1 MAIKYREAEDLRMT
15 TRQELTS
22 SPENWLKFLR
32 TASNTYKYNFSDQ
45 LLIFAQFPNAKAV
58 AVFDVWSK
66 TFGRKI
72 REGEKGIGLI
82 DDKGEYPR
90 IKYVFDISQ
99 SSPIQP
105 KKQQP
110 YIWELTEENH
120 QEVAFLLSSDKN
132 KSIENAL
139 ADTVEDTVNE
149 MIDDYVNN
157 SLNEDNSIKPEKF
170 RQLVC
175 DSVKYMVLQRC
186 GLDTSSY
193 IDSDIFSSLNE
204 FSNPDVIDILGES
217 ISNISEQALRKVEQT
232 VKTIERRNQNERNN
246 AQNKNDRWSRTSSVR
261 VEHDI
266 LSNDNSGQDNWSKLH
281 TRPGNIHI
289 PSSSERRG
297 GYEGRGSLGATSP
310 QVSQRKQ
317 EKNIDKANRHT
328 QTDRPL
334 DRSQRSSG
342 ETDGTARSGND
353 GSRGSNR
360 RTQNN
365 RPDEVGTNDELNQ
378 SKSRGNSSEQSDIRI
393 TQENTVTQTAEDN
406 SPAVFS
412 FEQIGFFD
420 SNFQQTEQQS
430 EVDKFVNAVL
440 MKGTGTEDGKFRVND
455 FLLENH
461 TEKEKIDFLK
471 EEFGWCG
478 RYTANE
484 SLESQPS
491 KGLTFTRTDKENP
504 ENNLNIHLSWQE
516 VAEHLD
522 SMISAETYIAEKD
535 IAERQRHALY
545 VLKNYSGDNPNDVYA
560 IQKAKEILDSYNID
574 YNDILVSSNLKKIDQ
589 SEFINFA
596 SDIIKDKQRVINAH
610 KNSNEQE
617 YRLEIEIALNE
628 LVTEL
633 VTASMADEDFVITGY
648 TAKETINFLNQYHND
663 TEMQKYVLD
672 TVSENTDVVLSKI
685 EETRQAAAK
694 IGMAFSDKLYDSE
707 NDFDPFVYD
716 GSMSIEDF
724 RKVQDSI
731 LSEQKENEKTFAE
744 QVDDVIS
751 GKSNHYNDFKV
762 CITCEWSESPAFED
776 GKTYTVAEFDSI
788 MKQAD
793 NEWIKQRQ
801 YEIDTYE
808 NDIDKIYEAYE
819 KGEIESV
826 HQGYAKTKF
835 NVNMPDGEVH
845 TFRQDIGDGDGGVI
859 DFLKQYPQYSEVVRI
874 LEADIYLEN
883 HSDELLKPTL
893 AFDEEVA
900 ITDEFFDFEKA
911 WHNVDSGIPEIAER
925 YRNGEDISIDLAK
938 YFTNHYVNLNN
949 FNDYG
954 KFEIHSDDNEV
965 TIQNGEISKSY
976 SWNELGE
983 HYLSYLKDTFI
994 SIQTERVSEYPET
1007 KDEVEKLITSV
1018 KAEQKSENKT
1028 AKSNEKTFAEQV
1040 DEVLAGKASRF
1051 NDLKVCDTPQILID
1065 VGCQQLPIFYTQRH
1079 LRDALKAK
1087 GNIGE
1092 SIHHHGLTTEQIK
1105 NIPIELQNPVMVYDS
1120 LSRNDSIV
1128 VVTSE
1133 RDKDNSPII
1142 AVLRPNGSAKYNLE
1156 VVDSNFL
1163 LSVHGREN
1171 FSNQIIR
1178 ALQNDKMLYCNKQ
1191 KSQELF
1197 SVLGLQLS
1205 KGLNSLDFDTIIH
1218 QSRNIVNENI
1228 VEEKYTST
1236 QSEEKENIII
1246 KPENYHISD
1255 LSLGQ
1260 RKPLEK
1266 YQDNIAAIK
1275 TLKQLETENRTATPE
1290 EQEILSK
1297 YTGWGGM
1304 AKVFELG
1311 NSHYDE
1317 VKGLLTNDEYAAA
1330 RKSAMSAFYTSPVII
1345 KEIYS
1350 KLSDMGFSKGKLL
1363 EPSCGVGN
1371 FIGMIPQDM
1380 QAKITGIELDS
1391 LTGRIAKKLYP
1402 EAQIQICGFENSNLK
1417 SESFD
1422 VAVGN
1427 VPFGD
1432 IRVYDKKYNKENLL
1446 IHDYFFFKSIDMVKP
1461 GGVVAFITSKG
1472 TLDKHNNT
1480 ARRLLA
1486 EKAEFLGAVRLPNNA
1501 FKANAGTEVTSDIIF
1516 LQKRTEPITI
1526 TSENEPLWIKT
1537 AKDENDIEMNAYF
1550 VQNQQQICGHMEM
1563 TSGQFHMES
1572 TCMPNRDT
1580 KLSEQIRNAMKNIQG
1595 NISTRDTKLDN
1606 EVDFVDKQV
1615 EIPDSLRTGSYF
1627 LSSDKAYFFE
1637 YGTATEVNLPKS
1649 NRKQNLERMAGLIA
1663 IRDTV
1668 RQLLE
1673 MQLDS
1678 RVTDDEIKDVQS
1690 VLSSLY
1696 DDFASKYGRIN
1707 DDVNKSIFKNDSSLP
1722 LLRSLEK
1729 FDKDKYIGK
1738 ADIFTK
1744 RTVNANKEITSV
1756 PTAVDA
1762 LAVSLSDTAKVNLEY
1777 MSKLTGFDKEKLV
1790 EDLRGSIY
1798 RIPNTDKYVTADEY
1812 LSGNILQKLE
1822 EAQNAFDKGDS
1833 SLAINIQ
1840 ALKKAMPEKIQAS
1853 DIDVRLGATWINPEY
1868 VRDFVYELLDTRNYH
1883 KNPLFK
1889 KDFIDV
1895 QYSELSGKWYI
1906 TNKSSD
1912 KNNVNATVTYGT
1924 KDRTAYELIED
1935 ILNLRATQI
1944 KSMQVVDGKEKPV
1957 VDNKKTAQV
1966 RAKQEIIQQ
1975 KFQEWIFSDKT
1986 RRDDIVDTY
1995 NKIFNVNRP
2004 REYDGKYLNF
2014 VGMNPEIQL
2023 RPHQLNAVARCL
2035 YGGNTLLAH
2044 EVGAGKTFEMIAAA
2058 MEGKR
2063 LGLHNK
2069 SLMCVP
2075 NHLTE
2080 QMGEDFL
2087 KLYPNANILVAKKKD
2102 FVGDARRALMAKI
2115 ATGNYD
2121 AVIIGHSQLAKIP
2134 LSAENQERFIQNQID
2149 ELIKNIEEM
2158 KTHNGQNF
2166 QVKQA
2171 ERTKA
2176 NLEAKL
2182 KKLLDTP
2189 KDDTVTFEELGVDK
2203 LFLDEAHYFKNLF
2216 LSTKMTNVSGIATS
2230 DNVGKTADLYMKT
2243 QYLDEITNGKGLVF
2257 ATGTPVSNT
2266 ICEIYNMMKYLQ
2278 SDLLKEKNLWHFDSW
2293 ASTFGESVTQMELAP
2308 EGNTYRA
2315 KTRFAKFHNLPELMN
2330 LFKEC
2335 ADIQT
2340 ADTLNLPNIPDCEI
2354 HNISCE
2360 PTEIQKQLVETLA
2373 ERAVKIH
2380 NHEVDPHE
2388 DNMPKITTDGRKIG
2402 LDQRLIN
2409 PDLPDELGTKVNAC
2423 VENVLKIWKDTQ
2435 EQRSTQLIFCDYSTP
2450 KKDGSFNIYDD
2461 IKKKLLAKGVPP
2473 DEIAFIHD
2481 ATTEAAK
2488 EELFSKVRSGE
2499 VRVLIGSTSKM
2510 GAGTNVQ
2517 TKLVASH
2524 DLDAP
2529 FRPADMEQRRGRMVR
2544 QGNENKQVHL
2554 YRYCTKDT
2562 FDAYLFQML
2571 ERKQKFIS
2579 QIMTSKSPQRR
2590 CDDVDE
2596 ATLSY
2601 AEVKALC
2608 VGDPRIKEKME
2619 LDNEVAKLIL
2629 ERSGYQQEQYRLEDM
2644 AASLTSKI
2652 EILENIIP
2660 KNQNDF
2666 LYYQKN
2672 HSTSDGDKK
2681 KFEGI
2686 TINGQQYSK
2695 KDEAAEALKQAYIKA
2710 CSNGNNKYTPIGEY
2724 KGFEVAVMFD
2734 CFSREYKASLTR
2746 EGTYYLD
2753 LGTDNFTRMDN
2764 ILEKL
2769 ENTCKERIERLSEH
2783 KKSLKETKEQIGKPF
2798 YKETEYQ
2805 SKTTKLAELNAE
2817 LDVDGR
2823 KDNIDDIED
2832 TKEASQN
2839 IIQKR

>member
-1 MAIKYREAEDLRMT
+1 MAIKYREAEDLRMA

-32 TASNTYKYNFSDQ
+32 TASNTYKYNFFDQ

-157 SLNEDNSIKPEKF
+157 LLNEDNTIEPEKF

-175 DSVKYMVLQRC
+175 NSVKYMALQRC

-193 IDSDIFSSLNE
+193 IDNDIFSSLNE
-204 FSNPDVIDILGES
+204 FSNSKVINILGES

-246 AQNKNDRWSRTSSVR
+246 AQNKNDRRGGTSSVR
-261 VEHDI
+261 GEYDI
-266 LSNDNSGQDNWSKLH
+266 LSDDNRGQDNWSKLH
-281 TRPGNIHI
+281 TRPRNIHI

-297 GYEGRGSLGATSP
+297 RYEGRRSLGSTS
-310 QVSQRKQ
+310 SQISQGKQ
-317 EKNIDKANRHT
+317 ENNINGANRHT

-360 RTQNN
+360 RTQSN

-440 MKGTGTEDGKFRVND
+440 MKGTGTEDGKFRVNN
-455 FLLENH
+455 FFSENH
-461 TEKEKIDFLK
+461 TEEEKIDFLK
-471 EEFGWCG
+471 EEFGWYG
-478 RYTANE
+478 RYTSNE

-491 KGLTFTRTDKENP
+491 KGLTLTRTDKENP
-504 ENNLNIHLSWQE
+504 KNNLNVHLSWKE
-516 VAEHLD
+516 VVEHLD
-522 SMISAETYIAEKD
+522 SMVSGKTYIIEKD

-545 VLKNYSGDNPNDVYA
+545 VLKNYSSDNPNDVYA

-574 YNDILVSSNLKKIDQ
+574 YNDILVSSDLKKIDQ
-589 SEFINFA
+589 SKFINFA
-596 SDIIKDKQRVINAH
+596 SDIIKDNQRVINAH

-633 VTASMADEDFVITGY
+633 VTASVADEDFVITGY

-716 GSMSIEDF
+716 GSISIEDF

-744 QVDDVIS
+744 QVDEALS
-751 GKSNHYNDFKV
+751 GKIPF
-762 CITCEWSESPAFED
+762 
-776 GKTYTVAEFDSI
+776 
-788 MKQAD
+788 
-793 NEWIKQRQ
+793 
-801 YEIDTYE
+801 
-808 NDIDKIYEAYE
+808 
-819 KGEIESV
+819 
-826 HQGYAKTKF
+826 
-835 NVNMPDGEVH
+835 
-845 TFRQDIGDGDGGVI
+845 
-859 DFLKQYPQYSEVVRI
+859 YS
-874 LEADIYLEN
+874 
-883 HSDELLKPTL
+883 S
-893 AFDEEVA
+893 
-900 ITDEFFDFEKA
+900 
-911 WHNVDSGIPEIAER
+911 
-925 YRNGEDISIDLAK
+925 
-938 YFTNHYVNLNN
+938 
-949 FNDYG
+949 
-954 KFEIHSDDNEV
+954 
-965 TIQNGEISKSY
+965 
-976 SWNELGE
+976 
-983 HYLSYLKDTFI
+983 
-994 SIQTERVSEYPET
+994 
-1007 KDEVEKLITSV
+1007 
-1018 KAEQKSENKT
+1018 
-1028 AKSNEKTFAEQV
+1028 
-1040 DEVLAGKASRF
+1040 
-1051 NDLKVCDTPQILID
+1051 LKVCNTPKILVDI
-1065 VGCQQLPIFYTQRH
+1065 GCKQLPMLYTQKH
-1079 LRDALKAK
+1079 LRDALHEKSSK
-1087 GNIGE
+1087 NP
-1092 SIHHHGLTTEQIK
+1092 HWHGLTIEQVK
-1105 NIPIELQNPVMVYDS
+1105 NLPVFLQEPVIVFDS
-1120 LSRNDSIV
+1120 LTRDDSVMMILSETDNDNLPLV
-1128 VVTSE
+1128 VSV
-1133 RDKDNSPII
+1133 K
-1142 AVLRPNGSAKYNLE
+1142 PNGQGRYNLE
-1156 VVDSNFL
+1156 QIDSNFIT
-1163 LSVHGREN
+1163 SIYGKDN
-1171 FSNQIIR
+1171 FSRYIENIIK
-1178 ALQNDKMLYCNKQ
+1178 NDKLLFINKE
-1191 KSQELF
+1191 KSQKLF
-1197 SVLGLQLS
+1197 ERWGLQLPELTKS
-1205 KGLNSLDFDTIIH
+1205 FGFDTIIH

-1236 QSEEKENIII
+1236 QSEEKETIQI

-1275 TLKQLETENRTATPE
+1275 TLKQLEAENRNATPE

-1317 VKGLLTNDEYAAA
+1317 VKGLLTSDEYAAA

-1350 KLSDMGFSKGKLL
+1350 KLSDMGFSKGGKLL

-1371 FIGMIPQDM
+1371 FIGMIPEDM
-1380 QAKITGIELDS
+1380 QAKVTGIELDS

-1446 IHDYFFFKSIDMVKP
+1446 IHDYFFSKSLDMVKP

-1472 TLDKHNNT
+1472 TLDKRNDT

-1550 VQNQQQICGHMEM
+1550 VQNQQQICGHMET

-1627 LSSDKAYFFE
+1627 LSSDKADKAYFFE

-1696 DDFASKYGRIN
+1696 DDFASKYGRIH
-1707 DDVNKSIFKNDSSLP
+1707 DDVNSSIFKNDSSLP

-1853 DIDVRLGATWINPEY
+1853 DIDVRLGATWINPKY
-1868 VRDFVYELLDTRNYH
+1868 IKDFVYELLGTALYH
-1883 KNPLFK
+1883 KNPIFK

-1895 QYSELSGKWYI
+1895 QYSELTGKWYI

-1912 KNNVNATVTYGT
+1912 KNNVQATVTYGT

-1975 KFQEWIFSDKT
+1975 KFQEWIYSDKT

-2087 KLYPNANILVAKKKD
+2087 KLYPNADILVAKKKD
-2102 FVGDARRALMAKI
+2102 FVGDARRTLMAKI

-2134 LSAENQERFIQNQID
+2134 LSTENQERFIQNQID

-2158 KTHNGQNF
+2158 KAHNGQNF

-2409 PDLPDELGTKVNAC
+2409 PDLPDEPGTKVNAC

>member
-1 MAIKYREAEDLRMT
+1 MAIKYREAVDLRMST
-15 TRQELTS
+15 KQELTS
-22 SPENWLKFLR
+22 SSENWLKFLR

-82 DDKGEYPR
+82 DDQREYPR
-90 IKYVFDISQ
+90 IKYVFDVSQ
-99 SSPIQP
+99 SSPTQP

-110 YIWELTEENH
+110 YIWELTEENY
-120 QEVAFLLSSDKN
+120 QEVAFFLSSDN
-132 KSIENAL
+132 KSIENIL
-139 ADTVEDTVNE
+139 ADTVENTVDE
-149 MIDDYVNN
+149 MIDDYINDL
-157 SLNEDNSIKPEKF
+157 LNEDSSIEPEKF

-334 DRSQRSSG
+334 DRSQRSSR

-455 FLLENH
+455 FFLENH

-522 SMISAETYIAEKD
+522 SMISAETYITEKD

-574 YNDILVSSNLKKIDQ
+574 YNDIISPELPEKSIIDSSVDYSKDLFFLNENSEIVTLLQYNPDSNSGGQFVSTNVRYSQIQEAAQKFENSAEDFFDYIVSVGQQYISDIGTDLYEADLGKYTSNTHNFEGFTPEIMTQLVSITKNDELYK
-589 SEFINFA
+589 
-596 SDIIKDKQRVINAH
+596 SDT
-610 KNSNEQE
+610 SP
-617 YRLEIEIALNE
+617 
-628 LVTEL
+628 T
-633 VTASMADEDFVITGY
+633 
-648 TAKETINFLNQYHND
+648 
-663 TEMQKYVLD
+663 
-672 TVSENTDVVLSKI
+672 
-685 EETRQAAAK
+685 
-694 IGMAFSDKLYDSE
+694 
-707 NDFDPFVYD
+707 
-716 GSMSIEDF
+716 
-724 RKVQDSI
+724 
-731 LSEQKENEKTFAE
+731 
-744 QVDDVIS
+744 
-751 GKSNHYNDFKV
+751 
-762 CITCEWSESPAFED
+762 ITCEWSESSAFED
-776 GKTYTVAEFDSI
+776 SKTYTIAEFDRI

-793 NEWIKQRQ
+793 DDWVKQRQ
-801 YEIDTYE
+801 YEIDTYG

-819 KGEIESV
+819 KGEISGI

-835 NVNMPDGEVH
+835 NVNMPDGTVH

-925 YRNGEDISIDLAK
+925 YRDGEDISIDLAK
-938 YFTNHYVNLNN
+938 YFINHYVNLNN

-983 HYLSYLKDTFI
+983 HYLGYLKDTFI

-1007 KDEVEKLITSV
+1007 KDEVERLIASV

-1028 AKSNEKTFAEQV
+1028 AKSTDKTFAEQV
-1040 DEVLAGKASRF
+1040 DEALSGKIPFYSA
-1051 NDLKVCDTPQILID
+1051 LKVCNTPEILVDI
-1065 VGCQQLPIFYTQRH
+1065 GCKQLPMLYTQKH
-1079 LRDALKAK
+1079 LRDALHEKSSK
-1087 GNIGE
+1087 NP
-1092 SIHHHGLTTEQIK
+1092 HWHGLTIEQVK
-1105 NIPIELQNPVMVYDS
+1105 NLPIFLQEPVIVFDS
-1120 LSRNDSIV
+1120 LTRDDSVMMILSETDNDNLPLV
-1128 VVTSE
+1128 VSV
-1133 RDKDNSPII
+1133 K
-1142 AVLRPNGSAKYNLE
+1142 PNGQGRYNLE
-1156 VVDSNFL
+1156 QIDSNFIT
-1163 LSVHGREN
+1163 SIYGKDN
-1171 FSNQIIR
+1171 FSRYIENIIK
-1178 ALQNDKMLYCNKQ
+1178 NDKLLFINKE
-1191 KSQELF
+1191 KSQKLF
-1197 SVLGLQLS
+1197 ERWGLQLPELTKS
-1205 KGLNSLDFDTIIH
+1205 FGFDTIIH

-1275 TLKQLETENRTATPE
+1275 TLKQLEAENRNATPE

-1330 RKSAMSAFYTSPVII
+1330 RKSAISAFYTSPVII

-1446 IHDYFFFKSIDMVKP
+1446 IHDYFFSKSLDMVKP

-1472 TLDKHNNT
+1472 TLDKRNDT

-1537 AKDENDIEMNAYF
+1537 TKDENGIEMNAYF
-1550 VQNQQQICGHMEM
+1550 TQNPQQICGSMEM
-1563 TSGQFHMES
+1563 VSGQFGMES
-1572 TCMPNRDT
+1572 TCVPNRDT
-1580 KLSEQIRNAMKNIQG
+1580 KLSEQIRNAMENIQG
-1595 NISTRDTKLDN
+1595 NISTKDTKLDN
-1606 EVDFVDKQV
+1606 VDFVDEQV

-1627 LSSDKAYFFE
+1627 LSSDKVYFFE
-1637 YGTATEVNLPKS
+1637 YGTATEVKLPKS
-1649 NRKQNLERMAGLIA
+1649 NRKQNLERVAGLIA

-1673 MQLDS
+1673 MQLDDK
-1678 RVTDDEIKDVQS
+1678 VTDDEIKDVQS

-1729 FDKDKYIGK
+1729 LDKDKYVGK

-1744 RTVNANKEITSV
+1744 RTVKANKEITSV
-1756 PTAVDA
+1756 PTAIDA

-1777 MSKLTGFDKEKLV
+1777 MSKLTGLDKEKLI
-1790 EDLRGSIY
+1790 EDLQGSIY
-1798 RIPNTDKYVTADEY
+1798 RIPNTDKYVTSDEY
-1812 LSGNILQKLE
+1812 LSGNILKKLE

-1840 ALKKAMPEKIQAS
+1840 ALEKAMPEKIQAS
-1853 DIDVRLGATWINPEY
+1853 DIDVRLGTTWINPEY
-1868 VRDFVYELLDTRNYH
+1868 IKDFVYELLGTALYH
-1883 KNPLFK
+1883 KNPIFK

-1912 KNNVNATVTYGT
+1912 KNNVHATFTYGT
-1924 KDRTAYELIED
+1924 SDRTAYELIED
-1935 ILNLRATQI
+1935 LLNLRTTQV
-1944 KSMQVVDGKEKPV
+1944 KSVQIVDGKEKLV

-1995 NKIFNVNRP
+1995 NRIFNVNRP

-2063 LGLHNK
+2063 LGLHTK

-2149 ELIKNIEEM
+2149 ELIKNIAEM
-2158 KTHNGQNF
+2158 KAHNGQNF

-2176 NLEAKL
+2176 NLEARL
-2182 KKLLDTP
+2182 KKLLDTK

-2230 DNVGKTADLYMKT
+2230 DSVEKTADLYMKT

-2380 NHEVDPHE
+2380 NHEVDPHD

-2409 PDLPDELGTKVNAC
+2409 PDLPDEPGTKVNAC

-2629 ERSGYQQEQYRLEDM
+2629 ERSSYQQEQYRLEDM
-2644 AASLTSKI
+2644 ATSLTKKI
-2652 EILENIIP
+2652 SILEDVIP

-2734 CFSREYKASLTR
+2734 CFSKEYKASLTR
-2746 EGTYYLD
+2746 ECTYYLD

-2764 ILEKL
+2764 VLEKL

-2783 KKSLKETKEQIGKPF
+2783 KKSLKEAKEQIGKPF

-2805 SKTTKLAELNAE
+2805 SKTAKLSKLNAE

-2823 KDNIDDIED
+2823 KDNIADIED
-2832 TKEASQN
+2832 TKEVSQN
-2839 IIQKR
+2839 IVQKR

>member
-1 MAIKYREAEDLRMT
+1 MTIKYREAEDLRMA

-110 YIWELTEENH
+110 YIWELTEENY

-139 ADTVEDTVNE
+139 SDTVEDTVNE

-157 SLNEDNSIKPEKF
+157 LLNEDNTIEPEKF

-175 DSVKYMVLQRC
+175 NSVKYMALQRC

-193 IDSDIFSSLNE
+193 IDNDIFSSLNE
-204 FSNPDVIDILGES
+204 FSNSKVINILGES

-246 AQNKNDRWSRTSSVR
+246 AQNKNDRRGGTSSVR
-261 VEHDI
+261 GEYDI
-266 LSNDNSGQDNWSKLH
+266 LSDDNRGQDNWSKLH
-281 TRPGNIHI
+281 TRPRNIPI
-289 PSSSERRG
+289 YPSSERG
-297 GYEGRGSLGATSP
+297 GRYEGRRSLGSTS
-310 QVSQRKQ
+310 SQISQGKQ
-317 EKNIDKANRHT
+317 ENNINGANRHIPI
-328 QTDRPL
+328 DRPL

-360 RTQNN
+360 RTQSN
-365 RPDEVGTNDELNQ
+365 RPDEVGTDDELNQ
-378 SKSRGNSSEQSDIRI
+378 PKSRGNSSEQSDIRI
-393 TQENTVTQTAEDN
+393 SITQENTVTKTAEDN

-420 SNFQQTEQQS
+420 FKVSEQQS
-430 EVDKFVNAVL
+430 EIDNFVNAVL

-455 FLLENH
+455 FFLENH

-471 EEFGWCG
+471 EEFGWYG
-478 RYTANE
+478 RYTSNE

-491 KGLTFTRTDKENP
+491 KGLAFTRTDKENP

-522 SMISAETYIAEKD
+522 SMISAKTYITEND

-545 VLKNYSGDNPNDVYA
+545 VLKNYSSDNPNDVYA

-574 YNDILVSSNLKKIDQ
+574 YNDIISPELPEKSIIDSSVDYSKDLFFLNENSEIVTLLQYNPDSNLGGQFVSTNVRYNQIQEAAQKFGNSTEEFFNYIVSVGQQYISDIGTDLYNADLEKYSSNAH
-589 SEFINFA
+589 NFEGLTPETMA
-596 SDIIKDKQRVINAH
+596 QLVNITKNNEIYKSDT
-610 KNSNEQE
+610 SP
-617 YRLEIEIALNE
+617 
-628 LVTEL
+628 T
-633 VTASMADEDFVITGY
+633 
-648 TAKETINFLNQYHND
+648 
-663 TEMQKYVLD
+663 
-672 TVSENTDVVLSKI
+672 
-685 EETRQAAAK
+685 
-694 IGMAFSDKLYDSE
+694 
-707 NDFDPFVYD
+707 
-716 GSMSIEDF
+716 
-724 RKVQDSI
+724 
-731 LSEQKENEKTFAE
+731 
-744 QVDDVIS
+744 
-751 GKSNHYNDFKV
+751 
-762 CITCEWSESPAFED
+762 ITCEWSESSAFED
-776 GKTYTVAEFDSI
+776 SKTYTIAEFDRI

-793 NEWIKQRQ
+793 DDWVKQRQ
-801 YEIDTYE
+801 YEIDTYG

-819 KGEIESV
+819 KGEISGI

-835 NVNMPDGEVH
+835 NVNMPDGTIH

-859 DFLKQYPQYSEVVRI
+859 DFLKQYSEYSEVVRI
-874 LEADIYLEN
+874 LEDDISKNSNSEV
-883 HSDELLKPTL
+883 SPTL
-893 AFDEEVA
+893 
-900 ITDEFFDFEKA
+900 
-911 WHNVDSGIPEIAER
+911 
-925 YRNGEDISIDLAK
+925 
-938 YFTNHYVNLNN
+938 
-949 FNDYG
+949 
-954 KFEIHSDDNEV
+954 
-965 TIQNGEISKSY
+965 
-976 SWNELGE
+976 
-983 HYLSYLKDTFI
+983 
-994 SIQTERVSEYPET
+994 
-1007 KDEVEKLITSV
+1007 
-1018 KAEQKSENKT
+1018 SENEPIST
-1028 AKSNEKTFAEQV
+1028 DKTFAEQV
-1040 DEVLAGKASRF
+1040 DDVISGKIDRF
-1051 NDLKVCDTPQILID
+1051 SGNLKVCNTPQILLD
-1065 VGCQQLPIFYTQRH
+1065 VGCSQLPMFYTRNH
-1079 LRDALKAK
+1079 LKKAILPK
-1087 GNIGE
+1087 DRKK
-1092 SIHHHGLTTEQIK
+1092 HQHGLTVEQIK
-1105 NIPIELQNPVMVYDS
+1105 KIPDELISPAIIMDS
-1120 LSRNDSIV
+1120 LTQNDSIIV
-1128 VVTSE
+1128 VLSDIDSE
-1133 RDKDNSPII
+1133 NNPVI
-1142 AVLRPNGSAKYNLE
+1142 ASIKPNGQGFYELE
-1156 VVDSNFL
+1156 MQESNFIT
-1163 LSVHGREN
+1163 SIYGREN
-1171 FSNQIIR
+1171 FKEFINR
-1178 ALQNDKMLYCNKQ
+1178 AINNNKILFIDKQ

-1197 SVLGLQLS
+1197 SVLGLEFS
-1205 KGLNSLDFDTIIH
+1205 KGLNSLDFNTIIH

-1236 QSEEKENIII
+1236 QSEEKETIQI

-1317 VKGLLTNDEYAAA
+1317 VKGMLTNDEYAAA

-1446 IHDYFFFKSIDMVKP
+1446 IHDYFFSKSLDMVKP

-1472 TLDKHNNT
+1472 TLDKRNDT

-1486 EKAEFLGAVRLPNNA
+1486 EKADFLGAVRLPNNA

-1537 AKDENDIEMNAYF
+1537 TKDENGIEMNAYF
-1550 VQNQQQICGHMEM
+1550 TQNPQQICGSMEM
-1563 TSGQFHMES
+1563 VSGQFGMES
-1572 TCMPNRDT
+1572 TCVPNRDT
-1580 KLSEQIRNAMKNIQG
+1580 KLSVQIRNAMENIQG
-1595 NISTRDTKLDN
+1595 NISTKDTKLDN
-1606 EVDFVDKQV
+1606 VDFVDEQV

-1627 LSSDKAYFFE
+1627 LSSDKVYFFE
-1637 YGTATEVNLPKS
+1637 YGTATEVKLPKS

-1668 RQLLE
+1668 RQMLE

-1696 DDFASKYGRIN
+1696 DDFASKYGRIH
-1707 DDVNKSIFKNDSSLP
+1707 DDVNSSIFKNDSSLP

-1762 LAVSLSDTAKVNLEY
+1762 LAVSLSDTAKVNLKY
-1777 MSKLTGFDKEKLV
+1777 MSKLTGLDKEKLI
-1790 EDLRGSIY
+1790 EDLQGSIY

-2087 KLYPNANILVAKKKD
+2087 KLYPNADILVAKKKD
-2102 FVGDARRALMAKI
+2102 FVGDARRTLMAKI

-2134 LSAENQERFIQNQID
+2134 LSTENQERFIQNQID

-2158 KTHNGQNF
+2158 KAHNGQNF

-2230 DNVGKTADLYMKT
+2230 DNVSKTADLYMKT

-2409 PDLPDELGTKVNAC
+2409 PDLPDEPGTKVNAC

-2666 LYYQKN
+2666 LYYHKN
-2672 HSTSDGDKK
+2672 YSVSDGDKK
-2681 KFEGI
+2681 TFAGI
-2686 TINGQQYSK
+2686 SINGQQYTK

-2710 CSNGNNKYTPIGEY
+2710 CSDGNNKYTPIGEY

-2783 KKSLKETKEQIGKPF
+2783 KKSLKETNEQIGKPF
-2798 YKETEYQ
+2798 YKENEYQ
-2805 SKTTKLAELNAE
+2805 SKTAKLSKLNAE

-2823 KDNIDDIED
+2823 KDNIADIED
-2832 TKEASQN
+2832 TKEVSQN
-2839 IIQKR
+2839 IVQKR

>member
-99 SSPIQP
+99 SSPTQP

-132 KSIENAL
+132 IENAL

-157 SLNEDNSIKPEKF
+157 SLNEDNSIEPEKF

-246 AQNKNDRWSRTSSVR
+246 AQNKNDRWSRTSTVR

-334 DRSQRSSG
+334 DRSQRSSR

-440 MKGTGTEDGKFRVND
+440 MKGTGTEDGKFRVNG
-455 FLLENH
+455 FFTENH

-471 EEFGWCG
+471 DEFGWYG
-478 RYTANE
+478 RYTSSE

-491 KGLTFTRTDKENP
+491 KGLTLTRTDKENP
-504 ENNLNIHLSWQE
+504 ENNLNIHLSWKE
-516 VAEHLD
+516 VVEHLD
-522 SMISAETYIAEKD
+522 SMVSGKTYITEKD

-545 VLKNYSGDNPNDVYA
+545 VLKNYSSDNPNDVYA
-560 IQKAKEILDSYNID
+560 IQKAKETLDSYNID
-574 YNDILVSSNLKKIDQ
+574 YNDILVSSNFKKIDQ

-648 TAKETINFLNQYHND
+648 TAKETINFLNQYQSD

-751 GKSNHYNDFKV
+751 GK
-762 CITCEWSESPAFED
+762 
-776 GKTYTVAEFDSI
+776 
-788 MKQAD
+788 
-793 NEWIKQRQ
+793 
-801 YEIDTYE
+801 IDR
-808 NDIDKIYEAYE
+808 
-819 KGEIESV
+819 
-826 HQGYAKTKF
+826 F
-835 NVNMPDGEVH
+835 
-845 TFRQDIGDGDGGVI
+845 
-859 DFLKQYPQYSEVVRI
+859 
-874 LEADIYLEN
+874 
-883 HSDELLKPTL
+883 
-893 AFDEEVA
+893 
-900 ITDEFFDFEKA
+900 
-911 WHNVDSGIPEIAER
+911 SG
-925 YRNGEDISIDLAK
+925 N
-938 YFTNHYVNLNN
+938 
-949 FNDYG
+949 
-954 KFEIHSDDNEV
+954 
-965 TIQNGEISKSY
+965 
-976 SWNELGE
+976 
-983 HYLSYLKDTFI
+983 
-994 SIQTERVSEYPET
+994 
-1007 KDEVEKLITSV
+1007 
-1018 KAEQKSENKT
+1018 
-1028 AKSNEKTFAEQV
+1028 
-1040 DEVLAGKASRF
+1040 
-1051 NDLKVCDTPQILID
+1051 LKVCNTPQILLD
-1065 VGCQQLPIFYTQRH
+1065 VGCSQLPMFYTRNH
-1079 LRDALKAK
+1079 LKKAILPK
-1087 GNIGE
+1087 DRKK
-1092 SIHHHGLTTEQIK
+1092 HQHGLTVEQIK
-1105 NIPIELQNPVMVYDS
+1105 KIPDELISPAIIMDS
-1120 LSRNDSIV
+1120 LTQNDSIIAILSDID
-1128 VVTSE
+1128 SE
-1133 RDKDNSPII
+1133 NNPVI
-1142 AVLRPNGSAKYNLE
+1142 ASIKPNGQGFYELE
-1156 VVDSNFL
+1156 MQESNFIT
-1163 LSVHGREN
+1163 SIYGREN
-1171 FSNQIIR
+1171 FEEFINR
-1178 ALQNDKMLYCNKQ
+1178 AINNNKILFIDKQ

-1197 SVLGLQLS
+1197 SVLGLEFS
-1205 KGLNSLDFDTIIH
+1205 KGLNSLDFNTIIH
-1218 QSRNIVNENI
+1218 QSHNIVNKNI

-1311 NSHYDE
+1311 NGHYDE

-1446 IHDYFFFKSIDMVKP
+1446 IHDYFFSKSLDMVKP

-1472 TLDKHNNT
+1472 TLDKRNDT

-1486 EKAEFLGAVRLPNNA
+1486 EKADFLGAVRLPNNA

-1537 AKDENDIEMNAYF
+1537 TKDENGIEMNAYF
-1550 VQNQQQICGHMEM
+1550 TQNPQQICGSMEM
-1563 TSGQFHMES
+1563 VSGQFGMES
-1572 TCMPNRDT
+1572 TCVPNRDT
-1580 KLSEQIRNAMKNIQG
+1580 KLSVQIRNAMENIQG
-1595 NISTRDTKLDN
+1595 NISTKDTKLDN
-1606 EVDFVDKQV
+1606 VDFVDEQV

-1627 LSSDKAYFFE
+1627 LSSDKVYFFE
-1637 YGTATEVNLPKS
+1637 YGTATEVKLPKS

-1707 DDVNKSIFKNDSSLP
+1707 DDVNSSIFKNDSSLP

-1756 PTAVDA
+1756 STAVDA
-1762 LAVSLSDTAKVNLEY
+1762 LAVSLSDTAKVNLKY
-1777 MSKLTGFDKEKLV
+1777 MSKLTGLDKEKLI
-1790 EDLRGSIY
+1790 EDLQGSIY

-1822 EAQNAFDKGDS
+1822 EAQNAFDKGDT

-1840 ALKKAMPEKIQAS
+1840 ALEKAMPDKIQAS
-1853 DIDVRLGATWINPEY
+1853 DIDVRLGATWINPKY
-1868 VRDFVYELLDTRNYH
+1868 IKDFVYELLGTALYH
-1883 KNPLFK
+1883 KNPIFK

-1895 QYSELSGKWYI
+1895 QYSELTGKWYI

-1912 KNNVNATVTYGT
+1912 KNNVQATVTYGT

-1944 KSMQVVDGKEKPV
+1944 KSMQIVDGKEKLV

-1995 NKIFNVNRP
+1995 NRIFNVNRP

-2087 KLYPNANILVAKKKD
+2087 KLYPNADILVAKKKD
-2102 FVGDARRALMAKI
+2102 FVGDARRTLMAKI

-2134 LSAENQERFIQNQID
+2134 LSTENQERFIQNQID

-2158 KTHNGQNF
+2158 KAHNGQNF

-2230 DNVGKTADLYMKT
+2230 DNVSKTADLYMKT

-2409 PDLPDELGTKVNAC
+2409 PDLPDEPGTKVNAC

-2710 CSNGNNKYTPIGEY
+2710 CSNGNNKYTPIGKY

-2734 CFSREYKASLTR
+2734 CFSKEYKASLTR
-2746 EGTYYLD
+2746 ECTYYLD

-2764 ILEKL
+2764 VLEKL
-2769 ENTCKERIERLSEH
+2769 EDTCKERIERLSEH
-2783 KKSLKETKEQIGKPF
+2783 KKSLKEAKEQIGKPF

-2805 SKTTKLAELNAE
+2805 TKSAKLAELNAE

-2832 TKEASQN
+2832 TKEVSQN
-2839 IIQKR
+2839 IVQKR

>member
-1 MAIKYREAEDLRMT
+1 MAIKYREAVDLRMST
-15 TRQELTS
+15 KQELTS
-22 SPENWLKFLR
+22 SSENWLKFLR

-82 DDKGEYPR
+82 DDQREYPR
-90 IKYVFDISQ
+90 IKYVFDVSQ
-99 SSPIQP
+99 SSPTQP

-110 YIWELTEENH
+110 YIWELTEKNY

-139 ADTVEDTVNE
+139 SDTVEDTVNE

-157 SLNEDNSIKPEKF
+157 LLNEDNTIEPEKF

-175 DSVKYMVLQRC
+175 NSVKYMALQRC

-193 IDSDIFSSLNE
+193 IDNDIFSSLNE

-232 VKTIERRNQNERNN
+232 VKTIERRNQNERNH
-246 AQNKNDRWSRTSSVR
+246 AQNKNDRRSRTSSVR

-289 PSSSERRG
+289 SPSSERGR

-334 DRSQRSSG
+334 DISQRSSG

-360 RTQNN
+360 RTQSN

-393 TQENTVTQTAEDN
+393 TQENTVTKTAEDN

-420 SNFQQTEQQS
+420 FKVSEQQS
-430 EVDKFVNAVL
+430 EIDNFVNAVL
-440 MKGTGTEDGKFRVND
+440 MKGTGTEDGKFRVNN
-455 FLLENH
+455 FFSENH

-471 EEFGWCG
+471 EEFGWYG
-478 RYTANE
+478 RYTSNE

-522 SMISAETYIAEKD
+522 SMISAKTYITEKD

-574 YNDILVSSNLKKIDQ
+574 YNDILVSSDLKKIDQ
-589 SEFINFA
+589 SKFINFA
-596 SDIIKDKQRVINAH
+596 SDIIKDNQRVINAH

-633 VTASMADEDFVITGY
+633 VTASVADEDFVITGY

-663 TEMQKYVLD
+663 TEMQKYILD

-744 QVDDVIS
+744 QVDEVLS
-751 GKSNHYNDFKV
+751 GKIPF
-762 CITCEWSESPAFED
+762 
-776 GKTYTVAEFDSI
+776 
-788 MKQAD
+788 
-793 NEWIKQRQ
+793 
-801 YEIDTYE
+801 
-808 NDIDKIYEAYE
+808 
-819 KGEIESV
+819 
-826 HQGYAKTKF
+826 
-835 NVNMPDGEVH
+835 
-845 TFRQDIGDGDGGVI
+845 
-859 DFLKQYPQYSEVVRI
+859 YS
-874 LEADIYLEN
+874 
-883 HSDELLKPTL
+883 S
-893 AFDEEVA
+893 
-900 ITDEFFDFEKA
+900 
-911 WHNVDSGIPEIAER
+911 
-925 YRNGEDISIDLAK
+925 
-938 YFTNHYVNLNN
+938 
-949 FNDYG
+949 
-954 KFEIHSDDNEV
+954 
-965 TIQNGEISKSY
+965 
-976 SWNELGE
+976 
-983 HYLSYLKDTFI
+983 
-994 SIQTERVSEYPET
+994 
-1007 KDEVEKLITSV
+1007 
-1018 KAEQKSENKT
+1018 
-1028 AKSNEKTFAEQV
+1028 
-1040 DEVLAGKASRF
+1040 
-1051 NDLKVCDTPQILID
+1051 LKVCNTPKILVDI
-1065 VGCQQLPIFYTQRH
+1065 GCKQLPMLYTQKH
-1079 LRDALKAK
+1079 LRDALHEKSSK
-1087 GNIGE
+1087 NP
-1092 SIHHHGLTTEQIK
+1092 HWHGLTIEQVK
-1105 NIPIELQNPVMVYDS
+1105 NLPVFLQEPVIVFDS
-1120 LSRNDSIV
+1120 LTRDDSVMMILSETDNDNLPLV
-1128 VVTSE
+1128 VSV
-1133 RDKDNSPII
+1133 K
-1142 AVLRPNGSAKYNLE
+1142 PNGQGRYNLE
-1156 VVDSNFL
+1156 QIDSNFIT
-1163 LSVHGREN
+1163 SIYGKDN
-1171 FSNQIIR
+1171 FSRYIENIIK
-1178 ALQNDKMLYCNKQ
+1178 NDKLLFINKE
-1191 KSQELF
+1191 KSQKLF
-1197 SVLGLQLS
+1197 ERWGLQLPELTKS
-1205 KGLNSLDFDTIIH
+1205 FGFDTIIH

-1317 VKGLLTNDEYAAA
+1317 VKGLLTSDEYAAA

-1350 KLSDMGFSKGKLL
+1350 KLSDMGFSKGGKLL

-1371 FIGMIPQDM
+1371 FIGMIPEDM
-1380 QAKITGIELDS
+1380 QAKVTGIELDS

-1446 IHDYFFFKSIDMVKP
+1446 IHDYFFFKSLDMVKP
-1461 GGVVAFITSKG
+1461 GGVVAFITSNG
-1472 TLDKHNNT
+1472 TLDKRNDT

-1580 KLSEQIRNAMKNIQG
+1580 KLSEQIRNAMENIQG
-1595 NISTRDTKLDN
+1595 NISTKDTKLDN
-1606 EVDFVDKQV
+1606 VDFVDEQV

-1627 LSSDKAYFFE
+1627 LSSDKADKAYFFE

-1707 DDVNKSIFKNDSSLP
+1707 DDVNRSIFKNDSSLP

-1729 FDKDKYIGK
+1729 FDKDKYVGK

-1744 RTVNANKEITSV
+1744 RTVKANKEITSV
-1756 PTAVDA
+1756 PTAIDA

-1777 MSKLTGFDKEKLV
+1777 MSKLTGLDKEKLI
-1790 EDLRGSIY
+1790 EDLQGSIY

-1812 LSGNILQKLE
+1812 LSGNILKKLE

-1840 ALKKAMPEKIQAS
+1840 ALEKAMPEKIQAS

-2014 VGMNPEIQL
+2014 VGMNPDIQL

-2102 FVGDARRALMAKI
+2102 FVGDARRTLMAKI

-2134 LSAENQERFIQNQID
+2134 LSTENQERFIQNQID

-2158 KTHNGQNF
+2158 KAHNGQNF

-2230 DNVGKTADLYMKT
+2230 DNVSKTADLYMKT

-2409 PDLPDELGTKVNAC
+2409 PDLPDEPGTKVNAC

-2629 ERSGYQQEQYRLEDM
+2629 ERSGYQ
-2644 AASLTSKI
+2644 
-2652 EILENIIP
+2652 
-2660 KNQNDF
+2660 
-2666 LYYQKN
+2666 
-2672 HSTSDGDKK
+2672 
-2681 KFEGI
+2681 
-2686 TINGQQYSK
+2686 
-2695 KDEAAEALKQAYIKA
+2695 
-2710 CSNGNNKYTPIGEY
+2710 
-2724 KGFEVAVMFD
+2724 
-2734 CFSREYKASLTR
+2734 
-2746 EGTYYLD
+2746 
-2753 LGTDNFTRMDN
+2753 
-2764 ILEKL
+2764 
-2769 ENTCKERIERLSEH
+2769 
-2783 KKSLKETKEQIGKPF
+2783 
-2798 YKETEYQ
+2798 
-2805 SKTTKLAELNAE
+2805 
-2817 LDVDGR
+2817 
-2823 KDNIDDIED
+2823 
-2832 TKEASQN
+2832 
-2839 IIQKR
+2839 

>member
-1 MAIKYREAEDLRMT
+1 MAIKYREAVDLRMS

-22 SPENWLKFLR
+22 SSENWLKFLR

-82 DDKGEYPR
+82 DDQREYPR
-90 IKYVFDISQ
+90 IKYVFDVSQ
-99 SSPIQP
+99 SSPTQP

-110 YIWELTEENH
+110 YIWELTEENY

-139 ADTVEDTVNE
+139 SDTVEDTVNE

-157 SLNEDNSIKPEKF
+157 LLNEDNTIEPEKF

-175 DSVKYMVLQRC
+175 NSVKYMALQRC

-193 IDSDIFSSLNE
+193 IDNDIFSSLNE
-204 FSNPDVIDILGES
+204 FSNSKVINILGES

-246 AQNKNDRWSRTSSVR
+246 AQNKNDRRGGTSSVR
-261 VEHDI
+261 GEYDI
-266 LSNDNSGQDNWSKLH
+266 LSDDNRGQDNWSKLH
-281 TRPGNIHI
+281 TRPRNIPI
-289 PSSSERRG
+289 YPSSERG
-297 GYEGRGSLGATSP
+297 GRYEGRRSLGSTS
-310 QVSQRKQ
+310 SQISQGKQ
-317 EKNIDKANRHT
+317 ENNINGANRHIPI
-328 QTDRPL
+328 DRPL

-342 ETDGTARSGND
+342 ETNGTARSGDD
-353 GSRGSNR
+353 GIRGSNR
-360 RTQNN
+360 GTQSN
-365 RPDEVGTNDELNQ
+365 RPNEVGTDDELNQ
-378 SKSRGNSSEQSDIRI
+378 PKSRGNSSEQSDIRI
-393 TQENTVTQTAEDN
+393 TQENTVTKTAEDN

-420 SNFQQTEQQS
+420 FKVSEQQS
-430 EVDKFVNAVL
+430 EIDNFVNAVL

-455 FLLENH
+455 FFLENH

-471 EEFGWCG
+471 EEFGWYG
-478 RYTANE
+478 RYTSNE

-491 KGLTFTRTDKENP
+491 KGLAFTRTDKENP

-522 SMISAETYIAEKD
+522 SMISAETYITEND

-545 VLKNYSGDNPNDVYA
+545 VLKNYSSDNPNDVYA

-574 YNDILVSSNLKKIDQ
+574 YNDIISPELPEKSIIDSSVDYSKDLFFLNENSEIVTLLQYNPDSNLGGQFVSTNVRYSQIQEATQKFENSAEDFFDYIVSVGQQYISDIGTDLYNADLEKYSSNAH
-589 SEFINFA
+589 NFEGLTPETMA
-596 SDIIKDKQRVINAH
+596 QLVNITKNNEIYKSDT
-610 KNSNEQE
+610 SP
-617 YRLEIEIALNE
+617 
-628 LVTEL
+628 T
-633 VTASMADEDFVITGY
+633 
-648 TAKETINFLNQYHND
+648 
-663 TEMQKYVLD
+663 
-672 TVSENTDVVLSKI
+672 
-685 EETRQAAAK
+685 
-694 IGMAFSDKLYDSE
+694 
-707 NDFDPFVYD
+707 
-716 GSMSIEDF
+716 
-724 RKVQDSI
+724 
-731 LSEQKENEKTFAE
+731 
-744 QVDDVIS
+744 
-751 GKSNHYNDFKV
+751 
-762 CITCEWSESPAFED
+762 ITCEWSESSAFED
-776 GKTYTVAEFDSI
+776 SKTYTIAEFDRI

-793 NEWIKQRQ
+793 DDWVKQRQ
-801 YEIDTYE
+801 YEIDTYG

-819 KGEIESV
+819 KGEISGI

-835 NVNMPDGEVH
+835 NVNMPDGTVH

-859 DFLKQYPQYSEVVRI
+859 DFLKQYPQYSEVVRV
-874 LEADIYLEN
+874 LEDDLSKN
-883 HSDELLKPTL
+883 SNS
-893 AFDEEVA
+893 EVS
-900 ITDEFFDFEKA
+900 
-911 WHNVDSGIPEIAER
+911 H
-925 YRNGEDISIDLAK
+925 
-938 YFTNHYVNLNN
+938 
-949 FNDYG
+949 
-954 KFEIHSDDNEV
+954 
-965 TIQNGEISKSY
+965 TI
-976 SWNELGE
+976 
-983 HYLSYLKDTFI
+983 
-994 SIQTERVSEYPET
+994 
-1007 KDEVEKLITSV
+1007 
-1018 KAEQKSENKT
+1018 SENEPIST
-1028 AKSNEKTFAEQV
+1028 DKTFAEQV
-1040 DEVLAGKASRF
+1040 DEALSGKIPFYSA
-1051 NDLKVCDTPQILID
+1051 LKVCNTPEILVDI
-1065 VGCQQLPIFYTQRH
+1065 GCKQLPMLYTQKH
-1079 LRDALKAK
+1079 LRDALHEKSSK
-1087 GNIGE
+1087 NP
-1092 SIHHHGLTTEQIK
+1092 HWHGLTIEQVK
-1105 NIPIELQNPVMVYDS
+1105 NLPVFLQEPVIVFDS
-1120 LSRNDSIV
+1120 LTRDDSVMMILSETDNDNLPLV
-1128 VVTSE
+1128 VSV
-1133 RDKDNSPII
+1133 K
-1142 AVLRPNGSAKYNLE
+1142 PNGQGRYNLE
-1156 VVDSNFL
+1156 QIDSNFIT
-1163 LSVHGREN
+1163 SIYGKDN
-1171 FSNQIIR
+1171 FSRYIENIIK
-1178 ALQNDKMLYCNKQ
+1178 NDKLLFINKE
-1191 KSQELF
+1191 KSQKLF
-1197 SVLGLQLS
+1197 ERWGLQLPELTKS
-1205 KGLNSLDFDTIIH
+1205 FGFDTIIH

-1311 NSHYDE
+1311 NNHYDE

-1446 IHDYFFFKSIDMVKP
+1446 IHDYFFSKSLDMVKP

-1472 TLDKHNNT
+1472 TLDKRNDT

-1486 EKAEFLGAVRLPNNA
+1486 EKADFLGAVRLPNNA

-1696 DDFASKYGRIN
+1696 DDFASKYGRIH
-1707 DDVNKSIFKNDSSLP
+1707 DDVNSSIFKNDSSLP

-2149 ELIKNIEEM
+2149 ELINNIAEM
-2158 KTHNGQNF
+2158 KAHNGQNF

-2176 NLEAKL
+2176 NLETKL
-2182 KKLLDTP
+2182 KKLLDTK

-2230 DNVGKTADLYMKT
+2230 DSVEKTADLYMKT

-2373 ERAVKIH
+2373 KRAVKIH

-2409 PDLPDELGTKVNAC
+2409 PDLPDEPGTKVNAC
-2423 VENVLKIWKDTQ
+2423 VDNVFKIWNETK
-2435 EQRSTQLIFCDYSTP
+2435 EEKSTQLIFCDYSTP
-2450 KKDGSFNIYDD
+2450 KKDGSFNVYDD
-2461 IKKKLLAKGVPP
+2461 IKGKLISKGVPS

-2488 EELFSKVRSGE
+2488 EELFAKVRSGE
-2499 VRVLIGSTSKM
+2499 VRVLIGSTAKM

-2666 LYYQKN
+2666 LYYHKN
-2672 HSTSDGDKK
+2672 YSVSDGDKK
-2681 KFEGI
+2681 TFAGI
-2686 TINGQQYSK
+2686 SINGQQYTK

-2710 CSNGNNKYTPIGEY
+2710 CSDGNNKYTPIGEY

-2783 KKSLKETKEQIGKPF
+2783 KKSLKETNEQIGKPF
-2798 YKETEYQ
+2798 YKENEYQ
-2805 SKTTKLAELNAE
+2805 SKTAKLSKLNAE

-2823 KDNIDDIED
+2823 KDNIADIED
-2832 TKEASQN
+2832 TKEVSQN
-2839 IIQKR
+2839 IVQKR

>member
-1 MAIKYREAEDLRMT
+1 MTIKYREAEDLRMA

-110 YIWELTEENH
+110 YIWELTEENY

-139 ADTVEDTVNE
+139 SDTVEDTVNE

-157 SLNEDNSIKPEKF
+157 LLNEDNTIEPEKF

-175 DSVKYMVLQRC
+175 NSVKYMALQRC

-193 IDSDIFSSLNE
+193 IDNDIFSSLNE
-204 FSNPDVIDILGES
+204 FSNSKVINILGES

-246 AQNKNDRWSRTSSVR
+246 AQNKNDRRGGTSSVR
-261 VEHDI
+261 GEYDI
-266 LSNDNSGQDNWSKLH
+266 LSDDNRGQDNWSKLH
-281 TRPGNIHI
+281 TRPRNIPI
-289 PSSSERRG
+289 YPSSERG
-297 GYEGRGSLGATSP
+297 GRYEGRRSLGSTS
-310 QVSQRKQ
+310 SQISQGKQ
-317 EKNIDKANRHT
+317 ENNINGANRHIPI
-328 QTDRPL
+328 DRPL

-360 RTQNN
+360 RTQSN
-365 RPDEVGTNDELNQ
+365 RPDEVGTDDELNQ
-378 SKSRGNSSEQSDIRI
+378 PKSRGNSSEQSDIRI
-393 TQENTVTQTAEDN
+393 SITQENTVTKTAEDN

-420 SNFQQTEQQS
+420 FKVSEQQS
-430 EVDKFVNAVL
+430 EIDNFVNAVL

-455 FLLENH
+455 FFLENH

-471 EEFGWCG
+471 EEFGWYG
-478 RYTANE
+478 RYTSNE

-491 KGLTFTRTDKENP
+491 KGLAFTRTDKENP

-522 SMISAETYIAEKD
+522 SMISAKTYITEND

-545 VLKNYSGDNPNDVYA
+545 VLKNYSSDNPNDVYA

-574 YNDILVSSNLKKIDQ
+574 YNDIISPELPEKSIIDSSVDYSKDLFFLNENSEIVTLLQYNPDSNLGGQFVSTNVRYNQIQEAAQKFGNSTEEFFNYIVSVGQQYISDIGTDLYNADLEKYSSNAH
-589 SEFINFA
+589 NFEGLTPETMA
-596 SDIIKDKQRVINAH
+596 QLVNITKNNEIYKSDT
-610 KNSNEQE
+610 SP
-617 YRLEIEIALNE
+617 
-628 LVTEL
+628 T
-633 VTASMADEDFVITGY
+633 
-648 TAKETINFLNQYHND
+648 
-663 TEMQKYVLD
+663 
-672 TVSENTDVVLSKI
+672 
-685 EETRQAAAK
+685 
-694 IGMAFSDKLYDSE
+694 
-707 NDFDPFVYD
+707 
-716 GSMSIEDF
+716 
-724 RKVQDSI
+724 
-731 LSEQKENEKTFAE
+731 
-744 QVDDVIS
+744 
-751 GKSNHYNDFKV
+751 
-762 CITCEWSESPAFED
+762 ITCEWSESSAFED
-776 GKTYTVAEFDSI
+776 SKTYTIAEFDRI

-793 NEWIKQRQ
+793 DDWVKQRQ
-801 YEIDTYE
+801 YEIDTYG

-819 KGEIESV
+819 KGEISGI

-835 NVNMPDGEVH
+835 NVNMPDGTIH

-859 DFLKQYPQYSEVVRI
+859 DFLKQYSEYSEVVRI
-874 LEADIYLEN
+874 LEDDISKNSNSEV
-883 HSDELLKPTL
+883 SPTL
-893 AFDEEVA
+893 
-900 ITDEFFDFEKA
+900 
-911 WHNVDSGIPEIAER
+911 
-925 YRNGEDISIDLAK
+925 
-938 YFTNHYVNLNN
+938 
-949 FNDYG
+949 
-954 KFEIHSDDNEV
+954 
-965 TIQNGEISKSY
+965 
-976 SWNELGE
+976 
-983 HYLSYLKDTFI
+983 
-994 SIQTERVSEYPET
+994 
-1007 KDEVEKLITSV
+1007 
-1018 KAEQKSENKT
+1018 SENEPIST
-1028 AKSNEKTFAEQV
+1028 DKTFAEQV
-1040 DEVLAGKASRF
+1040 DDVISGKIDRF
-1051 NDLKVCDTPQILID
+1051 SGNLKVCNTPQILLD
-1065 VGCQQLPIFYTQRH
+1065 VGCSQLPMFYTRNH
-1079 LRDALKAK
+1079 LKKAILPK
-1087 GNIGE
+1087 DRKK
-1092 SIHHHGLTTEQIK
+1092 HQHGLTVEQIK
-1105 NIPIELQNPVMVYDS
+1105 KIPDELISPAIIMDS
-1120 LSRNDSIV
+1120 LTQNDSIIV
-1128 VVTSE
+1128 VLSDIDSE
-1133 RDKDNSPII
+1133 NNPVI
-1142 AVLRPNGSAKYNLE
+1142 ASIKPNGQGFYELE
-1156 VVDSNFL
+1156 MQESNFIT
-1163 LSVHGREN
+1163 SIYGREN
-1171 FSNQIIR
+1171 FKEFINR
-1178 ALQNDKMLYCNKQ
+1178 AINNNKILFIDKQ

-1197 SVLGLQLS
+1197 SVLGLEFS
-1205 KGLNSLDFDTIIH
+1205 KGLNSLDFNTIIH

-1236 QSEEKENIII
+1236 QSEEKETIQI

-1446 IHDYFFFKSIDMVKP
+1446 IHDYFFSKSLDMVKP

-1472 TLDKHNNT
+1472 TLDKRNDT

-1486 EKAEFLGAVRLPNNA
+1486 EKADFLGAVRLPNNA

-1537 AKDENDIEMNAYF
+1537 TKDENGIEMNAYF
-1550 VQNQQQICGHMEM
+1550 TQNPQQICGSMEM
-1563 TSGQFHMES
+1563 VSGQFGMES
-1572 TCMPNRDT
+1572 TCVPNRDT
-1580 KLSEQIRNAMKNIQG
+1580 KLSVQIRNAMENIQG
-1595 NISTRDTKLDN
+1595 NISTKDTKLDN
-1606 EVDFVDKQV
+1606 VDFVDKQV

-1627 LSSDKAYFFE
+1627 LSSDKVYFFE
-1637 YGTATEVNLPKS
+1637 YGTATEVKLPKS

-1668 RQLLE
+1668 RQMLE

-1696 DDFASKYGRIN
+1696 DDFASKYGRIH
-1707 DDVNKSIFKNDSSLP
+1707 DDVNSSIFKNDSSLP

-1762 LAVSLSDTAKVNLEY
+1762 LAVSLSDTAKVNLKY
-1777 MSKLTGFDKEKLV
+1777 MSKLTGLDKEKLI
-1790 EDLRGSIY
+1790 EDLQGSIY

-2087 KLYPNANILVAKKKD
+2087 KLYPNADILVAKKKD
-2102 FVGDARRALMAKI
+2102 FVGDARRTLMAKI

-2134 LSAENQERFIQNQID
+2134 LSTENQERFIQNQID

-2158 KTHNGQNF
+2158 KAHNGQNF

-2230 DNVGKTADLYMKT
+2230 DNVSKTADLYMKT

-2409 PDLPDELGTKVNAC
+2409 PDLPDEPGTKVNAC

-2666 LYYQKN
+2666 LYYHKN
-2672 HSTSDGDKK
+2672 YSVSDGDKK
-2681 KFEGI
+2681 TFAGI
-2686 TINGQQYSK
+2686 SINGQQYTK

-2710 CSNGNNKYTPIGEY
+2710 CSDGNNKYTPIGEY

-2783 KKSLKETKEQIGKPF
+2783 KKSLKETNEQIGKPF
-2798 YKETEYQ
+2798 YKENEYQ
-2805 SKTTKLAELNAE
+2805 SKTAKLSKLNAE

-2823 KDNIDDIED
+2823 KDNIADIED
-2832 TKEASQN
+2832 TKEVSQN
-2839 IIQKR
+2839 IVQKR

>member
-1 MAIKYREAEDLRMT
+1 MAIKYREAVDLRMST
-15 TRQELTS
+15 KQELTS
-22 SPENWLKFLR
+22 SSENWLKFLR

-82 DDKGEYPR
+82 DDQREYPR
-90 IKYVFDISQ
+90 IKYVFDVSQ
-99 SSPIQP
+99 SSPTQP

-110 YIWELTEENH
+110 YIWELTEENY

-139 ADTVEDTVNE
+139 SDTVEDTVNE

-157 SLNEDNSIKPEKF
+157 LLNEDNTIEPEKF

-175 DSVKYMVLQRC
+175 NSVKYMALQRC

-193 IDSDIFSSLNE
+193 IDNDIFSSLNE
-204 FSNPDVIDILGES
+204 FSNSKVINILGES

-246 AQNKNDRWSRTSSVR
+246 AQNKNDRRGGTSSVR
-261 VEHDI
+261 GEYDI
-266 LSNDNSGQDNWSKLH
+266 LSDDNRGQDNWSKLH
-281 TRPGNIHI
+281 TRPRNIPI
-289 PSSSERRG
+289 YPSSERG
-297 GYEGRGSLGATSP
+297 GRYEGRRSLGSTS
-310 QVSQRKQ
+310 SQISQGKQ
-317 EKNIDKANRHT
+317 ENNINGANRHIPI
-328 QTDRPL
+328 DRPL
-334 DRSQRSSG
+334 DRGQRSSG
-342 ETDGTARSGND
+342 ETNGTARSGDD
-353 GSRGSNR
+353 GIRGSNR
-360 RTQNN
+360 GTQSN
-365 RPDEVGTNDELNQ
+365 RPNEVGTDDELNQ
-378 SKSRGNSSEQSDIRI
+378 PKSRGNSSEQSDIRI
-393 TQENTVTQTAEDN
+393 TQENTVTKTAEDN

-420 SNFQQTEQQS
+420 FKVSEQQS
-430 EVDKFVNAVL
+430 EIDNFVNAVL

-455 FLLENH
+455 FFLENH

-471 EEFGWCG
+471 EEFGWYG
-478 RYTANE
+478 RYTSNE

-491 KGLTFTRTDKENP
+491 KGLTLTRTDKENP
-504 ENNLNIHLSWQE
+504 KNNLNVHLSWKE
-516 VAEHLD
+516 VVEHLD
-522 SMISAETYIAEKD
+522 SMVSGKTYIIEKD

-545 VLKNYSGDNPNDVYA
+545 VLKNYSSDNPNDVYA
-560 IQKAKEILDSYNID
+560 IQKSKEILDSYNID
-574 YNDILVSSNLKKIDQ
+574 Y
-589 SEFINFA
+589 
-596 SDIIKDKQRVINAH
+596 SDIISPALSEKSVIHSSIDYSKDLFFLNENSEIVTLLQYNPDSDLGGQFVSTNVRYNQIQEAAQKFGNSTEEFFNYIVSVGQQYISDIGTDLYNADLEKYSSNAH
-610 KNSNEQE
+610 NFEGLTPETMAQLVNITKNNEI
-617 YRLEIEIALNE
+617 YK
-628 LVTEL
+628 
-633 VTASMADEDFVITGY
+633 S
-648 TAKETINFLNQYHND
+648 D
-663 TEMQKYVLD
+663 TSP
-672 TVSENTDVVLSKI
+672 T
-685 EETRQAAAK
+685 
-694 IGMAFSDKLYDSE
+694 
-707 NDFDPFVYD
+707 
-716 GSMSIEDF
+716 
-724 RKVQDSI
+724 
-731 LSEQKENEKTFAE
+731 
-744 QVDDVIS
+744 
-751 GKSNHYNDFKV
+751 
-762 CITCEWSESPAFED
+762 ITCEWSESSAFED
-776 GKTYTVAEFDSI
+776 SKTYTIAEFDRI

-793 NEWIKQRQ
+793 DDWVKQRQ
-801 YEIDTYE
+801 YEIDTYG

-819 KGEIESV
+819 KGEISGI

-835 NVNMPDGEVH
+835 NVNMPDGTIH

-859 DFLKQYPQYSEVVRI
+859 DFLKQYSEYSEVVRI
-874 LEADIYLEN
+874 LEDDISKNSNSEV
-883 HSDELLKPTL
+883 SPTL
-893 AFDEEVA
+893 
-900 ITDEFFDFEKA
+900 
-911 WHNVDSGIPEIAER
+911 
-925 YRNGEDISIDLAK
+925 
-938 YFTNHYVNLNN
+938 
-949 FNDYG
+949 
-954 KFEIHSDDNEV
+954 
-965 TIQNGEISKSY
+965 
-976 SWNELGE
+976 
-983 HYLSYLKDTFI
+983 
-994 SIQTERVSEYPET
+994 
-1007 KDEVEKLITSV
+1007 
-1018 KAEQKSENKT
+1018 SENEPIST
-1028 AKSNEKTFAEQV
+1028 DKTFAEQV
-1040 DEVLAGKASRF
+1040 DDVISGKIDRF
-1051 NDLKVCDTPQILID
+1051 SGNLKVCNTPQILLD
-1065 VGCQQLPIFYTQRH
+1065 VGCSQLPMFYTRNH
-1079 LRDALKAK
+1079 LKKAILPK
-1087 GNIGE
+1087 DRKK
-1092 SIHHHGLTTEQIK
+1092 HQHGLTVEQIK
-1105 NIPIELQNPVMVYDS
+1105 KIPDELISPAIIMDS
-1120 LSRNDSIV
+1120 LTQNDSIIV
-1128 VVTSE
+1128 VLSDIDSE
-1133 RDKDNSPII
+1133 NNPVI
-1142 AVLRPNGSAKYNLE
+1142 ASIKPNGQGFYELE
-1156 VVDSNFL
+1156 MQESNFIT
-1163 LSVHGREN
+1163 SIYGREN
-1171 FSNQIIR
+1171 FKEFINR
-1178 ALQNDKMLYCNKQ
+1178 AINNNKILFIDKQ

-1197 SVLGLQLS
+1197 SVLGLEFS

-1236 QSEEKENIII
+1236 QSEEKETIQI

-1275 TLKQLETENRTATPE
+1275 TLKQLEAENRYATSE
-1290 EQEILSK
+1290 EQEVLSK

-1317 VKGLLTNDEYAAA
+1317 VKGLLTSDEYAAA

-1371 FIGMIPQDM
+1371 FIGMIPEDM
-1380 QAKITGIELDS
+1380 QAKVTGIELDS

-1446 IHDYFFFKSIDMVKP
+1446 IHDYFFSKSLDMVKP

-1472 TLDKHNNT
+1472 TLDKRNDT

-1486 EKAEFLGAVRLPNNA
+1486 EKADFLGAVRLPNNA

-1537 AKDENDIEMNAYF
+1537 TKDENGIEMNAYF
-1550 VQNQQQICGHMEM
+1550 TQNPQQICGSMEM
-1563 TSGQFHMES
+1563 VSGQFGMES
-1572 TCMPNRDT
+1572 TCVPNRDT
-1580 KLSEQIRNAMKNIQG
+1580 KLSEQIRNAMENIQG
-1595 NISTRDTKLDN
+1595 NISTKDTKLDN
-1606 EVDFVDKQV
+1606 VDFVDEQV

-1627 LSSDKAYFFE
+1627 LSSDKVYFFE
-1637 YGTATEVNLPKS
+1637 YGTATEVKLPKS
-1649 NRKQNLERMAGLIA
+1649 SRKQNLERMAGLIA

-1673 MQLDS
+1673 MQLDDK
-1678 RVTDDEIKDVQS
+1678 VTDDEIKDVQS

-1729 FDKDKYIGK
+1729 FDKDKYVGK

-1744 RTVNANKEITSV
+1744 RTVKANKEITSV
-1756 PTAVDA
+1756 PTAIDA

-1777 MSKLTGFDKEKLV
+1777 MSKLTGLDKEKLI
-1790 EDLRGSIY
+1790 EDLQGSIY

-1812 LSGNILQKLE
+1812 LSGNILKKLE
-1822 EAQNAFDKGDS
+1822 EAQNAFDKGDT

-1840 ALKKAMPEKIQAS
+1840 ALEKAMPDKIQAS
-1853 DIDVRLGATWINPEY
+1853 DIDVRLGATWINPKY
-1868 VRDFVYELLDTRNYH
+1868 IKDFVYELLGTALYH
-1883 KNPLFK
+1883 KNPIFK

-1895 QYSELSGKWYI
+1895 QYSELTGKWYI

-1912 KNNVNATVTYGT
+1912 KNNVQATVTYGT

-1935 ILNLRATQI
+1935 MLNLKATQV
-1944 KSMQVVDGKEKPV
+1944 KSAQVVDGKEKLV

-1995 NKIFNVNRP
+1995 NRIFNVNRP

-2149 ELIKNIEEM
+2149 ELIKNIAEM
-2158 KTHNGQNF
+2158 KAHNGQNF

-2176 NLEAKL
+2176 NLEARL
-2182 KKLLDTP
+2182 KKLLDTK

-2230 DNVGKTADLYMKT
+2230 DSVEKTADLYMKT

-2308 EGNTYRA
+2308 EGNTYHA

-2409 PDLPDELGTKVNAC
+2409 PDLPDEPGTKVNAC

-2461 IKKKLLAKGVPP
+2461 IKKKLLAKGVPL

-2488 EELFSKVRSGE
+2488 EELFAKVRSGE
-2499 VRVLIGSTSKM
+2499 VRVLIGSTAKM

-2666 LYYQKN
+2666 LYYHKN
-2672 HSTSDGDKK
+2672 YSVSEEDKK
-2681 KFEGI
+2681 TFAGI
-2686 TINGQQYSK
+2686 SINGQQYTK

-2710 CSNGNNKYTPIGEY
+2710 CSDGNNKYTPIGEY

-2798 YKETEYQ
+2798 YKENEYQ
-2805 SKTTKLAELNAE
+2805 SKTTKLAKLNSE

-2823 KDNIDDIED
+2823 KDNIADIED
-2832 TKEASQN
+2832 TKEVSQN
-2839 IIQKR
+2839 IVQKR

>member
-1 MAIKYREAEDLRMT
+1 MAIKYREAVDLRMST
-15 TRQELTS
+15 KQELTS
-22 SPENWLKFLR
+22 SSENWLKFLR

-82 DDKGEYPR
+82 DDQREYPR
-90 IKYVFDISQ
+90 IKYVFDVSQ
-99 SSPIQP
+99 SSPTQP

-110 YIWELTEENH
+110 YIWELTEENY

-139 ADTVEDTVNE
+139 SDTVEDTVNE

-157 SLNEDNSIKPEKF
+157 LLNEDNTIEPEKF

-175 DSVKYMVLQRC
+175 NSVKYMALQRC

-193 IDSDIFSSLNE
+193 IDNDIFSSLNE
-204 FSNPDVIDILGES
+204 FSNSKVINILGES

-246 AQNKNDRWSRTSSVR
+246 AQNKNDRRGGTSSVR
-261 VEHDI
+261 GEYDI
-266 LSNDNSGQDNWSKLH
+266 LSDDNRGQDNWSKLH
-281 TRPGNIHI
+281 TRPRNIPI
-289 PSSSERRG
+289 YPSSERG
-297 GYEGRGSLGATSP
+297 GRYEGRRSLGSTS
-310 QVSQRKQ
+310 SQISQGKQ
-317 EKNIDKANRHT
+317 ENNINGANRHIPI
-328 QTDRPL
+328 DRPL
-334 DRSQRSSG
+334 DRGQRSSG
-342 ETDGTARSGND
+342 ETNGTARSGDD
-353 GSRGSNR
+353 GIRGSNR
-360 RTQNN
+360 GTQSN
-365 RPDEVGTNDELNQ
+365 RPNEVGTDDELNQ
-378 SKSRGNSSEQSDIRI
+378 PKSRGNSSEQSDIRI
-393 TQENTVTQTAEDN
+393 TQENTVTKTAEDN

-420 SNFQQTEQQS
+420 FKVSEQQS
-430 EVDKFVNAVL
+430 EIDNFVNAVL
-440 MKGTGTEDGKFRVND
+440 MKGTGTEDGKFRVNN
-455 FLLENH
+455 FFSENH
-461 TEKEKIDFLK
+461 TEEEKIDFLK
-471 EEFGWCG
+471 EEFGWYG
-478 RYTANE
+478 RYTSNE

-491 KGLTFTRTDKENP
+491 KGLTLTRTDKENP
-504 ENNLNIHLSWQE
+504 KNNLNVHLSWKE
-516 VAEHLD
+516 VVEHLD
-522 SMISAETYIAEKD
+522 SMVSGKTYIIEKD

-545 VLKNYSGDNPNDVYA
+545 VLKNYSSDNPNDVYA

-574 YNDILVSSNLKKIDQ
+574 YNDILVSSDLKKIDQ
-589 SEFINFA
+589 SKFINFA
-596 SDIIKDKQRVINAH
+596 SDIIKDNQRVINAH

-633 VTASMADEDFVITGY
+633 VTASVADEDFVITGY

-744 QVDDVIS
+744 QVDEALS
-751 GKSNHYNDFKV
+751 GKIPF
-762 CITCEWSESPAFED
+762 
-776 GKTYTVAEFDSI
+776 
-788 MKQAD
+788 
-793 NEWIKQRQ
+793 
-801 YEIDTYE
+801 
-808 NDIDKIYEAYE
+808 
-819 KGEIESV
+819 
-826 HQGYAKTKF
+826 
-835 NVNMPDGEVH
+835 
-845 TFRQDIGDGDGGVI
+845 
-859 DFLKQYPQYSEVVRI
+859 YS
-874 LEADIYLEN
+874 A
-883 HSDELLKPTL
+883 
-893 AFDEEVA
+893 
-900 ITDEFFDFEKA
+900 
-911 WHNVDSGIPEIAER
+911 
-925 YRNGEDISIDLAK
+925 
-938 YFTNHYVNLNN
+938 
-949 FNDYG
+949 
-954 KFEIHSDDNEV
+954 
-965 TIQNGEISKSY
+965 
-976 SWNELGE
+976 
-983 HYLSYLKDTFI
+983 
-994 SIQTERVSEYPET
+994 
-1007 KDEVEKLITSV
+1007 
-1018 KAEQKSENKT
+1018 
-1028 AKSNEKTFAEQV
+1028 
-1040 DEVLAGKASRF
+1040 
-1051 NDLKVCDTPQILID
+1051 LKVCNTPEILVDI
-1065 VGCQQLPIFYTQRH
+1065 GCKQLPMLYTQKH
-1079 LRDALKAK
+1079 LRDALHEKSSK
-1087 GNIGE
+1087 NP
-1092 SIHHHGLTTEQIK
+1092 HWHGLTIEQVK
-1105 NIPIELQNPVMVYDS
+1105 NLPVFLQEPVIVFDS
-1120 LSRNDSIV
+1120 LTRDDSVMMILSETDNDNLPLV
-1128 VVTSE
+1128 VSV
-1133 RDKDNSPII
+1133 K
-1142 AVLRPNGSAKYNLE
+1142 PNGQGRYNLE
-1156 VVDSNFL
+1156 QIDSNFIT
-1163 LSVHGREN
+1163 SIYGKDN
-1171 FSNQIIR
+1171 FSRYIENIIK
-1178 ALQNDKMLYCNKQ
+1178 NDKLLFINKE
-1191 KSQELF
+1191 KSQKLF
-1197 SVLGLQLS
+1197 ERWGLQLPELTKS
-1205 KGLNSLDFDTIIH
+1205 FGFDTIIH

-1236 QSEEKENIII
+1236 QSEEKETIQI

-1266 YQDNIAAIK
+1266 YQDNITAIK
-1275 TLKQLETENRTATPE
+1275 TLKQLEAENRNATPE

-1350 KLSDMGFSKGKLL
+1350 KLSDMGFSKGGKLL

-1371 FIGMIPQDM
+1371 FIGMIPEDM
-1380 QAKITGIELDS
+1380 QAKVTGIELDS

-1446 IHDYFFFKSIDMVKP
+1446 IHDYFFFKSLDMVKP

-1472 TLDKHNNT
+1472 TLDKRNDT

-1580 KLSEQIRNAMKNIQG
+1580 KLSEQIRNAMENIQG
-1595 NISTRDTKLDN
+1595 NISTKDTKLDN
-1606 EVDFVDKQV
+1606 VDFVDEQV

-1627 LSSDKAYFFE
+1627 LSSDKADKAYFFE

-1663 IRDTV
+1663 MRDTV

-1673 MQLDS
+1673 MQLDDK
-1678 RVTDDEIKDVQS
+1678 VTDDEIKDVQS

-1729 FDKDKYIGK
+1729 FDKDKYVGK

-1744 RTVNANKEITSV
+1744 RTVKANKEITSV
-1756 PTAVDA
+1756 PTAIDA

-1777 MSKLTGFDKEKLV
+1777 MSKLTSLDKEKLV

-1853 DIDVRLGATWINPEY
+1853 DIDVRLGATWINPKY
-1868 VRDFVYELLDTRNYH
+1868 IKDFVYELLGTALYH
-1883 KNPLFK
+1883 KNPIFK

-1895 QYSELSGKWYI
+1895 QYSELTGKWYI

-1912 KNNVNATVTYGT
+1912 KNNVQATVTYGT

-1975 KFQEWIFSDKT
+1975 KFQEWIYSDKT

-2087 KLYPNANILVAKKKD
+2087 KLYPNADILVAKKKD
-2102 FVGDARRALMAKI
+2102 FVGDARRTLMAKI

-2134 LSAENQERFIQNQID
+2134 LSTENQERFIQNQID

-2158 KTHNGQNF
+2158 KAHNGQNF

-2409 PDLPDELGTKVNAC
+2409 PDLPDEPGTKVNAC
-2423 VENVLKIWKDTQ
+2423 VDNVFRIWNETK
-2435 EQRSTQLIFCDYSTP
+2435 EEKSTQLIFCDYSTP
-2450 KKDGSFNIYDD
+2450 KKDGSFNVYDD
-2461 IKKKLLAKGVPP
+2461 IKGKLISKGVST

-2488 EELFSKVRSGE
+2488 EELFAKVRSGE
-2499 VRVLIGSTSKM
+2499 VRVLIGSTAKM

>member
-1 MAIKYREAEDLRMT
+1 MAIKYREAVDLRMST
-15 TRQELTS
+15 KQELTS
-22 SPENWLKFLR
+22 SSENWLKFLR

-82 DDKGEYPR
+82 DDQREYPR
-90 IKYVFDISQ
+90 IKYVFDVSQ
-99 SSPIQP
+99 SSPTQP

-110 YIWELTEENH
+110 YIWELTEENY

-139 ADTVEDTVNE
+139 SDTVEDTVNE

-157 SLNEDNSIKPEKF
+157 LLNEDNTIEPEKF

-175 DSVKYMVLQRC
+175 NSVKYMALQRC

-193 IDSDIFSSLNE
+193 IDNDIFSSLNE
-204 FSNPDVIDILGES
+204 FSNSKVINILGES

-246 AQNKNDRWSRTSSVR
+246 AQNKNDRRGGTSSVR
-261 VEHDI
+261 GEYDI
-266 LSNDNSGQDNWSKLH
+266 LSDDNRGQDNRSKLH
-281 TRPGNIHI
+281 TRPRNIPI
-289 PSSSERRG
+289 YPSSERG
-297 GYEGRGSLGATSP
+297 GRYEGRRSLGSTS
-310 QVSQRKQ
+310 SQISQGKQ
-317 EKNIDKANRHT
+317 ENNINGANRHIPI
-328 QTDRPL
+328 DRPL
-334 DRSQRSSG
+334 DRGQRSSG
-342 ETDGTARSGND
+342 ETNGTARSGDD
-353 GSRGSNR
+353 GIRGSNR
-360 RTQNN
+360 GTQSN
-365 RPDEVGTNDELNQ
+365 RPNEVGTDDELNQ
-378 SKSRGNSSEQSDIRI
+378 PKSRGNSSEQSDIRI
-393 TQENTVTQTAEDN
+393 TQENTVTKTAEDN

-420 SNFQQTEQQS
+420 FKVSEQQS
-430 EVDKFVNAVL
+430 EIDNFVNAVL
-440 MKGTGTEDGKFRVND
+440 MKGTGTEDGKFRVNN
-455 FLLENH
+455 FFSENH
-461 TEKEKIDFLK
+461 TEEEKIDFLK
-471 EEFGWCG
+471 EEFGWYG
-478 RYTANE
+478 RYTSNE

-491 KGLTFTRTDKENP
+491 KGLTLTRTDKENP
-504 ENNLNIHLSWQE
+504 KNNLNVHLSWKE
-516 VAEHLD
+516 VVEHLD
-522 SMISAETYIAEKD
+522 SMVSGKTYIIEKD

-545 VLKNYSGDNPNDVYA
+545 VLKNYSSDNPNDVYA

-574 YNDILVSSNLKKIDQ
+574 YNDILVSSDLKKIDQ
-589 SEFINFA
+589 SKFINFA
-596 SDIIKDKQRVINAH
+596 SDIIKDNQRVINAH

-633 VTASMADEDFVITGY
+633 VTASVADEDFVITGY

-685 EETRQAAAK
+685 EETKQAAAK

-744 QVDDVIS
+744 QVDEALS
-751 GKSNHYNDFKV
+751 GKIPF
-762 CITCEWSESPAFED
+762 
-776 GKTYTVAEFDSI
+776 
-788 MKQAD
+788 
-793 NEWIKQRQ
+793 
-801 YEIDTYE
+801 
-808 NDIDKIYEAYE
+808 
-819 KGEIESV
+819 
-826 HQGYAKTKF
+826 
-835 NVNMPDGEVH
+835 
-845 TFRQDIGDGDGGVI
+845 
-859 DFLKQYPQYSEVVRI
+859 YS
-874 LEADIYLEN
+874 A
-883 HSDELLKPTL
+883 
-893 AFDEEVA
+893 
-900 ITDEFFDFEKA
+900 
-911 WHNVDSGIPEIAER
+911 
-925 YRNGEDISIDLAK
+925 
-938 YFTNHYVNLNN
+938 
-949 FNDYG
+949 
-954 KFEIHSDDNEV
+954 
-965 TIQNGEISKSY
+965 
-976 SWNELGE
+976 
-983 HYLSYLKDTFI
+983 
-994 SIQTERVSEYPET
+994 
-1007 KDEVEKLITSV
+1007 
-1018 KAEQKSENKT
+1018 
-1028 AKSNEKTFAEQV
+1028 
-1040 DEVLAGKASRF
+1040 
-1051 NDLKVCDTPQILID
+1051 LKVCNTPEILVDI
-1065 VGCQQLPIFYTQRH
+1065 GCKQLPMLYTQKH
-1079 LRDALKAK
+1079 LRDALHEKSSK
-1087 GNIGE
+1087 NP
-1092 SIHHHGLTTEQIK
+1092 HWHGLTIEQVK
-1105 NIPIELQNPVMVYDS
+1105 NLPVFLQEPVIVFDS
-1120 LSRNDSIV
+1120 LTRDDSVMMILSETDNDNLPLV
-1128 VVTSE
+1128 VSV
-1133 RDKDNSPII
+1133 K
-1142 AVLRPNGSAKYNLE
+1142 PNGQGRYNLE
-1156 VVDSNFL
+1156 QIDSNFIT
-1163 LSVHGREN
+1163 SIYGKDN
-1171 FSNQIIR
+1171 FSRYIENIIK
-1178 ALQNDKMLYCNKQ
+1178 NDKLLFINKE
-1191 KSQELF
+1191 KSQKLF
-1197 SVLGLQLS
+1197 ERWGLQLPELTKS
-1205 KGLNSLDFDTIIH
+1205 FGFDTIIH

-1317 VKGLLTNDEYAAA
+1317 VKGLLTSDEYAAA

-1350 KLSDMGFSKGKLL
+1350 KLSDMGFSKGGKLL

-1371 FIGMIPQDM
+1371 FIGMIPEDM
-1380 QAKITGIELDS
+1380 QAKVTGIELDS

-1446 IHDYFFFKSIDMVKP
+1446 IHDYFFFKSLDMVKP

-1472 TLDKHNNT
+1472 TLDKRNDT
-1480 ARRLLA
+1480 ARRLLT

-1580 KLSEQIRNAMKNIQG
+1580 KLSEQIRNAMENIQG
-1595 NISTRDTKLDN
+1595 NISTKDTKLDN

-1627 LSSDKAYFFE
+1627 LSSDKADKAYFFE

-1663 IRDTV
+1663 MRDTV

-1673 MQLDS
+1673 MQLDDK
-1678 RVTDDEIKDVQS
+1678 VTDDEIKDVQS

-1729 FDKDKYIGK
+1729 FDKDKYVGK

-1744 RTVNANKEITSV
+1744 RTVKANKEITSV
-1756 PTAVDA
+1756 PTAIDA

-1777 MSKLTGFDKEKLV
+1777 MSKLTGLDKEKLI
-1790 EDLRGSIY
+1790 EDLQGSIY

-1812 LSGNILQKLE
+1812 LSGNILKKLE

-1840 ALKKAMPEKIQAS
+1840 ALEKAMPEKIQAS

-1975 KFQEWIFSDKT
+1975 KFQEWIYSDKT

-2014 VGMNPEIQL
+2014 VGMNPDIQL

-2102 FVGDARRALMAKI
+2102 FVGDARRTLMAKI

-2134 LSAENQERFIQNQID
+2134 LSTENQERFIQNQID

-2158 KTHNGQNF
+2158 KAHNGQNF

-2409 PDLPDELGTKVNAC
+2409 PDLPDEPGTKVNAC

-2734 CFSREYKASLTR
+2734 CFSREYKGSLTR

>member
-1 MAIKYREAEDLRMT
+1 
-15 TRQELTS
+15 
-22 SPENWLKFLR
+22 
-32 TASNTYKYNFSDQ
+32 
-45 LLIFAQFPNAKAV
+45 
-58 AVFDVWSK
+58 
-66 TFGRKI
+66 
-72 REGEKGIGLI
+72 
-82 DDKGEYPR
+82 
-90 IKYVFDISQ
+90 
-99 SSPIQP
+99 
-105 KKQQP
+105 
-110 YIWELTEENH
+110 
-120 QEVAFLLSSDKN
+120 
-132 KSIENAL
+132 
-139 ADTVEDTVNE
+139 
-149 MIDDYVNN
+149 
-157 SLNEDNSIKPEKF
+157 
-170 RQLVC
+170 
-175 DSVKYMVLQRC
+175 
-186 GLDTSSY
+186 
-193 IDSDIFSSLNE
+193 
-204 FSNPDVIDILGES
+204 
-217 ISNISEQALRKVEQT
+217 
-232 VKTIERRNQNERNN
+232 
-246 AQNKNDRWSRTSSVR
+246 
-261 VEHDI
+261 
-266 LSNDNSGQDNWSKLH
+266 
-281 TRPGNIHI
+281 
-289 PSSSERRG
+289 
-297 GYEGRGSLGATSP
+297 
-310 QVSQRKQ
+310 
-317 EKNIDKANRHT
+317 
-328 QTDRPL
+328 
-334 DRSQRSSG
+334 
-342 ETDGTARSGND
+342 
-353 GSRGSNR
+353 
-360 RTQNN
+360 
-365 RPDEVGTNDELNQ
+365 
-378 SKSRGNSSEQSDIRI
+378 
-393 TQENTVTQTAEDN
+393 
-406 SPAVFS
+406 
-412 FEQIGFFD
+412 
-420 SNFQQTEQQS
+420 
-430 EVDKFVNAVL
+430 
-440 MKGTGTEDGKFRVND
+440 
-455 FLLENH
+455 
-461 TEKEKIDFLK
+461 
-471 EEFGWCG
+471 
-478 RYTANE
+478 
-484 SLESQPS
+484 
-491 KGLTFTRTDKENP
+491 
-504 ENNLNIHLSWQE
+504 
-516 VAEHLD
+516 
-522 SMISAETYIAEKD
+522 MISAKTYITEKD

-545 VLKNYSGDNPNDVYA
+545 VLKNYSGDNPNDV
-560 IQKAKEILDSYNID
+560 
-574 YNDILVSSNLKKIDQ
+574 
-589 SEFINFA
+589 
-596 SDIIKDKQRVINAH
+596 
-610 KNSNEQE
+610 
-617 YRLEIEIALNE
+617 
-628 LVTEL
+628 
-633 VTASMADEDFVITGY
+633 
-648 TAKETINFLNQYHND
+648 
-663 TEMQKYVLD
+663 
-672 TVSENTDVVLSKI
+672 
-685 EETRQAAAK
+685 
-694 IGMAFSDKLYDSE
+694 
-707 NDFDPFVYD
+707 
-716 GSMSIEDF
+716 
-724 RKVQDSI
+724 
-731 LSEQKENEKTFAE
+731 
-744 QVDDVIS
+744 
-751 GKSNHYNDFKV
+751 
-762 CITCEWSESPAFED
+762 
-776 GKTYTVAEFDSI
+776 
-788 MKQAD
+788 
-793 NEWIKQRQ
+793 
-801 YEIDTYE
+801 
-808 NDIDKIYEAYE
+808 
-819 KGEIESV
+819 
-826 HQGYAKTKF
+826 
-835 NVNMPDGEVH
+835 
-845 TFRQDIGDGDGGVI
+845 
-859 DFLKQYPQYSEVVRI
+859 
-874 LEADIYLEN
+874 
-883 HSDELLKPTL
+883 
-893 AFDEEVA
+893 
-900 ITDEFFDFEKA
+900 
-911 WHNVDSGIPEIAER
+911 
-925 YRNGEDISIDLAK
+925 
-938 YFTNHYVNLNN
+938 
-949 FNDYG
+949 
-954 KFEIHSDDNEV
+954 
-965 TIQNGEISKSY
+965 
-976 SWNELGE
+976 
-983 HYLSYLKDTFI
+983 
-994 SIQTERVSEYPET
+994 
-1007 KDEVEKLITSV
+1007 

-1028 AKSNEKTFAEQV
+1028 AKSTDKTFAEQV
-1040 DEVLAGKASRF
+1040 DEALSGKIPFYSA
-1051 NDLKVCDTPQILID
+1051 LKVCNTPEILVDI
-1065 VGCQQLPIFYTQRH
+1065 GCKQLPMLYTQKH
-1079 LRDALKAK
+1079 LRDALHEKSSK
-1087 GNIGE
+1087 NP
-1092 SIHHHGLTTEQIK
+1092 HWHGLTIEQVK
-1105 NIPIELQNPVMVYDS
+1105 NLPVFLQEPVIVFDS
-1120 LSRNDSIV
+1120 LTRDDSVMMILSETDNDNLPLV
-1128 VVTSE
+1128 VSV
-1133 RDKDNSPII
+1133 K
-1142 AVLRPNGSAKYNLE
+1142 PNGQGRYNLE
-1156 VVDSNFL
+1156 QIDSNFIT
-1163 LSVHGREN
+1163 SIYGKDN
-1171 FSNQIIR
+1171 FSRYIENIIK
-1178 ALQNDKMLYCNKQ
+1178 NDKLLFINKE
-1191 KSQELF
+1191 KSQKLF
-1197 SVLGLQLS
+1197 ERWGLQLPELTKS
-1205 KGLNSLDFDTIIH
+1205 FGFDTIIH

-1317 VKGLLTNDEYAAA
+1317 VKGLLTSDEYAAA

-1345 KEIYS
+1345 KEIYF

-1371 FIGMIPQDM
+1371 FIGMIPEDM

-1446 IHDYFFFKSIDMVKP
+1446 IHDYFFSKSLDMVKP

-1472 TLDKHNNT
+1472 TLDKRNNT

-1580 KLSEQIRNAMKNIQG
+1580 KLSEQIRNAMENIQG
-1595 NISTRDTKLDN
+1595 NISTKDTKLDN
-1606 EVDFVDKQV
+1606 VDFVDEQV

-1627 LSSDKAYFFE
+1627 LSSDKADKAYFFE

-1663 IRDTV
+1663 MRDTV

-1673 MQLDS
+1673 MQLDDK
-1678 RVTDDEIKDVQS
+1678 VTDDEIKDVQS

-1696 DDFASKYGRIN
+1696 DDFASKYGRIH
-1707 DDVNKSIFKNDSSLP
+1707 DDVNSSIFKNDSSLP

-1853 DIDVRLGATWINPEY
+1853 DIDVRLGATWINPKY
-1868 VRDFVYELLDTRNYH
+1868 IKDFVYELLGTALYH
-1883 KNPLFK
+1883 KNPIFK

-1895 QYSELSGKWYI
+1895 QYSELTGKWYI

-1912 KNNVNATVTYGT
+1912 KNNVQATVTYGT

-1975 KFQEWIFSDKT
+1975 KFQEWIYSDKT

-2087 KLYPNANILVAKKKD
+2087 KLYPNADILVAKKKD
-2102 FVGDARRALMAKI
+2102 FVGDARRTLMAKI

-2134 LSAENQERFIQNQID
+2134 LSTENQERFIQNQID

-2158 KTHNGQNF
+2158 KAHNGQNF

-2373 ERAVKIH
+2373 KRAVKIH

-2409 PDLPDELGTKVNAC
+2409 PDLPDEPGTKVNAC
-2423 VENVLKIWKDTQ
+2423 VDNVFRIWNETK
-2435 EQRSTQLIFCDYSTP
+2435 EEKSTQLIFCDYSTP
-2450 KKDGSFNIYDD
+2450 KKDGSFNVYDD
-2461 IKKKLLAKGVPP
+2461 IKGKLISKGVST

-2488 EELFSKVRSGE
+2488 EELFAKVRSGE
-2499 VRVLIGSTSKM
+2499 VRVLIGSTAKM

>member
-1 MAIKYREAEDLRMT
+1 MAIKYREAVDLRMST
-15 TRQELTS
+15 KQELTS
-22 SPENWLKFLR
+22 SSENWLKFLR

-82 DDKGEYPR
+82 DDQREYPR
-90 IKYVFDISQ
+90 IKYVFDVSQ
-99 SSPIQP
+99 SSPTQP
-105 KKQQP
+105 KKQQL
-110 YIWELTEENH
+110 YIWELTEENY

-139 ADTVEDTVNE
+139 SDTVEDTVNE

-157 SLNEDNSIKPEKF
+157 LLNEDNTIEPEKF

-175 DSVKYMVLQRC
+175 NSVKYMALQRC

-193 IDSDIFSSLNE
+193 IDNDIFSSLNE
-204 FSNPDVIDILGES
+204 FSNSKVINILGES

-246 AQNKNDRWSRTSSVR
+246 AQNKNDRRGGTSSVR
-261 VEHDI
+261 GEYDI
-266 LSNDNSGQDNWSKLH
+266 LSDDNRGQDNRSKLH
-281 TRPGNIHI
+281 TRPRNIPI
-289 PSSSERRG
+289 YPSSERG
-297 GYEGRGSLGATSP
+297 GRYEGRRSLGSTS
-310 QVSQRKQ
+310 SQISQGKQ
-317 EKNIDKANRHT
+317 ENNINGANRHIPI
-328 QTDRPL
+328 DRPL
-334 DRSQRSSG
+334 DRGQRSSG
-342 ETDGTARSGND
+342 ETNGTARSGDD
-353 GSRGSNR
+353 GIRGSNR
-360 RTQNN
+360 GTQSN
-365 RPDEVGTNDELNQ
+365 RPNEVGTDDELNQ
-378 SKSRGNSSEQSDIRI
+378 PKSRGNSSEQSDIRI
-393 TQENTVTQTAEDN
+393 TQENTVTKTAEDN

-420 SNFQQTEQQS
+420 FKVSEQQS
-430 EVDKFVNAVL
+430 EIDNFVNAVL
-440 MKGTGTEDGKFRVND
+440 MKGTGTEDGKFRVNN
-455 FLLENH
+455 FFSENH
-461 TEKEKIDFLK
+461 TEEEKIDFLK
-471 EEFGWCG
+471 EEFGWYG
-478 RYTANE
+478 RYTSNE

-491 KGLTFTRTDKENP
+491 KGLTLTRTDKENP
-504 ENNLNIHLSWQE
+504 KNNLNVHLSWKE
-516 VAEHLD
+516 VVEHLD
-522 SMISAETYIAEKD
+522 SMVSGKTYIIEKD

-545 VLKNYSGDNPNDVYA
+545 VLKNYSSDNPNDVYA

-574 YNDILVSSNLKKIDQ
+574 YNDILVSSDLKKIDQ
-589 SEFINFA
+589 SKFINFA
-596 SDIIKDKQRVINAH
+596 SDIIKDNQRVINAH

-633 VTASMADEDFVITGY
+633 VTASVADEDFVITGY

-716 GSMSIEDF
+716 GSISIEDF

-744 QVDDVIS
+744 QVDEALS
-751 GKSNHYNDFKV
+751 GKIPF
-762 CITCEWSESPAFED
+762 
-776 GKTYTVAEFDSI
+776 
-788 MKQAD
+788 
-793 NEWIKQRQ
+793 
-801 YEIDTYE
+801 
-808 NDIDKIYEAYE
+808 
-819 KGEIESV
+819 
-826 HQGYAKTKF
+826 
-835 NVNMPDGEVH
+835 
-845 TFRQDIGDGDGGVI
+845 
-859 DFLKQYPQYSEVVRI
+859 YS
-874 LEADIYLEN
+874 
-883 HSDELLKPTL
+883 S
-893 AFDEEVA
+893 
-900 ITDEFFDFEKA
+900 
-911 WHNVDSGIPEIAER
+911 
-925 YRNGEDISIDLAK
+925 
-938 YFTNHYVNLNN
+938 
-949 FNDYG
+949 
-954 KFEIHSDDNEV
+954 
-965 TIQNGEISKSY
+965 
-976 SWNELGE
+976 
-983 HYLSYLKDTFI
+983 
-994 SIQTERVSEYPET
+994 
-1007 KDEVEKLITSV
+1007 
-1018 KAEQKSENKT
+1018 
-1028 AKSNEKTFAEQV
+1028 
-1040 DEVLAGKASRF
+1040 
-1051 NDLKVCDTPQILID
+1051 LKVCNTPEILVDI
-1065 VGCQQLPIFYTQRH
+1065 GCKQLPMLYTQKH
-1079 LRDALKAK
+1079 LRDALHEKSSK
-1087 GNIGE
+1087 NP
-1092 SIHHHGLTTEQIK
+1092 HWHGLTIEQVK
-1105 NIPIELQNPVMVYDS
+1105 NLPVFLQEPVIVFDS
-1120 LSRNDSIV
+1120 LTRDDSVMMILSETDNDNLPLV
-1128 VVTSE
+1128 VSV
-1133 RDKDNSPII
+1133 K
-1142 AVLRPNGSAKYNLE
+1142 PNGQGRYNLE
-1156 VVDSNFL
+1156 QIDSNFIT
-1163 LSVHGREN
+1163 SIYGKDN
-1171 FSNQIIR
+1171 FSRYIENIIK
-1178 ALQNDKMLYCNKQ
+1178 NDKLLFINKE
-1191 KSQELF
+1191 KSQKLF
-1197 SVLGLQLS
+1197 ERWGLQLPELTKS
-1205 KGLNSLDFDTIIH
+1205 FGFDTIIH

-1317 VKGLLTNDEYAAA
+1317 VKGLLTSDEYAAA

-1350 KLSDMGFSKGKLL
+1350 KLSDMGFSKGGKLL

-1371 FIGMIPQDM
+1371 FIGMIPEDM
-1380 QAKITGIELDS
+1380 QAKVTGIELDS

-1446 IHDYFFFKSIDMVKP
+1446 IHDYFFFKSLDMVKP

-1472 TLDKHNNT
+1472 TLDKRNDT
-1480 ARRLLA
+1480 ARRLLT

-1580 KLSEQIRNAMKNIQG
+1580 KLSEQIRNAMENIQG
-1595 NISTRDTKLDN
+1595 NISTKDTKLDN
-1606 EVDFVDKQV
+1606 VDFVDEQV

-1627 LSSDKAYFFE
+1627 LSSDKADKAYFFE

-1663 IRDTV
+1663 MRDTV

-1673 MQLDS
+1673 MQLDDK
-1678 RVTDDEIKDVQS
+1678 VTDDEIKDVQS

-1729 FDKDKYIGK
+1729 FDKDKYVGK

-1744 RTVNANKEITSV
+1744 RTVKANKEITSV
-1756 PTAVDA
+1756 PTAIDA

-1777 MSKLTGFDKEKLV
+1777 MSKLTSLDKEKLV

-1853 DIDVRLGATWINPEY
+1853 DIDVRLGATWINPKY
-1868 VRDFVYELLDTRNYH
+1868 IKDFVYELLGTALYH
-1883 KNPLFK
+1883 KNPIFK

-1895 QYSELSGKWYI
+1895 QYSELTGKWYI

-1912 KNNVNATVTYGT
+1912 KNNVQATVTYGT

-1975 KFQEWIFSDKT
+1975 KFQEWIYSDKT

-2149 ELIKNIEEM
+2149 ELINNIAEM
-2158 KTHNGQNF
+2158 KAHNGQNF

-2176 NLEAKL
+2176 NLEARL
-2182 KKLLDTP
+2182 KKLLDTK

-2230 DNVGKTADLYMKT
+2230 DSVEKTADLYMKT

-2409 PDLPDELGTKVNAC
+2409 PDLPDEPGTKVNAC

-2783 KKSLKETKEQIGKPF
+2783 KKSLKEAKEQIGKPF

-2823 KDNIDDIED
+2823 KDNIADIED

>member
-1 MAIKYREAEDLRMT
+1 MAIKYREAVDLRMST
-15 TRQELTS
+15 KQELTS
-22 SPENWLKFLR
+22 SSENWLKFLR

-82 DDKGEYPR
+82 DDKKEYSR

-99 SSPIQP
+99 SSPMQP

-110 YIWELTEENH
+110 YIWELSDENH

-132 KSIENAL
+132 KSIEDAL
-139 ADTVEDTVNE
+139 SDTVEDTVNE
-149 MIDDYVNN
+149 MIENYIND
-157 SLNEDNSIKPEKF
+157 LFNEDNTIEPEKF

-175 DSVKYMVLQRC
+175 DSVKYMALQRC

-193 IDSDIFSSLNE
+193 IDNDIFSSLNE
-204 FSNPDVIDILGES
+204 FSSPNVIDILGEA
-217 ISNISEQALRKVEQT
+217 ISSISEQALRKIEQT
-232 VKTIERRNQNERNN
+232 VKTVERRNQNERNN
-246 AQNKNDRWSRTSSVR
+246 AQNKNDRRGRTSSVR
-261 VEHDI
+261 GEYDI
-266 LSNDNSGQDNWSKLH
+266 LSDDDSGRDNWSKLH
-281 TRPGNIHI
+281 TRPGNISV
-289 PSSSERRG
+289 SSGTERGRG
-297 GYEGRGSLGATSP
+297 HEGRRSLGSTS
-310 QVSQRKQ
+310 SQISQGEQ
-317 EKNIDKANRHT
+317 EKNIDKANRHIPA
-328 QTDRPL
+328 DRTL
-334 DRSQRSSG
+334 DRGQRSGG
-342 ETDGTARSGND
+342 ETDGAARSGDD
-353 GSRGSNR
+353 GGRGRNGGTQSNR
-360 RTQNN
+360 PN
-365 RPDEVGTNDELNQ
+365 EVGTDDELNQ

-393 TQENTVTQTAEDN
+393 TQENTVTKTAEDN

-420 SNFQQTEQQS
+420 FKVSEQQS
-430 EVDKFVNAVL
+430 EIDEFVNAVL

-455 FLLENH
+455 FFSENH

-471 EEFGWCG
+471 EEFGWYS
-478 RYTANE
+478 RYTTNE
-484 SLESQPS
+484 SLEARPS
-491 KGLTFTRTDKENP
+491 KGLILTRKDKEKP
-504 ENNLNIHLSWQE
+504 ENNLNIQLSWKE

-522 SMISAETYIAEKD
+522 SMISAKTYITEND

-545 VLKNYSGDNPNDVYA
+545 VLKNSNVYA
-560 IQKAKEILDSYNID
+560 DYIVDNAKEILDSYNIN
-574 YNDILVSSNLKKIDQ
+574 YGDILVSSDLRKIDQ

-610 KNSNEQE
+610 ENSNEQE

-633 VTASMADEDFVITGY
+633 VTASVADEDFVITGY
-648 TAKETINFLNQYHND
+648 TAKETINFLNQYQND
-663 TEMQKYVLD
+663 TEMQNYIFNM
-672 TVSENTDVVLSKI
+672 VSENVDIELYAVQKI
-685 EETRQAAAK
+685 QERPT
-694 IGMAFSDKLYDSE
+694 
-707 NDFDPFVYD
+707 
-716 GSMSIEDF
+716 
-724 RKVQDSI
+724 
-731 LSEQKENEKTFAE
+731 
-744 QVDDVIS
+744 
-751 GKSNHYNDFKV
+751 
-762 CITCEWSESPAFED
+762 ITCEWSESSAFEN
-776 GKTYTVAEFDSI
+776 GKTYTVAEFDRI

-793 NEWIKQRQ
+793 DDWVKQRQ
-801 YEIDTYE
+801 YEIDTYG
-808 NDIDKIYEAYE
+808 DDGVYEAYK
-819 KGEIESV
+819 KGEISDI

-835 NVNMPDGEVH
+835 NVNMPDGTIH

-859 DFLKQYPQYSEVVRI
+859 DFLKQDPQFSEAVKI

-900 ITDEFFDFEKA
+900 ITDEFFNFEKA

-938 YFTNHYVNLNN
+938 YFINHYVNLNN

-954 KFEIHSDDNEV
+954 KFKIHFDDNEV

-983 HYLSYLKDTFI
+983 HYLGYLKDTFI

-1007 KDEVEKLITSV
+1007 KDEVEKLIASV
-1018 KAEQKSENKT
+1018 KAEQKSENEPT
-1028 AKSNEKTFAEQV
+1028 KSNEKTFSEQV
-1040 DEVLAGKASRF
+1040 DEVLSGKMPFYSA
-1051 NDLKVCDTPQILID
+1051 LKVCDTPKILLD
-1065 VGCQQLPIFYTQRH
+1065 VGCQQLPMLYTQKH
-1079 LRDALKAK
+1079 LRNAIKEK
-1087 GNIGE
+1087 KE
-1092 SIHHHGLTTEQIK
+1092 KEHTHGLSIKQIK
-1105 NIPIELQNPVMVYDS
+1105 RLPELIENPLMIMDS
-1120 LSRNDSIV
+1120 LSNKNSIV
-1128 VVTSE
+1128 IVTSE
-1133 RDKDNSPII
+1133 TDLDNLPIM
-1142 AVLRPNGSAKYNLE
+1142 VSVTPNGKGRYELE
-1156 VVDSNFL
+1156 ELDSNFIT
-1163 LSVHGREN
+1163 SVYGRNNFEN
-1171 FSNQIIR
+1171 FFERTIKADN
-1178 ALQNDKMLYCNKQ
+1178 LLYCSK
-1191 KSQELF
+1191 KSQSLFERWGEQYSELTKSF
-1197 SVLGLQLS
+1197 G
-1205 KGLNSLDFDTIIH
+1205 FDTIIH

-1228 VEEKYTST
+1228 VEEKYTSA

-1275 TLKQLETENRTATPE
+1275 TLKQLEAENITATLE

-1317 VKGLLTNDEYAAA
+1317 VKGLLTDDEYAAA

-1371 FIGMIPQDM
+1371 FIGMIPEDM

-1446 IHDYFFFKSIDMVKP
+1446 IHDYFFSKSLDMVKP

-1472 TLDKHNNT
+1472 TLDKRNDK
-1480 ARRLLA
+1480 ARRLIA

-1537 AKDENDIEMNAYF
+1537 EKDENGIEMNSYF
-1550 VQNQQQICGHMEM
+1550 VQNPQQICGHMEM
-1563 TSGQFHMES
+1563 TSGQFGMES

-1580 KLSEQIRNAMKNIQG
+1580 KLSEQIQTAMKNIQG
-1595 NISTRDTKLDN
+1595 NISTKDTKLDN

-1696 DDFASKYGRIN
+1696 DDFASKYGRIH
-1707 DDVNKSIFKNDSSLP
+1707 DDVNNSIFKNDSSLP
-1722 LLRSLEK
+1722 LLRSLER

-1738 ADIFTK
+1738 ADIFSK

-1777 MSKLTGFDKEKLV
+1777 MSKLTGFNKEKLI

-1798 RIPNTDKYVTADEY
+1798 RIPSTDKYITADEY

-1868 VRDFVYELLDTRNYH
+1868 VKDFVYELLGTAPYH
-1883 KNPLFK
+1883 KNPIFR

-1912 KNNVNATVTYGT
+1912 KNNIHATVTYGT
-1924 KDRTAYELIED
+1924 KDKTAYELIED
-1935 ILNLRATQI
+1935 ILNLRATQV
-1944 KSMQVVDGKEKPV
+1944 KSMQVVDGKEKTV

-1975 KFQEWIFSDKT
+1975 KFQEWIFSDKA

-2063 LGLHNK
+2063 LGLHSK

-2134 LSAENQERFIQNQID
+2134 LSTENQERFIQNQIY

-2158 KTHNGQNF
+2158 KAHNGQSF

-2171 ERTKA
+2171 ERIKA

-2230 DNVGKTADLYMKT
+2230 DNVEKTADLYMKT

-2278 SDLLKEKNLWHFDSW
+2278 SDLLKEKNLWNFDSW

-2360 PTEIQKQLVETLA
+2360 PTEIQKQLVETLS

-2380 NHEVDPHE
+2380 NNEVNPHE

-2409 PDLPDELGTKVNAC
+2409 PDLPDEQGTKVNAC

-2461 IKKKLLAKGVPP
+2461 IKNKLIEKGVPALMKLYQT
-2473 DEIAFIHD
+2473 ILCIHNGIMP
-2481 ATTEAAK
+2481 E
-2488 EELFSKVRSGE
+2488 EEL
-2499 VRVLIGSTSKM
+2499 
-2510 GAGTNVQ
+2510 
-2517 TKLVASH
+2517 
-2524 DLDAP
+2524 
-2529 FRPADMEQRRGRMVR
+2529 
-2544 QGNENKQVHL
+2544 
-2554 YRYCTKDT
+2554 
-2562 FDAYLFQML
+2562 
-2571 ERKQKFIS
+2571 
-2579 QIMTSKSPQRR
+2579 
-2590 CDDVDE
+2590 
-2596 ATLSY
+2596 LS
-2601 AEVKALC
+2601 
-2608 VGDPRIKEKME
+2608 
-2619 LDNEVAKLIL
+2619 
-2629 ERSGYQQEQYRLEDM
+2629 
-2644 AASLTSKI
+2644 
-2652 EILENIIP
+2652 
-2660 KNQNDF
+2660 
-2666 LYYQKN
+2666 
-2672 HSTSDGDKK
+2672 SDGSSS
-2681 KFEGI
+2681 FSASVQEV
-2686 TINGQQYSK
+2686 
-2695 KDEAAEALKQAYIKA
+2695 IK
-2710 CSNGNNKYTPIGEY
+2710 SG
-2724 KGFEVAVMFD
+2724 V
-2734 CFSREYKASLTR
+2734 
-2746 EGTYYLD
+2746 
-2753 LGTDNFTRMDN
+2753 
-2764 ILEKL
+2764 
-2769 ENTCKERIERLSEH
+2769 
-2783 KKSLKETKEQIGKPF
+2783 
-2798 YKETEYQ
+2798 Q
-2805 SKTTKLAELNAE
+2805 SKW
-2817 LDVDGR
+2817 
-2823 KDNIDDIED
+2823 
-2832 TKEASQN
+2832 AS
-2839 IIQKR
+2839 

>member
-1 MAIKYREAEDLRMT
+1 MAIKYREAVDLRMS

-32 TASNTYKYNFSDQ
+32 TASNTYKYNFFDQ

-360 RTQNN
+360 RPQSN
-365 RPDEVGTNDELNQ
+365 RPDEVGTDDELNQ
-378 SKSRGNSSEQSDIRI
+378 PKSRGNSSEQSDIRI
-393 TQENTVTQTAEDN
+393 SITQENTVTKTAEDN

-420 SNFQQTEQQS
+420 FKVSEQQS
-430 EVDKFVNAVL
+430 EIDNFVNAVL

-455 FLLENH
+455 FFLENH

-471 EEFGWCG
+471 EEFGWYG
-478 RYTANE
+478 RYTSNE

-491 KGLTFTRTDKENP
+491 KGLAFTRTDKENP

-522 SMISAETYIAEKD
+522 SMISAETYITEKD

-545 VLKNYSGDNPNDVYA
+545 VLKNYSSDNPNDVYA

-574 YNDILVSSNLKKIDQ
+574 YNDIISPELPEKSIIDSSVDYSKDLFFLNENSEIVTLLQYNPDSDLGGQFVSTNVRYNQIQEAAQKFGNSTEEFFNYIVSVGQQYISDIGTDLYNADLEKYSSNAH
-589 SEFINFA
+589 NFEGLTPETMA
-596 SDIIKDKQRVINAH
+596 QLVNITKNNEIYKSDT
-610 KNSNEQE
+610 SP
-617 YRLEIEIALNE
+617 
-628 LVTEL
+628 T
-633 VTASMADEDFVITGY
+633 
-648 TAKETINFLNQYHND
+648 
-663 TEMQKYVLD
+663 
-672 TVSENTDVVLSKI
+672 
-685 EETRQAAAK
+685 
-694 IGMAFSDKLYDSE
+694 
-707 NDFDPFVYD
+707 
-716 GSMSIEDF
+716 
-724 RKVQDSI
+724 
-731 LSEQKENEKTFAE
+731 
-744 QVDDVIS
+744 
-751 GKSNHYNDFKV
+751 
-762 CITCEWSESPAFED
+762 ITCEWSESSAFED
-776 GKTYTVAEFDSI
+776 SKTYTIAEFDRI

-793 NEWIKQRQ
+793 DDWVKQRQ
-801 YEIDTYE
+801 YEIDTYG

-819 KGEIESV
+819 KGEISGI

-835 NVNMPDGEVH
+835 NVNMPDGTIH

-859 DFLKQYPQYSEVVRI
+859 DFLKQYSEYSEVVRI
-874 LEADIYLEN
+874 LEDDISKNSNSEV
-883 HSDELLKPTL
+883 SPTL
-893 AFDEEVA
+893 
-900 ITDEFFDFEKA
+900 
-911 WHNVDSGIPEIAER
+911 
-925 YRNGEDISIDLAK
+925 
-938 YFTNHYVNLNN
+938 
-949 FNDYG
+949 
-954 KFEIHSDDNEV
+954 
-965 TIQNGEISKSY
+965 
-976 SWNELGE
+976 
-983 HYLSYLKDTFI
+983 
-994 SIQTERVSEYPET
+994 
-1007 KDEVEKLITSV
+1007 
-1018 KAEQKSENKT
+1018 SENEPIST
-1028 AKSNEKTFAEQV
+1028 DKTFAEQV
-1040 DEVLAGKASRF
+1040 DDVISGKIDRF
-1051 NDLKVCDTPQILID
+1051 SGNLKVCNTPQILLD
-1065 VGCQQLPIFYTQRH
+1065 VGCSQLPMFYTRNH
-1079 LRDALKAK
+1079 LKKAILPK
-1087 GNIGE
+1087 DRKK
-1092 SIHHHGLTTEQIK
+1092 HQHGLTVEQIK
-1105 NIPIELQNPVMVYDS
+1105 KIPDELISPAIIMDS
-1120 LSRNDSIV
+1120 LTQNDSIIV
-1128 VVTSE
+1128 VLSDIDSE
-1133 RDKDNSPII
+1133 NNPVI
-1142 AVLRPNGSAKYNLE
+1142 ASIKPNGQGFYELE
-1156 VVDSNFL
+1156 MQESNFIT
-1163 LSVHGREN
+1163 SIYGREN
-1171 FSNQIIR
+1171 FKEFINR
-1178 ALQNDKMLYCNKQ
+1178 AINNNKILFIDKQ

-1197 SVLGLQLS
+1197 SVLGLEFS

-1236 QSEEKENIII
+1236 QSEEKETIQI

-1275 TLKQLETENRTATPE
+1275 TLKQLEAENRNATPE

-1371 FIGMIPQDM
+1371 FIGMIPEDM
-1380 QAKITGIELDS
+1380 QAKVTGIELDS

-1446 IHDYFFFKSIDMVKP
+1446 IHDYFFSKSLDMVKP

-1472 TLDKHNNT
+1472 TLDKRNDT

-1486 EKAEFLGAVRLPNNA
+1486 EKADFLGAVRLPNNA

-1537 AKDENDIEMNAYF
+1537 TKDENGIEMNAYF
-1550 VQNQQQICGHMEM
+1550 TQNPQQICGSMEM
-1563 TSGQFHMES
+1563 VSGQFGMES
-1572 TCMPNRDT
+1572 TCVPNRDT
-1580 KLSEQIRNAMKNIQG
+1580 KLSVQIRNAMENIQG
-1595 NISTRDTKLDN
+1595 NISTKDTKLDN
-1606 EVDFVDKQV
+1606 VDFVDEQV

-1627 LSSDKAYFFE
+1627 LSSDKVYFFE
-1637 YGTATEVNLPKS
+1637 YGTATEVKLPKS

-1668 RQLLE
+1668 RQMLE

-1762 LAVSLSDTAKVNLEY
+1762 LAVSLSDTAKVNLKY
-1777 MSKLTGFDKEKLV
+1777 MSKLTGLDKEKLI
-1790 EDLRGSIY
+1790 EDLQGSIY

-1944 KSMQVVDGKEKPV
+1944 KSMQIVDGKEKPV

-2158 KTHNGQNF
+2158 KAHNGQNF

-2230 DNVGKTADLYMKT
+2230 DSVEKTADLYMKT

-2373 ERAVKIH
+2373 KRAVKIH

-2409 PDLPDELGTKVNAC
+2409 PDLPDEPGTKVNAC
-2423 VENVLKIWKDTQ
+2423 VDNVFRIWNETK
-2435 EQRSTQLIFCDYSTP
+2435 EEKSTQLIFCDYSTP
-2450 KKDGSFNIYDD
+2450 KKDGSFNVYDD
-2461 IKKKLLAKGVPP
+2461 IKGKLISKGVST

-2488 EELFSKVRSGE
+2488 EELFAKVRSGE
-2499 VRVLIGSTSKM
+2499 VRVLIGSTAKM

-2666 LYYQKN
+2666 LYYHKN
-2672 HSTSDGDKK
+2672 YSVSEEDKK
-2681 KFEGI
+2681 TFAGI
-2686 TINGQQYSK
+2686 SINGQQYTK

-2710 CSNGNNKYTPIGEY
+2710 CCDGNNKYTPIGEY

>member
-1 MAIKYREAEDLRMT
+1 MAIKYREAEDLRMA

-32 TASNTYKYNFSDQ
+32 TASNTYKYNFFDQ

-157 SLNEDNSIKPEKF
+157 LLNEDNTIEPEKF

-175 DSVKYMVLQRC
+175 NSVKYMALQRC

-193 IDSDIFSSLNE
+193 IDNDIFSSLNE
-204 FSNPDVIDILGES
+204 FSNSKVINILGES

-246 AQNKNDRWSRTSSVR
+246 AQNKNDRRGGTSSVR
-261 VEHDI
+261 GEYDI
-266 LSNDNSGQDNWSKLH
+266 LSDDNRGQDNWSKLH
-281 TRPGNIHI
+281 TRPRNIHI

-297 GYEGRGSLGATSP
+297 RYEGRRSLGSTS
-310 QVSQRKQ
+310 SQISQGKQ
-317 EKNIDKANRHT
+317 ENNINGANRHT

-360 RTQNN
+360 RTQSN

-440 MKGTGTEDGKFRVND
+440 MKGTGTEDGKFRVNN
-455 FLLENH
+455 FFSENH
-461 TEKEKIDFLK
+461 TEEEKIDFLK
-471 EEFGWCG
+471 EEFGWYG
-478 RYTANE
+478 RYTSNE

-491 KGLTFTRTDKENP
+491 KGLTLTRTDKENP
-504 ENNLNIHLSWQE
+504 KNNLNVHLSWKE
-516 VAEHLD
+516 VVEHLD
-522 SMISAETYIAEKD
+522 SMVSGKTYIIEKD

-545 VLKNYSGDNPNDVYA
+545 VLKNYSSDNPNDVYA

-574 YNDILVSSNLKKIDQ
+574 YNDILVSSDLKKIDQ
-589 SEFINFA
+589 SKFINFA
-596 SDIIKDKQRVINAH
+596 SDIIKDNQRVINAH

-633 VTASMADEDFVITGY
+633 VTASVADEDFVITGY

-716 GSMSIEDF
+716 GSISIEDF

-744 QVDDVIS
+744 QVDEALS
-751 GKSNHYNDFKV
+751 GKIPF
-762 CITCEWSESPAFED
+762 
-776 GKTYTVAEFDSI
+776 
-788 MKQAD
+788 
-793 NEWIKQRQ
+793 
-801 YEIDTYE
+801 
-808 NDIDKIYEAYE
+808 
-819 KGEIESV
+819 
-826 HQGYAKTKF
+826 
-835 NVNMPDGEVH
+835 
-845 TFRQDIGDGDGGVI
+845 
-859 DFLKQYPQYSEVVRI
+859 YS
-874 LEADIYLEN
+874 
-883 HSDELLKPTL
+883 S
-893 AFDEEVA
+893 
-900 ITDEFFDFEKA
+900 
-911 WHNVDSGIPEIAER
+911 
-925 YRNGEDISIDLAK
+925 
-938 YFTNHYVNLNN
+938 
-949 FNDYG
+949 
-954 KFEIHSDDNEV
+954 
-965 TIQNGEISKSY
+965 
-976 SWNELGE
+976 
-983 HYLSYLKDTFI
+983 
-994 SIQTERVSEYPET
+994 
-1007 KDEVEKLITSV
+1007 
-1018 KAEQKSENKT
+1018 
-1028 AKSNEKTFAEQV
+1028 
-1040 DEVLAGKASRF
+1040 
-1051 NDLKVCDTPQILID
+1051 LKVCNTPKILVDI
-1065 VGCQQLPIFYTQRH
+1065 GCKQLPMLYTQKH
-1079 LRDALKAK
+1079 LRDALHEKSSK
-1087 GNIGE
+1087 NP
-1092 SIHHHGLTTEQIK
+1092 HWHGLTIEQVK
-1105 NIPIELQNPVMVYDS
+1105 NLPVFLQEPVIVFDS
-1120 LSRNDSIV
+1120 LTRDDSVMMILSETDNDNLPLV
-1128 VVTSE
+1128 VSV
-1133 RDKDNSPII
+1133 K
-1142 AVLRPNGSAKYNLE
+1142 PNGQGRYNLE
-1156 VVDSNFL
+1156 QIDSNFIT
-1163 LSVHGREN
+1163 SIYGKDN
-1171 FSNQIIR
+1171 FSRYIENIIK
-1178 ALQNDKMLYCNKQ
+1178 NDKLLFINKE
-1191 KSQELF
+1191 KSQKLF
-1197 SVLGLQLS
+1197 ERWGLQLPELTKS
-1205 KGLNSLDFDTIIH
+1205 FGFDTIIH

-1236 QSEEKENIII
+1236 QSEEKETIQI

-1275 TLKQLETENRTATPE
+1275 TLKQLEAENRNATPE

-1317 VKGLLTNDEYAAA
+1317 VKGLLTSDEYAAA

-1350 KLSDMGFSKGKLL
+1350 KLSDMGFSKGGKLL

-1371 FIGMIPQDM
+1371 FIGMIPEDM
-1380 QAKITGIELDS
+1380 QAKVTGIELDS

-1446 IHDYFFFKSIDMVKP
+1446 IHDYFFSKSLDMVKP

-1472 TLDKHNNT
+1472 TLDKRNDT

-1550 VQNQQQICGHMEM
+1550 VQNQQQICGHMET

-1627 LSSDKAYFFE
+1627 LSSDKADKAYFFE

-1696 DDFASKYGRIN
+1696 DDFASKYGRIH
-1707 DDVNKSIFKNDSSLP
+1707 DDVNSSIFKNDSSLP

-1853 DIDVRLGATWINPEY
+1853 DIDVRLGATWINPKY
-1868 VRDFVYELLDTRNYH
+1868 IKDFVYELLGTALYH
-1883 KNPLFK
+1883 KNPIFK

-1895 QYSELSGKWYI
+1895 QYSELTGKWYI

-1912 KNNVNATVTYGT
+1912 KNNVQATVTYGT

-1975 KFQEWIFSDKT
+1975 KFQEWIYSDKT

-2087 KLYPNANILVAKKKD
+2087 KLYPNADILVAKKKD
-2102 FVGDARRALMAKI
+2102 FVGDARRTLMAKI

-2134 LSAENQERFIQNQID
+2134 LSTENQERFIQNQID

-2158 KTHNGQNF
+2158 KAHNGQNF

-2308 EGNTYRA
+2308 EGYT
-2315 KTRFAKFHNLPELMN
+2315 
-2330 LFKEC
+2330 
-2335 ADIQT
+2335 
-2340 ADTLNLPNIPDCEI
+2340 
-2354 HNISCE
+2354 
-2360 PTEIQKQLVETLA
+2360 
-2373 ERAVKIH
+2373 
-2380 NHEVDPHE
+2380 
-2388 DNMPKITTDGRKIG
+2388 
-2402 LDQRLIN
+2402 
-2409 PDLPDELGTKVNAC
+2409 
-2423 VENVLKIWKDTQ
+2423 
-2435 EQRSTQLIFCDYSTP
+2435 
-2450 KKDGSFNIYDD
+2450 
-2461 IKKKLLAKGVPP
+2461 
-2473 DEIAFIHD
+2473 
-2481 ATTEAAK
+2481 
-2488 EELFSKVRSGE
+2488 
-2499 VRVLIGSTSKM
+2499 LIG
-2510 GAGTNVQ
+2510 
-2517 TKLVASH
+2517 
-2524 DLDAP
+2524 
-2529 FRPADMEQRRGRMVR
+2529 R
-2544 QGNENKQVHL
+2544 
-2554 YRYCTKDT
+2554 
-2562 FDAYLFQML
+2562 
-2571 ERKQKFIS
+2571 
-2579 QIMTSKSPQRR
+2579 
-2590 CDDVDE
+2590 
-2596 ATLSY
+2596 
-2601 AEVKALC
+2601 
-2608 VGDPRIKEKME
+2608 
-2619 LDNEVAKLIL
+2619 
-2629 ERSGYQQEQYRLEDM
+2629 
-2644 AASLTSKI
+2644 
-2652 EILENIIP
+2652 
-2660 KNQNDF
+2660 
-2666 LYYQKN
+2666 
-2672 HSTSDGDKK
+2672 
-2681 KFEGI
+2681 
-2686 TINGQQYSK
+2686 
-2695 KDEAAEALKQAYIKA
+2695 
-2710 CSNGNNKYTPIGEY
+2710 
-2724 KGFEVAVMFD
+2724 
-2734 CFSREYKASLTR
+2734 
-2746 EGTYYLD
+2746 
-2753 LGTDNFTRMDN
+2753 
-2764 ILEKL
+2764 
-2769 ENTCKERIERLSEH
+2769 
-2783 KKSLKETKEQIGKPF
+2783 
-2798 YKETEYQ
+2798 
-2805 SKTTKLAELNAE
+2805 
-2817 LDVDGR
+2817 
-2823 KDNIDDIED
+2823 
-2832 TKEASQN
+2832 
-2839 IIQKR
+2839 

>member
-1 MAIKYREAEDLRMT
+1 MAIKYREAEDLRMA

-32 TASNTYKYNFSDQ
+32 TASNTYKYNFFDQ

-360 RTQNN
+360 RTQSN

-420 SNFQQTEQQS
+420 FKVSEQQS
-430 EVDKFVNAVL
+430 EIDNFVNAVL

-455 FLLENH
+455 FFLENH

-471 EEFGWCG
+471 EEFGWYG
-478 RYTANE
+478 RYTSNE

-491 KGLTFTRTDKENP
+491 KGLAFTRTDKENP
-504 ENNLNIHLSWQE
+504 ENNLNIHLSWKE
-516 VAEHLD
+516 VVEHLD
-522 SMISAETYIAEKD
+522 SMVSGKTYITEKD

-545 VLKNYSGDNPNDVYA
+545 VLKNYSSDNPNDVYA
-560 IQKAKEILDSYNID
+560 IQKAKETLDSYNID
-574 YNDILVSSNLKKIDQ
+574 YNDILVSSNFKKIDQ

-648 TAKETINFLNQYHND
+648 TAKETINFLNQYQSD

-751 GKSNHYNDFKV
+751 GK
-762 CITCEWSESPAFED
+762 
-776 GKTYTVAEFDSI
+776 
-788 MKQAD
+788 
-793 NEWIKQRQ
+793 
-801 YEIDTYE
+801 IDR
-808 NDIDKIYEAYE
+808 
-819 KGEIESV
+819 
-826 HQGYAKTKF
+826 F
-835 NVNMPDGEVH
+835 
-845 TFRQDIGDGDGGVI
+845 
-859 DFLKQYPQYSEVVRI
+859 
-874 LEADIYLEN
+874 
-883 HSDELLKPTL
+883 
-893 AFDEEVA
+893 
-900 ITDEFFDFEKA
+900 
-911 WHNVDSGIPEIAER
+911 SG
-925 YRNGEDISIDLAK
+925 N
-938 YFTNHYVNLNN
+938 
-949 FNDYG
+949 
-954 KFEIHSDDNEV
+954 
-965 TIQNGEISKSY
+965 
-976 SWNELGE
+976 
-983 HYLSYLKDTFI
+983 
-994 SIQTERVSEYPET
+994 
-1007 KDEVEKLITSV
+1007 
-1018 KAEQKSENKT
+1018 
-1028 AKSNEKTFAEQV
+1028 
-1040 DEVLAGKASRF
+1040 
-1051 NDLKVCDTPQILID
+1051 LKVCNTPQILLD
-1065 VGCQQLPIFYTQRH
+1065 VGCSQLPMFYTRNH
-1079 LRDALKAK
+1079 LKKAILPK
-1087 GNIGE
+1087 DRKK
-1092 SIHHHGLTTEQIK
+1092 HQHGLTVEQIK
-1105 NIPIELQNPVMVYDS
+1105 KIPDELISPAIIMDS
-1120 LSRNDSIV
+1120 LTQNDSIIAILSDID
-1128 VVTSE
+1128 SE
-1133 RDKDNSPII
+1133 NNPVI
-1142 AVLRPNGSAKYNLE
+1142 ASIKPNGQGFYELE
-1156 VVDSNFL
+1156 MQESNFIT
-1163 LSVHGREN
+1163 SIYGREN
-1171 FSNQIIR
+1171 FKEFINR
-1178 ALQNDKMLYCNKQ
+1178 AINNNKILFIDKQ

-1197 SVLGLQLS
+1197 SVLGLEFS
-1205 KGLNSLDFDTIIH
+1205 KGLNSLDFNTIIH

-1275 TLKQLETENRTATPE
+1275 TLKHLEAENRNATPE

-1330 RKSAMSAFYTSPVII
+1330 RKSAISAFYTSPVII

-1391 LTGRIAKKLYP
+1391 ITGRIAKKLYP

-1446 IHDYFFFKSIDMVKP
+1446 IHDYFFSKSLDMVKP

-1472 TLDKHNNT
+1472 TLDKRNDT

-1486 EKAEFLGAVRLPNNA
+1486 EKADFLGAVRLPNNA

-1537 AKDENDIEMNAYF
+1537 TKDENGIEMNAYF
-1550 VQNQQQICGHMEM
+1550 TQNPQQICGSMEM
-1563 TSGQFHMES
+1563 VSGQFGMES
-1572 TCMPNRDT
+1572 TCVPNRDT
-1580 KLSEQIRNAMKNIQG
+1580 KLSKQIRNAMENIQG
-1595 NISTRDTKLDN
+1595 NISTKDTKLDN
-1606 EVDFVDKQV
+1606 VDFVDEQV

-1627 LSSDKAYFFE
+1627 LSSDKVYFFE
-1637 YGTATEVNLPKS
+1637 YGAATEVKLPKS

-1673 MQLDS
+1673 MQLDDK
-1678 RVTDDEIKDVQS
+1678 VTDDEIKDVQS

-1707 DDVNKSIFKNDSSLP
+1707 DDVNRSIFKNDSSLP

-1729 FDKDKYIGK
+1729 FDKDKYVGK

-1744 RTVNANKEITSV
+1744 RTVKANKEITSV
-1756 PTAVDA
+1756 PTAIDA

-1777 MSKLTGFDKEKLV
+1777 MSQLTGFDKEKLI
-1790 EDLRGSIY
+1790 EDLQGSIY
-1798 RIPNTDKYVTADEY
+1798 RIPNTDKYVTSDEY
-1812 LSGNILQKLE
+1812 LSGNILKKLE

-1840 ALKKAMPEKIQAS
+1840 ALEKAMPEKIQAS

-1868 VRDFVYELLDTRNYH
+1868 IKDFVYELLGTALYH
-1883 KNPLFK
+1883 KNPIFK

-1895 QYSELSGKWYI
+1895 QYSELTGKWYI

-1912 KNNVNATVTYGT
+1912 KNNVQAIVTYGT

-1935 ILNLRATQI
+1935 MLNLKATQV
-1944 KSMQVVDGKEKPV
+1944 KSAQVVDGKEKLV

-1995 NKIFNVNRP
+1995 NRIFNVNRP

-2149 ELIKNIEEM
+2149 ELINNIAEM
-2158 KTHNGQNF
+2158 KAHNGQNF

-2176 NLEAKL
+2176 NLEARL
-2182 KKLLDTP
+2182 KKLLDTK

-2409 PDLPDELGTKVNAC
+2409 PDLPDEPGTKVNAC

-2652 EILENIIP
+2652 EILENVIP

-2666 LYYQKN
+2666 LYYHKN
-2672 HSTSDGDKK
+2672 YSVSEGDKK
-2681 KFEGI
+2681 TFAGI
-2686 TINGQQYSK
+2686 SINGQQYTK

-2710 CSNGNNKYTPIGEY
+2710 CSDGNNKYTPIGEY

>member
-1 MAIKYREAEDLRMT
+1 MAIKYREAVDLRMST
-15 TRQELTS
+15 KQELTS

-82 DDKGEYPR
+82 DDKKEYPR

-99 SSPIQP
+99 SSPTQP

-132 KSIENAL
+132 KSIENVL
-139 ADTVEDTVNE
+139 ADTVENTVDE
-149 MIDDYVNN
+149 MIDDYINDL
-157 SLNEDNSIKPEKF
+157 LNEDSSIEPEKF

-175 DSVKYMVLQRC
+175 DSVKYMALQRC

-193 IDSDIFSSLNE
+193 IDGDIFSNLNE

-360 RTQNN
+360 RPQSN

-393 TQENTVTQTAEDN
+393 SITQENTVTKTAEDN

-420 SNFQQTEQQS
+420 FKVSEQQS
-430 EVDKFVNAVL
+430 EIDNFVNAVL

-455 FLLENH
+455 FFLENH

-471 EEFGWCG
+471 EEFGWYG
-478 RYTANE
+478 RYTSNE

-491 KGLTFTRTDKENP
+491 KGLAFTRTDKENP

-522 SMISAETYIAEKD
+522 SMISAKTYITEND

-545 VLKNYSGDNPNDVYA
+545 VLKNYSSDNPNDVYA

-574 YNDILVSSNLKKIDQ
+574 YNDIISPELPEKSIIDSSVDYSKDLFFLNENSEIVTLLQYNPDSNLGGQFVSTNVRYSQIQEAAQKFENSAEDFFDYIVSVGQQYISDIGTDLYNADLEKYSSNAH
-589 SEFINFA
+589 NFEGLTPETMA
-596 SDIIKDKQRVINAH
+596 QLVNITKNNEIYKSDT
-610 KNSNEQE
+610 SP
-617 YRLEIEIALNE
+617 
-628 LVTEL
+628 T
-633 VTASMADEDFVITGY
+633 
-648 TAKETINFLNQYHND
+648 
-663 TEMQKYVLD
+663 
-672 TVSENTDVVLSKI
+672 
-685 EETRQAAAK
+685 
-694 IGMAFSDKLYDSE
+694 
-707 NDFDPFVYD
+707 
-716 GSMSIEDF
+716 
-724 RKVQDSI
+724 
-731 LSEQKENEKTFAE
+731 
-744 QVDDVIS
+744 
-751 GKSNHYNDFKV
+751 
-762 CITCEWSESPAFED
+762 ITCEWSESSAFED
-776 GKTYTVAEFDSI
+776 GRIYTVAEFDSI

-793 NEWIKQRQ
+793 DDWVKQRQ
-801 YEIDTYE
+801 YELDTYG
-808 NDIDKIYEAYE
+808 NDMDKIYEAYE
-819 KGEIESV
+819 KGEISGV

-835 NVNMPDGEVH
+835 NVNMPDGTIH
-845 TFRQDIGDGDGGVI
+845 TFRQDIGDGYGGVI
-859 DFLKQYPQYSEVVRI
+859 DFLKQYPQYSEAVRM

-893 AFDEEVA
+893 AFDEEIA
-900 ITDEFFDFEKA
+900 ITDEFFNFEKA

-925 YRNGEDISIDLAK
+925 YRDGEDISIDLAK
-938 YFTNHYVNLNN
+938 YFINHYVNLNN

-983 HYLSYLKDTFI
+983 HYLGYLKDTFI

-1007 KDEVEKLITSV
+1007 KDEVERLIASV

-1028 AKSNEKTFAEQV
+1028 AKSTDKTFAEQV
-1040 DEVLAGKASRF
+1040 DEALSGKIPFYSA
-1051 NDLKVCDTPQILID
+1051 LKVCNTPEILVDI
-1065 VGCQQLPIFYTQRH
+1065 GCKQLPMLYTQKH
-1079 LRDALKAK
+1079 LRDALHEKSSK
-1087 GNIGE
+1087 NP
-1092 SIHHHGLTTEQIK
+1092 HWHGLTIEQVK
-1105 NIPIELQNPVMVYDS
+1105 NLPVFLQEPVIVFDS
-1120 LSRNDSIV
+1120 LTRDDSVMMILSETDNDNLPLV
-1128 VVTSE
+1128 VSV
-1133 RDKDNSPII
+1133 K
-1142 AVLRPNGSAKYNLE
+1142 PNGQGRYNLE
-1156 VVDSNFL
+1156 QIDSNFIT
-1163 LSVHGREN
+1163 SIYGKDN
-1171 FSNQIIR
+1171 FSRYIENIIK
-1178 ALQNDKMLYCNKQ
+1178 NDKLLFINKE
-1191 KSQELF
+1191 KSQKLF
-1197 SVLGLQLS
+1197 ERWGLQLPELTKS
-1205 KGLNSLDFDTIIH
+1205 FGFDTIIH

-1228 VEEKYTST
+1228 VEEKYTYT
-1236 QSEEKENIII
+1236 QSEEKETIQI

-1317 VKGLLTNDEYAAA
+1317 VKGLLTSDEYAAA

-1371 FIGMIPQDM
+1371 FIGMIPEDM
-1380 QAKITGIELDS
+1380 QAKVTGIELDS

-1446 IHDYFFFKSIDMVKP
+1446 IHDYFFSKSLDMVKP

-1472 TLDKHNNT
+1472 TLDKRNDT

-1486 EKAEFLGAVRLPNNA
+1486 EKADFLGAVRLPNNA

-1762 LAVSLSDTAKVNLEY
+1762 LAVSLSDTAKVNLKY
-1777 MSKLTGFDKEKLV
+1777 MSKLTGLDKEKLI
-1790 EDLRGSIY
+1790 EDLQGSIY

-1822 EAQNAFDKGDS
+1822 EAQNAFDKGDT

-1840 ALKKAMPEKIQAS
+1840 ALEKAMPDKIQAS
-1853 DIDVRLGATWINPEY
+1853 DIDVRLGATWINPKY
-1868 VRDFVYELLDTRNYH
+1868 IKDFVYELLGTALYH
-1883 KNPLFK
+1883 KNPIFK

-1895 QYSELSGKWYI
+1895 QYSELTGKWYI

-1912 KNNVNATVTYGT
+1912 KNNVQATVTYGT

-2149 ELIKNIEEM
+2149 ELINNIAEM
-2158 KTHNGQNF
+2158 KAHNGQNF

-2176 NLEAKL
+2176 NLEARL
-2182 KKLLDTP
+2182 KKLLDTK

-2230 DNVGKTADLYMKT
+2230 DNVEKTADLYMKT

-2308 EGNTYRA
+2308 EGNTYRS

-2373 ERAVKIH
+2373 ERAIKIH

-2409 PDLPDELGTKVNAC
+2409 PDLPDEPGTKVNAC
-2423 VENVLKIWKDTQ
+2423 VDNVFRIWNETK
-2435 EQRSTQLIFCDYSTP
+2435 EEKSTQLIFCDYSTP
-2450 KKDGSFNIYDD
+2450 KKDGSFNVYDD
-2461 IKKKLLAKGVPP
+2461 IKRKLISKGIST

-2488 EELFSKVRSGE
+2488 EELFAKVRSGE
-2499 VRVLIGSTSKM
+2499 VRVLIGSTAKM

-2524 DLDAP
+2524 DSSS
-2529 FRPADMEQRRGRMVR
+2529 
-2544 QGNENKQVHL
+2544 
-2554 YRYCTKDT
+2554 RYG
-2562 FDAYLFQML
+2562 A
-2571 ERKQKFIS
+2571 
-2579 QIMTSKSPQRR
+2579 
-2590 CDDVDE
+2590 
-2596 ATLSY
+2596 
-2601 AEVKALC
+2601 KA
-2608 VGDPRIKEKME
+2608 R
-2619 LDNEVAKLIL
+2619 
-2629 ERSGYQQEQYRLEDM
+2629 
-2644 AASLTSKI
+2644 
-2652 EILENIIP
+2652 
-2660 KNQNDF
+2660 
-2666 LYYQKN
+2666 
-2672 HSTSDGDKK
+2672 
-2681 KFEGI
+2681 
-2686 TINGQQYSK
+2686 
-2695 KDEAAEALKQAYIKA
+2695 
-2710 CSNGNNKYTPIGEY
+2710 SNGATG
-2724 KGFEVAVMFD
+2724 
-2734 CFSREYKASLTR
+2734 
-2746 EGTYYLD
+2746 
-2753 LGTDNFTRMDN
+2753 
-2764 ILEKL
+2764 
-2769 ENTCKERIERLSEH
+2769 
-2783 KKSLKETKEQIGKPF
+2783 
-2798 YKETEYQ
+2798 
-2805 SKTTKLAELNAE
+2805 
-2817 LDVDGR
+2817 
-2823 KDNIDDIED
+2823 
-2832 TKEASQN
+2832 
-2839 IIQKR
+2839 

>member
-1 MAIKYREAEDLRMT
+1 MAIKYREAVDLRMST
-15 TRQELTS
+15 KQELTS
-22 SPENWLKFLR
+22 SSENWLKFLR

-82 DDKGEYPR
+82 DDQREYPR
-90 IKYVFDISQ
+90 IKYVFDVSQ
-99 SSPIQP
+99 SSPTQP

-110 YIWELTEENH
+110 YIWELTEENY
-120 QEVAFLLSSDKN
+120 QEVAFLLSSDN

-139 ADTVEDTVNE
+139 SDTVEDTVNE

-157 SLNEDNSIKPEKF
+157 LLNEDNTIEPEKF

-175 DSVKYMVLQRC
+175 NSVKYMALQRC

-193 IDSDIFSSLNE
+193 IDNDIFSSLNE
-204 FSNPDVIDILGES
+204 FSNSKVINILGES

-232 VKTIERRNQNERNN
+232 VKTIERGNQNERNN
-246 AQNKNDRWSRTSSVR
+246 AQNKNDRRGGTSSVR
-261 VEHDI
+261 DEYDI
-266 LSNDNSGQDNWSKLH
+266 LSDDNRGQDNWSKLH
-281 TRPGNIHI
+281 TRPRNIPI
-289 PSSSERRG
+289 YPSSERG
-297 GYEGRGSLGATSP
+297 GRYEGRRSLGSTS
-310 QVSQRKQ
+310 SQISQGKQ
-317 EKNIDKANRHT
+317 ENNINGANRHIPI
-328 QTDRPL
+328 DRPL
-334 DRSQRSSG
+334 DRGQRSSG
-342 ETDGTARSGND
+342 ETNGTARSGDD
-353 GSRGSNR
+353 GIRGSNR
-360 RTQNN
+360 GTQSN
-365 RPDEVGTNDELNQ
+365 RPNEVGTDDELNQ
-378 SKSRGNSSEQSDIRI
+378 PKSRGNSSEQSDIRI
-393 TQENTVTQTAEDN
+393 TQENTVTKTAEDN

-420 SNFQQTEQQS
+420 FKVSEQQS
-430 EVDKFVNAVL
+430 EIDNFVNAVL

-455 FLLENH
+455 FFLENH

-471 EEFGWCG
+471 EEFGWYG
-478 RYTANE
+478 RYTSNE

-491 KGLTFTRTDKENP
+491 KGLAFTRTDKENP

-522 SMISAETYIAEKD
+522 SMISAKTYITEND

-545 VLKNYSGDNPNDVYA
+545 VLKNYSSDNPNDVYA

-574 YNDILVSSNLKKIDQ
+574 YNDIISPELPEKSIIDSSVDYSIDLFFLNENSEIVTLLQYNPDSDLGGQFVSTNVRYNQIQEAAQKFGNSTEEFFNYIVSVGQQYISDIGTDLYNADLEKYSSNAH
-589 SEFINFA
+589 NFEGLTPETMA
-596 SDIIKDKQRVINAH
+596 QLVNITKNNEIYKSDT
-610 KNSNEQE
+610 SP
-617 YRLEIEIALNE
+617 
-628 LVTEL
+628 T
-633 VTASMADEDFVITGY
+633 
-648 TAKETINFLNQYHND
+648 
-663 TEMQKYVLD
+663 
-672 TVSENTDVVLSKI
+672 
-685 EETRQAAAK
+685 
-694 IGMAFSDKLYDSE
+694 
-707 NDFDPFVYD
+707 
-716 GSMSIEDF
+716 
-724 RKVQDSI
+724 
-731 LSEQKENEKTFAE
+731 
-744 QVDDVIS
+744 
-751 GKSNHYNDFKV
+751 
-762 CITCEWSESPAFED
+762 ITCEWSESSAFED
-776 GKTYTVAEFDSI
+776 SKTYTIAEFDRI

-793 NEWIKQRQ
+793 DDWVKQRQ
-801 YEIDTYE
+801 YEIDTYG

-819 KGEIESV
+819 KGEISGI

-835 NVNMPDGEVH
+835 NVNMPDGTIH

-859 DFLKQYPQYSEVVRI
+859 DFLKQYPQYSEVVRV
-874 LEADIYLEN
+874 LEDDLSKNSNSEVS
-883 HSDELLKPTL
+883 HTL
-893 AFDEEVA
+893 
-900 ITDEFFDFEKA
+900 
-911 WHNVDSGIPEIAER
+911 
-925 YRNGEDISIDLAK
+925 
-938 YFTNHYVNLNN
+938 
-949 FNDYG
+949 
-954 KFEIHSDDNEV
+954 
-965 TIQNGEISKSY
+965 
-976 SWNELGE
+976 
-983 HYLSYLKDTFI
+983 
-994 SIQTERVSEYPET
+994 
-1007 KDEVEKLITSV
+1007 
-1018 KAEQKSENKT
+1018 SENEPIST
-1028 AKSNEKTFAEQV
+1028 DKTFAEQV
-1040 DEVLAGKASRF
+1040 DDVISGKIDRF
-1051 NDLKVCDTPQILID
+1051 SGNLKVCNTPQILLD
-1065 VGCQQLPIFYTQRH
+1065 VGCSQLPMFYTRNH
-1079 LRDALKAK
+1079 LKKAILPK
-1087 GNIGE
+1087 DRKK
-1092 SIHHHGLTTEQIK
+1092 HQHGLTVEQIK
-1105 NIPIELQNPVMVYDS
+1105 KIPDELISPAIIMDS
-1120 LSRNDSIV
+1120 LTQNDSIIV
-1128 VVTSE
+1128 VLSDIDSE
-1133 RDKDNSPII
+1133 NNPVI
-1142 AVLRPNGSAKYNLE
+1142 ASIKPNGQGFYELE
-1156 VVDSNFL
+1156 MQESNFIT
-1163 LSVHGREN
+1163 SIYGREN
-1171 FSNQIIR
+1171 FKEFINR
-1178 ALQNDKMLYCNKQ
+1178 AINNNKILFIDKQ

-1197 SVLGLQLS
+1197 SVLGLEFS

-1236 QSEEKENIII
+1236 QSEEKETIQI

-1275 TLKQLETENRTATPE
+1275 TLKQLEAENRNATPE

-1371 FIGMIPQDM
+1371 FIGMIPEDM
-1380 QAKITGIELDS
+1380 QAKVTGIELDS

-1446 IHDYFFFKSIDMVKP
+1446 IHDYFFSKSLDMVKP

-1472 TLDKHNNT
+1472 TLDKRNDT

-1486 EKAEFLGAVRLPNNA
+1486 EKADFLGAVRLPNNA

-1537 AKDENDIEMNAYF
+1537 TKDENGIEMNAYF
-1550 VQNQQQICGHMEM
+1550 TQNPQQICGSMEM
-1563 TSGQFHMES
+1563 VSGQFGMES
-1572 TCMPNRDT
+1572 TCVPNRDT
-1580 KLSEQIRNAMKNIQG
+1580 KLSVQIRNAMENIQG
-1595 NISTRDTKLDN
+1595 NISTKDTKLDN
-1606 EVDFVDKQV
+1606 VDFVDEQV

-1627 LSSDKAYFFE
+1627 LSSDKVYFFE
-1637 YGTATEVNLPKS
+1637 YGTATEVKLPKS

-1668 RQLLE
+1668 RQMLE

-1762 LAVSLSDTAKVNLEY
+1762 LAVSLSDTAKVNLKY
-1777 MSKLTGFDKEKLV
+1777 MSKLTGLDKEKLI
-1790 EDLRGSIY
+1790 EDLQGSIY

-1812 LSGNILQKLE
+1812 LSGNILKKLE
-1822 EAQNAFDKGDS
+1822 EAQNAFDKGDT

-1840 ALKKAMPEKIQAS
+1840 ALEKAMPEKIQAS
-1853 DIDVRLGATWINPEY
+1853 YIDVRLGATWINPEY

-1912 KNNVNATVTYGT
+1912 KNNVHATVTYGT

-1944 KSMQVVDGKEKPV
+1944 KSMQIVDGKEKLV

-2087 KLYPNANILVAKKKD
+2087 KLYPNADILVAKKKD
-2102 FVGDARRALMAKI
+2102 FVGDARRTLMAKI

-2134 LSAENQERFIQNQID
+2134 LSTENQERFIQNQID

-2158 KTHNGQNF
+2158 KAHNGQNF

-2230 DNVGKTADLYMKT
+2230 DNVEKTADLYMKT

-2409 PDLPDELGTKVNAC
+2409 PDLPDEPGTKVNAC

-2461 IKKKLLAKGVPP
+2461 IKKKLLAKGVPL

-2629 ERSGYQQEQYRLEDM
+2629 ERSSYQQEQYRLEDM
-2644 AASLTSKI
+2644 AASLTKKI
-2652 EILENIIP
+2652 SILEDVIP

-2686 TINGQQYSK
+2686 TINGQQYTK

-2710 CSNGNNKYTPIGEY
+2710 CSDGNNKYTPIGEY

-2764 ILEKL
+2764 VLEKL
-2769 ENTCKERIERLSEH
+2769 ENTCKERIERLSEY
-2783 KKSLKETKEQIGKPF
+2783 KKSLKETNEQIGKPF
-2798 YKETEYQ
+2798 YKENEYQ
-2805 SKTTKLAELNAE
+2805 SKTTKLAKLNAE

-2823 KDNIDDIED
+2823 KDNIADIED

-2839 IIQKR
+2839 IVQKQ

>member
-1 MAIKYREAEDLRMT
+1 MAIKYREAVDLRMST
-15 TRQELTS
+15 KQELTS
-22 SPENWLKFLR
+22 SSENWLKFLR

-82 DDKGEYPR
+82 DDQREYPR
-90 IKYVFDISQ
+90 IKYVFDVSQ

-175 DSVKYMVLQRC
+175 DSVKYMALQRC

-360 RTQNN
+360 RPQSN
-365 RPDEVGTNDELNQ
+365 RPNEVGTNDELNQ

-393 TQENTVTQTAEDN
+393 SITQENTVTKTAEDN

-420 SNFQQTEQQS
+420 SKTEQQS

-455 FLLENH
+455 FFSENH

-471 EEFGWCG
+471 DEFGWYG
-478 RYTANE
+478 RYTSSE

-491 KGLTFTRTDKENP
+491 KGLTLTRTDKENP
-504 ENNLNIHLSWQE
+504 ENNLNIHLSWKE
-516 VAEHLD
+516 VVEHLD
-522 SMISAETYIAEKD
+522 SMVSGKTYITEKD

-545 VLKNYSGDNPNDVYA
+545 VLKNYSSDNPNDVYA

-574 YNDILVSSNLKKIDQ
+574 YNDIISPELPEKSIIDSSVDYSKDLFFLNENSEIVTLLQYNPDSDLGGQFVSTNVRYNQIQEAAQKFGNSTEEFFNYIVSVGQQYISDIGTDLYNADLEKYSSNAH
-589 SEFINFA
+589 NFEGLTPETMA
-596 SDIIKDKQRVINAH
+596 QLVNITKNNEIYKSDT
-610 KNSNEQE
+610 SP
-617 YRLEIEIALNE
+617 
-628 LVTEL
+628 T
-633 VTASMADEDFVITGY
+633 
-648 TAKETINFLNQYHND
+648 
-663 TEMQKYVLD
+663 
-672 TVSENTDVVLSKI
+672 
-685 EETRQAAAK
+685 
-694 IGMAFSDKLYDSE
+694 
-707 NDFDPFVYD
+707 
-716 GSMSIEDF
+716 
-724 RKVQDSI
+724 
-731 LSEQKENEKTFAE
+731 
-744 QVDDVIS
+744 
-751 GKSNHYNDFKV
+751 
-762 CITCEWSESPAFED
+762 ITCEWSESSAFED
-776 GKTYTVAEFDSI
+776 SKTYTIAEFDRI

-793 NEWIKQRQ
+793 DDWVKRRQ
-801 YEIDTYE
+801 YEIDTYGD
-808 NDIDKIYEAYE
+808 DIDKIYEAFE
-819 KGEIESV
+819 KGEIENV

-835 NVNMPDGEVH
+835 NVNMPDGTVH

-859 DFLKQYPQYSEVVRI
+859 DFLKQYSEYSEVVRI
-874 LEADIYLEN
+874 LEDDISKNSNSEV
-883 HSDELLKPTL
+883 SPTL
-893 AFDEEVA
+893 
-900 ITDEFFDFEKA
+900 
-911 WHNVDSGIPEIAER
+911 
-925 YRNGEDISIDLAK
+925 
-938 YFTNHYVNLNN
+938 
-949 FNDYG
+949 
-954 KFEIHSDDNEV
+954 
-965 TIQNGEISKSY
+965 
-976 SWNELGE
+976 
-983 HYLSYLKDTFI
+983 
-994 SIQTERVSEYPET
+994 
-1007 KDEVEKLITSV
+1007 
-1018 KAEQKSENKT
+1018 SENEPIST
-1028 AKSNEKTFAEQV
+1028 DKTFAEQV
-1040 DEVLAGKASRF
+1040 DDVISGKIDRF
-1051 NDLKVCDTPQILID
+1051 SGNLKVCNTPQILLD
-1065 VGCQQLPIFYTQRH
+1065 VGCSQLPMFYTRNH
-1079 LRDALKAK
+1079 LKKAILPK
-1087 GNIGE
+1087 DRKK
-1092 SIHHHGLTTEQIK
+1092 HQHGLTVEQIK
-1105 NIPIELQNPVMVYDS
+1105 KIPDELISPAIIMDS
-1120 LSRNDSIV
+1120 LTQNDSIIV
-1128 VVTSE
+1128 VLSNIDSE
-1133 RDKDNSPII
+1133 NNPVI
-1142 AVLRPNGSAKYNLE
+1142 ASIKPNGQGFYELE
-1156 VVDSNFL
+1156 MQESNFIT
-1163 LSVHGREN
+1163 SIYGREN
-1171 FSNQIIR
+1171 FKEFINR
-1178 ALQNDKMLYCNKQ
+1178 AINNNKILFIDKQ

-1197 SVLGLQLS
+1197 SVLGLEFS
-1205 KGLNSLDFDTIIH
+1205 KGLNSLDFNTIIH

-1236 QSEEKENIII
+1236 QSEEKETIQI

-1311 NSHYDE
+1311 NNHYDE
-1317 VKGLLTNDEYAAA
+1317 VKGLLTSDEYAAA

-1446 IHDYFFFKSIDMVKP
+1446 IHDYFFSKSLDMVKP

-1472 TLDKHNNT
+1472 TLDKRNDT

-1486 EKAEFLGAVRLPNNA
+1486 EKADFLGAVRLPNNA

-1537 AKDENDIEMNAYF
+1537 TKDENGIEMNAYF
-1550 VQNQQQICGHMEM
+1550 TQNPQQICGSMEM
-1563 TSGQFHMES
+1563 VSGQFGMES
-1572 TCMPNRDT
+1572 TCVPNRDT
-1580 KLSEQIRNAMKNIQG
+1580 KLSVQIRNAMENIQG
-1595 NISTRDTKLDN
+1595 NISTKDTKLDN
-1606 EVDFVDKQV
+1606 VDFVDEQV

-1627 LSSDKAYFFE
+1627 LSSDKVYFFE
-1637 YGTATEVNLPKS
+1637 YGTATEVKLPKS

-1668 RQLLE
+1668 RQMLE

-1696 DDFASKYGRIN
+1696 DDFASKYGRIH
-1707 DDVNKSIFKNDSSLP
+1707 DDVNSSIFKNDSSLP

-1762 LAVSLSDTAKVNLEY
+1762 LAVSLSDTAKVNLKY
-1777 MSKLTGFDKEKLV
+1777 MSKLTGLDKEKLI
-1790 EDLRGSIY
+1790 EDLQGSIY

-1822 EAQNAFDKGDS
+1822 EAQNAFDKGDT

-1840 ALKKAMPEKIQAS
+1840 ALEKAMPDKIQAS
-1853 DIDVRLGATWINPEY
+1853 DIDVRLGATWINPKY
-1868 VRDFVYELLDTRNYH
+1868 IKDFVYELLGTALYH
-1883 KNPLFK
+1883 KNPIFK

-1895 QYSELSGKWYI
+1895 QYSELTGKWYI

-1912 KNNVNATVTYGT
+1912 KNNVQATVTYGT

-1944 KSMQVVDGKEKPV
+1944 KSMQIVDGKEKLV

-1995 NKIFNVNRP
+1995 NRIFNVNRP

-2087 KLYPNANILVAKKKD
+2087 KLYPNADILVAKKKD
-2102 FVGDARRALMAKI
+2102 FVGDARRTLMAKI

-2134 LSAENQERFIQNQID
+2134 LSTENQERFIQNQID

-2158 KTHNGQNF
+2158 KAHNGQNF

-2230 DNVGKTADLYMKT
+2230 DSVEKTADLYMKT

-2308 EGNTYRA
+2308 EGNTYRS

-2373 ERAVKIH
+2373 ERAIKIH

-2409 PDLPDELGTKVNAC
+2409 PDLPDEPGTKVNAC

-2608 VGDPRIKEKME
+2608 VGAPRIKEKME

-2753 LGTDNFTRMDN
+2753 LGTDNFMRMDN

>member
-99 SSPIQP
+99 SSPTQP

-132 KSIENAL
+132 IENAL

-157 SLNEDNSIKPEKF
+157 SLNEDNSIEPEKF

-246 AQNKNDRWSRTSSVR
+246 AQNKNDRWSRTSTVR

-334 DRSQRSSG
+334 DRSQRSSR

-440 MKGTGTEDGKFRVND
+440 MKGTGTEDGKFRVNG
-455 FLLENH
+455 FFTENH

-471 EEFGWCG
+471 DEFGWYG
-478 RYTANE
+478 RYTSSE

-491 KGLTFTRTDKENP
+491 KGLTLTRTDKENP
-504 ENNLNIHLSWQE
+504 ENNLNIHLSWKE
-516 VAEHLD
+516 VVEHLD
-522 SMISAETYIAEKD
+522 SMVSGKTYITEKD

-545 VLKNYSGDNPNDVYA
+545 VLKNYSSDNPNDVYA
-560 IQKAKEILDSYNID
+560 IQKAKETLDSYNID
-574 YNDILVSSNLKKIDQ
+574 YNDILVSSNFKKIDQ

-648 TAKETINFLNQYHND
+648 TAKETINFLNQYQSD

-751 GKSNHYNDFKV
+751 GK
-762 CITCEWSESPAFED
+762 
-776 GKTYTVAEFDSI
+776 
-788 MKQAD
+788 
-793 NEWIKQRQ
+793 
-801 YEIDTYE
+801 IDR
-808 NDIDKIYEAYE
+808 
-819 KGEIESV
+819 
-826 HQGYAKTKF
+826 F
-835 NVNMPDGEVH
+835 
-845 TFRQDIGDGDGGVI
+845 
-859 DFLKQYPQYSEVVRI
+859 
-874 LEADIYLEN
+874 
-883 HSDELLKPTL
+883 
-893 AFDEEVA
+893 
-900 ITDEFFDFEKA
+900 
-911 WHNVDSGIPEIAER
+911 SG
-925 YRNGEDISIDLAK
+925 N
-938 YFTNHYVNLNN
+938 
-949 FNDYG
+949 
-954 KFEIHSDDNEV
+954 
-965 TIQNGEISKSY
+965 
-976 SWNELGE
+976 
-983 HYLSYLKDTFI
+983 
-994 SIQTERVSEYPET
+994 
-1007 KDEVEKLITSV
+1007 
-1018 KAEQKSENKT
+1018 
-1028 AKSNEKTFAEQV
+1028 
-1040 DEVLAGKASRF
+1040 
-1051 NDLKVCDTPQILID
+1051 LKVCNTPQILLD
-1065 VGCQQLPIFYTQRH
+1065 VGCSQLPMFYTRNH
-1079 LRDALKAK
+1079 LKKAILPK
-1087 GNIGE
+1087 DRKK
-1092 SIHHHGLTTEQIK
+1092 HQHGLTVEQIK
-1105 NIPIELQNPVMVYDS
+1105 KIPDELISPAIIMDS
-1120 LSRNDSIV
+1120 LTQNDSIIAILSDID
-1128 VVTSE
+1128 SE
-1133 RDKDNSPII
+1133 NNPVI
-1142 AVLRPNGSAKYNLE
+1142 ASIKPNGQGFYELE
-1156 VVDSNFL
+1156 MQESNFIT
-1163 LSVHGREN
+1163 SIYGREN
-1171 FSNQIIR
+1171 FKEFINR
-1178 ALQNDKMLYCNKQ
+1178 AINNNKILFIDKQ

-1197 SVLGLQLS
+1197 SVLGLEFS
-1205 KGLNSLDFDTIIH
+1205 KGLNSLDFNTIIH

-1275 TLKQLETENRTATPE
+1275 TLKHFEAENRNATPE

-1380 QAKITGIELDS
+1380 QAKVTGIELDS

-1446 IHDYFFFKSIDMVKP
+1446 IHDYFFSKSLDMVKP

-1472 TLDKHNNT
+1472 TLDKRNDT

-1537 AKDENDIEMNAYF
+1537 TKDENGIEMNAYF
-1550 VQNQQQICGHMEM
+1550 TQNPQQICGSMEM
-1563 TSGQFHMES
+1563 VSGQFGMES
-1572 TCMPNRDT
+1572 TCVPNRDT

-1707 DDVNKSIFKNDSSLP
+1707 DDVNKSIFKKDSSLP

-1729 FDKDKYIGK
+1729 FDKDKYVGK

-1744 RTVNANKEITSV
+1744 RTVKANKKITSV

-1762 LAVSLSDTAKVNLEY
+1762 LAISLSDTAKVNLEY
-1777 MSKLTGFDKEKLV
+1777 MSKLTGFDKEKLI
-1790 EDLRGSIY
+1790 EDLQGSIY

-1840 ALKKAMPEKIQAS
+1840 ALEKAMPEKIQAS
-1853 DIDVRLGATWINPEY
+1853 DIDVRLGATWINPKY
-1868 VRDFVYELLDTRNYH
+1868 IKDFVYELLGTALYH
-1883 KNPLFK
+1883 KNPIFK

-1895 QYSELSGKWYI
+1895 QYSELTGKWYI

-1912 KNNVNATVTYGT
+1912 KNNVQAIVTYGT

-1935 ILNLRATQI
+1935 MLNLKATQV
-1944 KSMQVVDGKEKPV
+1944 KSAQVVDGKEKLV

-1995 NKIFNVNRP
+1995 NRIFNVNRP

-2063 LGLHNK
+2063 LGLHTK

-2102 FVGDARRALMAKI
+2102 FVGDARRTLMAKI

-2149 ELIKNIEEM
+2149 ELINNIAEM
-2158 KTHNGQNF
+2158 KAHNGQNF

-2176 NLEAKL
+2176 NLETKL
-2182 KKLLDTP
+2182 KKLLDTK

-2230 DNVGKTADLYMKT
+2230 DSVEKTADLYMKT

-2308 EGNTYRA
+2308 EGYT
-2315 KTRFAKFHNLPELMN
+2315 F
-2330 LFKEC
+2330 
-2335 ADIQT
+2335 I
-2340 ADTLNLPNIPDCEI
+2340 
-2354 HNISCE
+2354 
-2360 PTEIQKQLVETLA
+2360 
-2373 ERAVKIH
+2373 
-2380 NHEVDPHE
+2380 
-2388 DNMPKITTDGRKIG
+2388 GR
-2402 LDQRLIN
+2402 
-2409 PDLPDELGTKVNAC
+2409 
-2423 VENVLKIWKDTQ
+2423 
-2435 EQRSTQLIFCDYSTP
+2435 
-2450 KKDGSFNIYDD
+2450 
-2461 IKKKLLAKGVPP
+2461 
-2473 DEIAFIHD
+2473 
-2481 ATTEAAK
+2481 
-2488 EELFSKVRSGE
+2488 
-2499 VRVLIGSTSKM
+2499 
-2510 GAGTNVQ
+2510 
-2517 TKLVASH
+2517 
-2524 DLDAP
+2524 
-2529 FRPADMEQRRGRMVR
+2529 
-2544 QGNENKQVHL
+2544 
-2554 YRYCTKDT
+2554 
-2562 FDAYLFQML
+2562 
-2571 ERKQKFIS
+2571 
-2579 QIMTSKSPQRR
+2579 
-2590 CDDVDE
+2590 
-2596 ATLSY
+2596 
-2601 AEVKALC
+2601 
-2608 VGDPRIKEKME
+2608 
-2619 LDNEVAKLIL
+2619 
-2629 ERSGYQQEQYRLEDM
+2629 
-2644 AASLTSKI
+2644 
-2652 EILENIIP
+2652 
-2660 KNQNDF
+2660 
-2666 LYYQKN
+2666 
-2672 HSTSDGDKK
+2672 
-2681 KFEGI
+2681 
-2686 TINGQQYSK
+2686 
-2695 KDEAAEALKQAYIKA
+2695 
-2710 CSNGNNKYTPIGEY
+2710 
-2724 KGFEVAVMFD
+2724 
-2734 CFSREYKASLTR
+2734 
-2746 EGTYYLD
+2746 
-2753 LGTDNFTRMDN
+2753 
-2764 ILEKL
+2764 
-2769 ENTCKERIERLSEH
+2769 
-2783 KKSLKETKEQIGKPF
+2783 
-2798 YKETEYQ
+2798 
-2805 SKTTKLAELNAE
+2805 
-2817 LDVDGR
+2817 
-2823 KDNIDDIED
+2823 
-2832 TKEASQN
+2832 
-2839 IIQKR
+2839 

>member
-1 MAIKYREAEDLRMT
+1 MAIKYREAVDLRMST
-15 TRQELTS
+15 KQELTS
-22 SPENWLKFLR
+22 SSENWLKFLR

-82 DDKGEYPR
+82 DDQREYPR
-90 IKYVFDISQ
+90 IKYVFDVSQ
-99 SSPIQP
+99 SSPTQP

-139 ADTVEDTVNE
+139 LDTVEDTVNE

-157 SLNEDNSIKPEKF
+157 LLNEDNTIEPEKF

-175 DSVKYMVLQRC
+175 NSVKYMALQRC
-186 GLDTSSY
+186 GIDTSSY

-360 RTQNN
+360 RTQSN

-420 SNFQQTEQQS
+420 FKVSEQQS
-430 EVDKFVNAVL
+430 EIDNFVNAVL

-455 FLLENH
+455 FFLENH

-471 EEFGWCG
+471 EEFGWYG
-478 RYTANE
+478 RYTSNE

-491 KGLTFTRTDKENP
+491 KGLAFTRTDKENP

-522 SMISAETYIAEKD
+522 SMISAETYITEKD

-574 YNDILVSSNLKKIDQ
+574 YNDIISPELPEKSIIDSSVDYSKDLFFLNENSEIVTLLQYNPDSNLGGQFVSTNVRYSQIQEAAQKFENSAEDFFDYIVSVGQQYISDIGTDLYEADLGKYTSNTHNFEGFTPEIMTQLVSITKNDELYK
-589 SEFINFA
+589 
-596 SDIIKDKQRVINAH
+596 SDTH
-610 KNSNEQE
+610 
-617 YRLEIEIALNE
+617 L
-628 LVTEL
+628 T
-633 VTASMADEDFVITGY
+633 
-648 TAKETINFLNQYHND
+648 
-663 TEMQKYVLD
+663 
-672 TVSENTDVVLSKI
+672 
-685 EETRQAAAK
+685 
-694 IGMAFSDKLYDSE
+694 
-707 NDFDPFVYD
+707 
-716 GSMSIEDF
+716 
-724 RKVQDSI
+724 
-731 LSEQKENEKTFAE
+731 
-744 QVDDVIS
+744 
-751 GKSNHYNDFKV
+751 
-762 CITCEWSESPAFED
+762 ITCEWSESSAFED
-776 GKTYTVAEFDSI
+776 GRIYTVAEFDSI

-793 NEWIKQRQ
+793 DDWVKQRQ
-801 YEIDTYE
+801 YELDTYG
-808 NDIDKIYEAYE
+808 NDMDKIYEAYE
-819 KGEIESV
+819 KGEISGV

-835 NVNMPDGEVH
+835 NVNMPDGTIH
-845 TFRQDIGDGDGGVI
+845 TFRQDIGDGYGGVI
-859 DFLKQYPQYSEVVRI
+859 DFLKQYPQYSEAVRM

-893 AFDEEVA
+893 AFDEEIA
-900 ITDEFFDFEKA
+900 ITDEFFNFEKA

-925 YRNGEDISIDLAK
+925 YRDGEDISIDLAK
-938 YFTNHYVNLNN
+938 YFINHYVNLNN

-983 HYLSYLKDTFI
+983 HYLGYLKDTFI

-1007 KDEVEKLITSV
+1007 KDEVERLIASV

-1028 AKSNEKTFAEQV
+1028 AKSTDKTFAEQV
-1040 DEVLAGKASRF
+1040 DEALSGKIPFYSA
-1051 NDLKVCDTPQILID
+1051 LKVCNTPEILVDI
-1065 VGCQQLPIFYTQRH
+1065 GCKQLPMLYTQKH
-1079 LRDALKAK
+1079 LRDALHEKSSK
-1087 GNIGE
+1087 NP
-1092 SIHHHGLTTEQIK
+1092 HWHGLTIEQVK
-1105 NIPIELQNPVMVYDS
+1105 NLPVFLQEPVIVFDS
-1120 LSRNDSIV
+1120 LTRDDSVMMILSETDNDNLPLV
-1128 VVTSE
+1128 VSV
-1133 RDKDNSPII
+1133 K
-1142 AVLRPNGSAKYNLE
+1142 PNGQGRYNLE
-1156 VVDSNFL
+1156 QIDSNFIT
-1163 LSVHGREN
+1163 SIYGKDN
-1171 FSNQIIR
+1171 FSRYIENIIK
-1178 ALQNDKMLYCNKQ
+1178 NDKLLFINKE
-1191 KSQELF
+1191 KSQKLF
-1197 SVLGLQLS
+1197 ERWGLQLPELTKS
-1205 KGLNSLDFDTIIH
+1205 FGFDTIIH

-1317 VKGLLTNDEYAAA
+1317 VKGLLTSDEYAAA

-1345 KEIYS
+1345 KEIYF

-1371 FIGMIPQDM
+1371 FIGMIPEDM
-1380 QAKITGIELDS
+1380 QAKVTGIELDS

-1446 IHDYFFFKSIDMVKP
+1446 IHDYFFFKSLDMVKP

-1472 TLDKHNNT
+1472 TLDKRNDT

-1550 VQNQQQICGHMEM
+1550 VQNQQQICGHMET

-1627 LSSDKAYFFE
+1627 LSSDKADKAYFFE

-1707 DDVNKSIFKNDSSLP
+1707 DDVNRSIFKNDSSLP

-1729 FDKDKYIGK
+1729 FDKDKYVGK

-1744 RTVNANKEITSV
+1744 RTVKANKEITSV
-1756 PTAVDA
+1756 PTAIDA

-1777 MSKLTGFDKEKLV
+1777 MSKLTGLDKEKLI
-1790 EDLRGSIY
+1790 EDLQGSIY

-1812 LSGNILQKLE
+1812 LSGNILKKLE

-1840 ALKKAMPEKIQAS
+1840 ALEKAMPEKIQAS

-1944 KSMQVVDGKEKPV
+1944 KSMQVVDSKEKLV

-1975 KFQEWIFSDKT
+1975 KFQEWIFSDKA

-1995 NKIFNVNRP
+1995 NRIFNVNRP

-2087 KLYPNANILVAKKKD
+2087 KLYPNADILVAKKKD
-2102 FVGDARRALMAKI
+2102 FVGDARRTLMAKI

-2134 LSAENQERFIQNQID
+2134 LSTENQERFIQNQID

-2158 KTHNGQNF
+2158 KAHNGQNF

-2409 PDLPDELGTKVNAC
+2409 HDLPDEPGTKVNAC

>member
-99 SSPIQP
+99 SSPTQP

-132 KSIENAL
+132 IENAL

-157 SLNEDNSIKPEKF
+157 SLNEDNSIEPEKF

-246 AQNKNDRWSRTSSVR
+246 AQNKNDRWSRTSTVR

-334 DRSQRSSG
+334 DRSQRSSR

-440 MKGTGTEDGKFRVND
+440 MKGTGTEDGKFRVNG
-455 FLLENH
+455 FFTENH

-471 EEFGWCG
+471 DEFGWYG
-478 RYTANE
+478 RYTSSE

-491 KGLTFTRTDKENP
+491 KELTLTRTDKENP
-504 ENNLNIHLSWQE
+504 ENNLNIHLSWKE
-516 VAEHLD
+516 VVEHLD
-522 SMISAETYIAEKD
+522 SMVSGKTYITEKD

-545 VLKNYSGDNPNDVYA
+545 VLKNYSSDNPNDVYA
-560 IQKAKEILDSYNID
+560 IQKAKETLDSYNID
-574 YNDILVSSNLKKIDQ
+574 YNDILVSSNFKKIDQ

-648 TAKETINFLNQYHND
+648 TAKETINFLNQYQSD

-751 GKSNHYNDFKV
+751 GK
-762 CITCEWSESPAFED
+762 
-776 GKTYTVAEFDSI
+776 
-788 MKQAD
+788 
-793 NEWIKQRQ
+793 
-801 YEIDTYE
+801 IDR
-808 NDIDKIYEAYE
+808 
-819 KGEIESV
+819 
-826 HQGYAKTKF
+826 F
-835 NVNMPDGEVH
+835 
-845 TFRQDIGDGDGGVI
+845 
-859 DFLKQYPQYSEVVRI
+859 
-874 LEADIYLEN
+874 
-883 HSDELLKPTL
+883 
-893 AFDEEVA
+893 
-900 ITDEFFDFEKA
+900 
-911 WHNVDSGIPEIAER
+911 SG
-925 YRNGEDISIDLAK
+925 N
-938 YFTNHYVNLNN
+938 
-949 FNDYG
+949 
-954 KFEIHSDDNEV
+954 
-965 TIQNGEISKSY
+965 
-976 SWNELGE
+976 
-983 HYLSYLKDTFI
+983 
-994 SIQTERVSEYPET
+994 
-1007 KDEVEKLITSV
+1007 
-1018 KAEQKSENKT
+1018 
-1028 AKSNEKTFAEQV
+1028 
-1040 DEVLAGKASRF
+1040 
-1051 NDLKVCDTPQILID
+1051 LKVCNTPQILLD
-1065 VGCQQLPIFYTQRH
+1065 VGCSQLPMFYTRNH
-1079 LRDALKAK
+1079 LKKAILPK
-1087 GNIGE
+1087 DRKK
-1092 SIHHHGLTTEQIK
+1092 HQHGLTVEQIK
-1105 NIPIELQNPVMVYDS
+1105 KIPDELISPAIIMDS
-1120 LSRNDSIV
+1120 LTQNDSIIAILSDID
-1128 VVTSE
+1128 SE
-1133 RDKDNSPII
+1133 NNPVI
-1142 AVLRPNGSAKYNLE
+1142 ASIKPNGQGFYELE
-1156 VVDSNFL
+1156 MQESNFIT
-1163 LSVHGREN
+1163 SIYGREN
-1171 FSNQIIR
+1171 FEEFINR
-1178 ALQNDKMLYCNKQ
+1178 AINNNKILFIDKQ

-1197 SVLGLQLS
+1197 SVLGLEFS
-1205 KGLNSLDFDTIIH
+1205 KGLNSLDFNTIIH
-1218 QSRNIVNENI
+1218 QSHNIVNKNI

-1311 NSHYDE
+1311 NGHYDE

-1446 IHDYFFFKSIDMVKP
+1446 IHDYFFSKSLDMVKP

-1472 TLDKHNNT
+1472 TLDKRNDT

-1486 EKAEFLGAVRLPNNA
+1486 EKADFLGAVRLPNNA

-1537 AKDENDIEMNAYF
+1537 TKDENGIEMNAYF
-1550 VQNQQQICGHMEM
+1550 TQNPQQICGSMEM
-1563 TSGQFHMES
+1563 VSGQFGMES
-1572 TCMPNRDT
+1572 TCVPNRDT
-1580 KLSEQIRNAMKNIQG
+1580 KLSVQIRNAMENIQG
-1595 NISTRDTKLDN
+1595 NISTKDTKLDN
-1606 EVDFVDKQV
+1606 VDFVDEQV

-1627 LSSDKAYFFE
+1627 LSSDKVYFFE
-1637 YGTATEVNLPKS
+1637 YGTATEVKLPKS

-1707 DDVNKSIFKNDSSLP
+1707 DDVNSSIFKNDSSLP

-1756 PTAVDA
+1756 STAVDA
-1762 LAVSLSDTAKVNLEY
+1762 LAVSLSDTAKVNLKY
-1777 MSKLTGFDKEKLV
+1777 MSKLTGLDKEKLI
-1790 EDLRGSIY
+1790 EDLQGSIY

-1822 EAQNAFDKGDS
+1822 EAQNAFDKGDT

-1840 ALKKAMPEKIQAS
+1840 ALEKAMPDKIQAS
-1853 DIDVRLGATWINPEY
+1853 DIDVRLGATWINPKY
-1868 VRDFVYELLDTRNYH
+1868 IKDFVYELLGTALYH
-1883 KNPLFK
+1883 KNPIFK

-1895 QYSELSGKWYI
+1895 QYSELTGKWYI

-1912 KNNVNATVTYGT
+1912 KNNVQATVTYGT

-1944 KSMQVVDGKEKPV
+1944 KSMQIVDGKEKLV

-1995 NKIFNVNRP
+1995 NRIFNVNRP

-2087 KLYPNANILVAKKKD
+2087 KLYPNADILVAKKKD
-2102 FVGDARRALMAKI
+2102 FVGDARRTLMAKI

-2134 LSAENQERFIQNQID
+2134 LSTENQERFIQNQID

-2158 KTHNGQNF
+2158 KAHNGQNF

-2230 DNVGKTADLYMKT
+2230 DNVSKTADLYMKT

-2409 PDLPDELGTKVNAC
+2409 PDLPDEPGTKVNAC

-2710 CSNGNNKYTPIGEY
+2710 CSNGNNKYTPIGKY

-2734 CFSREYKASLTR
+2734 CFSKEYKASLTR
-2746 EGTYYLD
+2746 ECTYYLD

-2764 ILEKL
+2764 VLEKL
-2769 ENTCKERIERLSEH
+2769 EDTCKERIERLSEH
-2783 KKSLKETKEQIGKPF
+2783 KKSLKEAKEQIGKPF

-2805 SKTTKLAELNAE
+2805 TKSAKLAELNAE

-2832 TKEASQN
+2832 TKEVSQN
-2839 IIQKR
+2839 IVQKR

>member
-1 MAIKYREAEDLRMT
+1 MAIKYREAVDLRMST
-15 TRQELTS
+15 KQELTS
-22 SPENWLKFLR
+22 SSENWLKFLR

-82 DDKGEYPR
+82 DDQREYPR
-90 IKYVFDISQ
+90 IKYVFDVSQ
-99 SSPIQP
+99 SSPTQP

-110 YIWELTEENH
+110 YIWELTEENY

-139 ADTVEDTVNE
+139 SDTVEDTVNE

-157 SLNEDNSIKPEKF
+157 LLNEDNTIEPEKF

-175 DSVKYMVLQRC
+175 NSVKYMALQRC

-193 IDSDIFSSLNE
+193 IDNDIFSSLNE
-204 FSNPDVIDILGES
+204 FSNSKVINILGES

-246 AQNKNDRWSRTSSVR
+246 AQNKNDRRGGTSSVR
-261 VEHDI
+261 GEYDI
-266 LSNDNSGQDNWSKLH
+266 LSDDNRGQDNWSKLH
-281 TRPGNIHI
+281 TRPRNIHI

-297 GYEGRGSLGATSP
+297 KYEGRRSLGSTS
-310 QVSQRKQ
+310 SQISQGKQ
-317 EKNIDKANRHT
+317 ENNINGANRHIP
-328 QTDRPL
+328 TDRPL
-334 DRSQRSSG
+334 DRGQRSSG
-342 ETDGTARSGND
+342 ETDGTARSGDD

-360 RTQNN
+360 GTQSN
-365 RPDEVGTNDELNQ
+365 RPNEVGTDDELNQ
-378 SKSRGNSSEQSDIRI
+378 PKSRGNSSEQSDIRI
-393 TQENTVTQTAEDN
+393 TQENTVTKTAEDN

-420 SNFQQTEQQS
+420 FKVSEQQS
-430 EVDKFVNAVL
+430 EIDNFVNAVL
-440 MKGTGTEDGKFRVND
+440 MKGTGTEDGKFRVNN
-455 FLLENH
+455 FFSENH

-471 EEFGWCG
+471 EEFGWYG
-478 RYTANE
+478 RYTSNE

-522 SMISAETYIAEKD
+522 SMISAKTYITEKD

-574 YNDILVSSNLKKIDQ
+574 YNDILVSSDLKKIDQ
-589 SEFINFA
+589 SKFINFA
-596 SDIIKDKQRVINAH
+596 SDIIKDNQRVINAH

-633 VTASMADEDFVITGY
+633 VTASVADEDFVITGY

-716 GSMSIEDF
+716 GSISIEDF

-744 QVDDVIS
+744 QVDEALS
-751 GKSNHYNDFKV
+751 GKIPF
-762 CITCEWSESPAFED
+762 
-776 GKTYTVAEFDSI
+776 
-788 MKQAD
+788 
-793 NEWIKQRQ
+793 
-801 YEIDTYE
+801 
-808 NDIDKIYEAYE
+808 
-819 KGEIESV
+819 
-826 HQGYAKTKF
+826 
-835 NVNMPDGEVH
+835 
-845 TFRQDIGDGDGGVI
+845 
-859 DFLKQYPQYSEVVRI
+859 YS
-874 LEADIYLEN
+874 
-883 HSDELLKPTL
+883 S
-893 AFDEEVA
+893 
-900 ITDEFFDFEKA
+900 
-911 WHNVDSGIPEIAER
+911 
-925 YRNGEDISIDLAK
+925 
-938 YFTNHYVNLNN
+938 
-949 FNDYG
+949 
-954 KFEIHSDDNEV
+954 
-965 TIQNGEISKSY
+965 
-976 SWNELGE
+976 
-983 HYLSYLKDTFI
+983 
-994 SIQTERVSEYPET
+994 
-1007 KDEVEKLITSV
+1007 
-1018 KAEQKSENKT
+1018 
-1028 AKSNEKTFAEQV
+1028 
-1040 DEVLAGKASRF
+1040 
-1051 NDLKVCDTPQILID
+1051 LKVCNTPEILVDI
-1065 VGCQQLPIFYTQRH
+1065 GCKQLPMLYTQKH
-1079 LRDALKAK
+1079 LRDALHEKSSK
-1087 GNIGE
+1087 NP
-1092 SIHHHGLTTEQIK
+1092 HWHGLTIEQVK
-1105 NIPIELQNPVMVYDS
+1105 NLPVFLQEPVIVFDS
-1120 LSRNDSIV
+1120 LTRDDSVMMILSETDNDNLPLV
-1128 VVTSE
+1128 VSV
-1133 RDKDNSPII
+1133 K
-1142 AVLRPNGSAKYNLE
+1142 PNGQGRYNLE
-1156 VVDSNFL
+1156 QIDSNFIT
-1163 LSVHGREN
+1163 SIYGKDN
-1171 FSNQIIR
+1171 FSRYIENIIK
-1178 ALQNDKMLYCNKQ
+1178 NDKLLFINKE
-1191 KSQELF
+1191 KSQKLF
-1197 SVLGLQLS
+1197 ERWGLQLPELTKS
-1205 KGLNSLDFDTIIH
+1205 FGFDTIIH

-1317 VKGLLTNDEYAAA
+1317 VKGLLTSDEYAAA

-1350 KLSDMGFSKGKLL
+1350 KLSDMGFSKGRKLL

-1371 FIGMIPQDM
+1371 FIGMIPEDM
-1380 QAKITGIELDS
+1380 QAKVTGIELDS

-1446 IHDYFFFKSIDMVKP
+1446 IHDYFFFKSLDMVKP

-1472 TLDKHNNT
+1472 TLDKRNDT
-1480 ARRLLA
+1480 ARRLLT

-1580 KLSEQIRNAMKNIQG
+1580 KLSEQIRNAMENIQG
-1595 NISTRDTKLDN
+1595 NISTKDTKLDN
-1606 EVDFVDKQV
+1606 VDFVDEQV

-1627 LSSDKAYFFE
+1627 LSSDKADKAYFFE

-1663 IRDTV
+1663 MRDTV

-1673 MQLDS
+1673 MQLDDK
-1678 RVTDDEIKDVQS
+1678 VTDDEIKDVQS

-1729 FDKDKYIGK
+1729 FDKDKYVGK

-1744 RTVNANKEITSV
+1744 RTVKANKEITSV
-1756 PTAVDA
+1756 PTAIDA

-1777 MSKLTGFDKEKLV
+1777 MSKLTGLDKEKLI
-1790 EDLRGSIY
+1790 EDLQGSIY

-1812 LSGNILQKLE
+1812 LSGNILKKLE

-1840 ALKKAMPEKIQAS
+1840 ALEKAMPEKIQAS

-2149 ELIKNIEEM
+2149 ELINNIAEM
-2158 KTHNGQNF
+2158 KAHNGQNF

-2176 NLEAKL
+2176 NLEARL
-2182 KKLLDTP
+2182 KKLLDTK

-2230 DNVGKTADLYMKT
+2230 DNVEKTADLYMKT

-2373 ERAVKIH
+2373 KRAVKIH

-2409 PDLPDELGTKVNAC
+2409 PDLPDEPGTKVNAC
-2423 VENVLKIWKDTQ
+2423 VDNVFRIWNETK
-2435 EQRSTQLIFCDYSTP
+2435 EEKSTQLIFCDYSTP
-2450 KKDGSFNIYDD
+2450 KKDGSFNVYDD
-2461 IKKKLLAKGVPP
+2461 IKGKLISKGVST

-2488 EELFSKVRSGE
+2488 EELFAKVRSGE
-2499 VRVLIGSTSKM
+2499 VRVLIGSTAKM

>member
-1 MAIKYREAEDLRMT
+1 MAIKYREAVDLRMST
-15 TRQELTS
+15 KQELTS
-22 SPENWLKFLR
+22 SSENWLKFLR

-82 DDKGEYPR
+82 DDQREYPR
-90 IKYVFDISQ
+90 IKYVFDVSQ
-99 SSPIQP
+99 SSPTQP

-110 YIWELTEENH
+110 YIWELTEENY

-139 ADTVEDTVNE
+139 SDTVEDTVNE

-157 SLNEDNSIKPEKF
+157 LLNEDNTIEPEKF

-175 DSVKYMVLQRC
+175 NSVKYMALQRC

-193 IDSDIFSSLNE
+193 IDNDIFSSLNE
-204 FSNPDVIDILGES
+204 FSNSKVINILGES

-246 AQNKNDRWSRTSSVR
+246 AQNKNDRRGGTSSVR
-261 VEHDI
+261 GEYDI
-266 LSNDNSGQDNWSKLH
+266 LSDDNRGQDNWSKLH
-281 TRPGNIHI
+281 TRPRNIPI
-289 PSSSERRG
+289 YPSSERG
-297 GYEGRGSLGATSP
+297 GRYEGRRSLGSTS
-310 QVSQRKQ
+310 SQISQGKQ
-317 EKNIDKANRHT
+317 ENNINGANRHIPI
-328 QTDRPL
+328 DRPL
-334 DRSQRSSG
+334 DRGQRSSG
-342 ETDGTARSGND
+342 ETNGTARSGDD
-353 GSRGSNR
+353 GIRGSNR
-360 RTQNN
+360 GTQSN
-365 RPDEVGTNDELNQ
+365 RPNEVGTDDELNQ
-378 SKSRGNSSEQSDIRI
+378 PKSRGNSSEQSDIRI
-393 TQENTVTQTAEDN
+393 TQENTVTKTAEDN

-420 SNFQQTEQQS
+420 FKVSEQQS
-430 EVDKFVNAVL
+430 EIDNFVNAVL
-440 MKGTGTEDGKFRVND
+440 MKGTGTEDGKFRVNN
-455 FLLENH
+455 FFSENH
-461 TEKEKIDFLK
+461 TEEEKIDFLK
-471 EEFGWCG
+471 EEFGWYG
-478 RYTANE
+478 RYTSNE

-491 KGLTFTRTDKENP
+491 KGLTLTRTDKENP
-504 ENNLNIHLSWQE
+504 KNNLNVHLSWKE
-516 VAEHLD
+516 VVEHLD
-522 SMISAETYIAEKD
+522 SMVSGKTYIIEKD

-545 VLKNYSGDNPNDVYA
+545 VLKNYSSDNPNDVYA

-574 YNDILVSSNLKKIDQ
+574 YNDILVSSDLKKIDQ
-589 SEFINFA
+589 SKFINFA
-596 SDIIKDKQRVINAH
+596 SDIIKDNQRVINAH

-633 VTASMADEDFVITGY
+633 VTASVADEDFVITGY

-744 QVDDVIS
+744 QVDEALS
-751 GKSNHYNDFKV
+751 GKIPF
-762 CITCEWSESPAFED
+762 
-776 GKTYTVAEFDSI
+776 
-788 MKQAD
+788 
-793 NEWIKQRQ
+793 
-801 YEIDTYE
+801 
-808 NDIDKIYEAYE
+808 
-819 KGEIESV
+819 
-826 HQGYAKTKF
+826 
-835 NVNMPDGEVH
+835 
-845 TFRQDIGDGDGGVI
+845 
-859 DFLKQYPQYSEVVRI
+859 YS
-874 LEADIYLEN
+874 A
-883 HSDELLKPTL
+883 
-893 AFDEEVA
+893 
-900 ITDEFFDFEKA
+900 
-911 WHNVDSGIPEIAER
+911 
-925 YRNGEDISIDLAK
+925 
-938 YFTNHYVNLNN
+938 
-949 FNDYG
+949 
-954 KFEIHSDDNEV
+954 
-965 TIQNGEISKSY
+965 
-976 SWNELGE
+976 
-983 HYLSYLKDTFI
+983 
-994 SIQTERVSEYPET
+994 
-1007 KDEVEKLITSV
+1007 
-1018 KAEQKSENKT
+1018 
-1028 AKSNEKTFAEQV
+1028 
-1040 DEVLAGKASRF
+1040 
-1051 NDLKVCDTPQILID
+1051 LKVCNTPEILVDI
-1065 VGCQQLPIFYTQRH
+1065 GCKQLPMLYTQKH
-1079 LRDALKAK
+1079 LRDALHEKSSK
-1087 GNIGE
+1087 NP
-1092 SIHHHGLTTEQIK
+1092 HWHGLTIEQVK
-1105 NIPIELQNPVMVYDS
+1105 NLPVFLQEPVIVFDS
-1120 LSRNDSIV
+1120 LTRDDSVMMILSETDNDNLPLV
-1128 VVTSE
+1128 VSV
-1133 RDKDNSPII
+1133 K
-1142 AVLRPNGSAKYNLE
+1142 PNGQGRYNLE
-1156 VVDSNFL
+1156 QIDSNFIT
-1163 LSVHGREN
+1163 SIYGKDN
-1171 FSNQIIR
+1171 FSRYIENIIK
-1178 ALQNDKMLYCNKQ
+1178 NDKLLFINKE
-1191 KSQELF
+1191 KSQKLF
-1197 SVLGLQLS
+1197 ERWGLQLPELTKS
-1205 KGLNSLDFDTIIH
+1205 FGFDTIIH

-1317 VKGLLTNDEYAAA
+1317 VKGLLTSDEYAAA

-1350 KLSDMGFSKGKLL
+1350 KLSDMGFSKGGKLL

-1371 FIGMIPQDM
+1371 FIGMIPEDM
-1380 QAKITGIELDS
+1380 QAKVTGIELDS

-1446 IHDYFFFKSIDMVKP
+1446 IHDYFFFKSLDMVKP
-1461 GGVVAFITSKG
+1461 GGVVAFITSNG
-1472 TLDKHNNT
+1472 TLDKRNDT

-1580 KLSEQIRNAMKNIQG
+1580 KLSEQIRNAMENIQG
-1595 NISTRDTKLDN
+1595 NISTKDTKLDN
-1606 EVDFVDKQV
+1606 VDFVDEQV

-1627 LSSDKAYFFE
+1627 LSSDKADKAYFFE

-1707 DDVNKSIFKNDSSLP
+1707 DDVNRSIFKNDSSLP

-1729 FDKDKYIGK
+1729 FDKDKYVGK

-1744 RTVNANKEITSV
+1744 RTVKANKEITSV
-1756 PTAVDA
+1756 PTAIDA

-1777 MSKLTGFDKEKLV
+1777 MSKLTGLDKEKLI
-1790 EDLRGSIY
+1790 EDLQGSIY

-1812 LSGNILQKLE
+1812 LSGNILKKLE

-1840 ALKKAMPEKIQAS
+1840 ALEKAMPEKIQAS

-2014 VGMNPEIQL
+2014 VGMNPDIQL

-2102 FVGDARRALMAKI
+2102 FVGDARRTLMAKI

-2134 LSAENQERFIQNQID
+2134 LSTENQERFIQNQID

-2158 KTHNGQNF
+2158 KAHNGQNF

-2230 DNVGKTADLYMKT
+2230 DNVSKTADLYMKT

-2409 PDLPDELGTKVNAC
+2409 PDLPDEPGTKVNAC

-2629 ERSGYQQEQYRLEDM
+2629 ERSGYQ
-2644 AASLTSKI
+2644 
-2652 EILENIIP
+2652 
-2660 KNQNDF
+2660 
-2666 LYYQKN
+2666 
-2672 HSTSDGDKK
+2672 
-2681 KFEGI
+2681 
-2686 TINGQQYSK
+2686 
-2695 KDEAAEALKQAYIKA
+2695 
-2710 CSNGNNKYTPIGEY
+2710 
-2724 KGFEVAVMFD
+2724 
-2734 CFSREYKASLTR
+2734 
-2746 EGTYYLD
+2746 
-2753 LGTDNFTRMDN
+2753 
-2764 ILEKL
+2764 
-2769 ENTCKERIERLSEH
+2769 
-2783 KKSLKETKEQIGKPF
+2783 
-2798 YKETEYQ
+2798 
-2805 SKTTKLAELNAE
+2805 
-2817 LDVDGR
+2817 
-2823 KDNIDDIED
+2823 
-2832 TKEASQN
+2832 
-2839 IIQKR
+2839 

>member
-1 MAIKYREAEDLRMT
+1 MAIKYREAVDLRMAT
-15 TRQELTS
+15 KQELTS
-22 SPENWLKFLR
+22 SSENWLKFLR

-99 SSPIQP
+99 SSPTQP

-139 ADTVEDTVNE
+139 ADTVEDTVNK
-149 MIDDYVNN
+149 MIDDYVNDL
-157 SLNEDNSIKPEKF
+157 LNEDNSIEPEKF
-170 RQLVC
+170 RQIVC

-193 IDSDIFSSLNE
+193 VDDDIFSSLNK

-217 ISNISEQALRKVEQT
+217 ISNISEQSLRKVEQT

-261 VEHDI
+261 IEHDI
-266 LSNDNSGQDNWSKLH
+266 LSDDNSGQDNWSKLH
-281 TRPGNIHI
+281 TRPRNIPI
-289 PSSSERRG
+289 YPSSERG
-297 GYEGRGSLGATSP
+297 GRYEGRRSLGSTS
-310 QVSQRKQ
+310 SQISQGKQ
-317 EKNIDKANRHT
+317 ENNINGANRHIPI
-328 QTDRPL
+328 DRPL
-334 DRSQRSSG
+334 DRGQRSSG
-342 ETDGTARSGND
+342 ETNGTARSGDD
-353 GSRGSNR
+353 GIRGSNR
-360 RTQNN
+360 GTQSN
-365 RPDEVGTNDELNQ
+365 RPNEVGTDDELNQ
-378 SKSRGNSSEQSDIRI
+378 PKSRGNSSEQSDIRI

-420 SNFQQTEQQS
+420 SKTEQQS

-455 FLLENH
+455 FFSENH

-471 EEFGWCG
+471 DEFGWYG
-478 RYTANE
+478 RYTSSE

-491 KGLTFTRTDKENP
+491 KGLTLTHTDKENP
-504 ENNLNIHLSWQE
+504 KNNLNIHLSWQE

-522 SMISAETYIAEKD
+522 SMISAETYITEKD

-545 VLKNYSGDNPNDVYA
+545 VLKNYSSDNPNDVYA

-574 YNDILVSSNLKKIDQ
+574 YNDIISPELPEKSIIDSSVDYSKDLFFLNENSEIVTLLQYNPDSNLGGQFVSTNVRYSQIQEAAQKFENSSKDFFDYIVSIGQQYISDIGTDLYEADLEKYTSDTHNFEGFTPEIMTQLVSITKNDELYKSDTHPTITCEWSESPAFEDGKTYSVAEFDSIMKQADDDWVKQRQYELDTYGNDMGKIYEAYEKGEIEGVHQGYAKTKFNVNMPDGAVHTFRQDIGDGDGGVIDFLKQYTQYSEVVKILEDSIKTVQ
-589 SEFINFA
+589 NEFIDFA
-596 SDIIKDKQRVINAH
+596 CDIIRDNQNVRNAH
-610 KNSNEQE
+610 KNSDTQN
-617 YRLEIEIALNE
+617 YKLEVELTLNN
-628 LVTEL
+628 LITDLIVG
-633 VTASMADEDFVITGY
+633 SADNDFVINGY
-648 TAKETINFLNQYHND
+648 TAKETISFLNQYQSD

-685 EETRQAAAK
+685 EETGQAAAK
-694 IGMAFSDKLYDSE
+694 IGMAFSDKLYDSK

-751 GKSNHYNDFKV
+751 GK
-762 CITCEWSESPAFED
+762 
-776 GKTYTVAEFDSI
+776 
-788 MKQAD
+788 
-793 NEWIKQRQ
+793 
-801 YEIDTYE
+801 IDR
-808 NDIDKIYEAYE
+808 
-819 KGEIESV
+819 
-826 HQGYAKTKF
+826 F
-835 NVNMPDGEVH
+835 
-845 TFRQDIGDGDGGVI
+845 
-859 DFLKQYPQYSEVVRI
+859 
-874 LEADIYLEN
+874 
-883 HSDELLKPTL
+883 
-893 AFDEEVA
+893 
-900 ITDEFFDFEKA
+900 
-911 WHNVDSGIPEIAER
+911 SG
-925 YRNGEDISIDLAK
+925 N
-938 YFTNHYVNLNN
+938 
-949 FNDYG
+949 
-954 KFEIHSDDNEV
+954 
-965 TIQNGEISKSY
+965 
-976 SWNELGE
+976 
-983 HYLSYLKDTFI
+983 
-994 SIQTERVSEYPET
+994 
-1007 KDEVEKLITSV
+1007 
-1018 KAEQKSENKT
+1018 
-1028 AKSNEKTFAEQV
+1028 
-1040 DEVLAGKASRF
+1040 
-1051 NDLKVCDTPQILID
+1051 LKVCNTPQILLD
-1065 VGCQQLPIFYTQRH
+1065 VGCSQLPMFYTRNH
-1079 LRDALKAK
+1079 LKKAILPK
-1087 GNIGE
+1087 DRKK
-1092 SIHHHGLTTEQIK
+1092 HQHGLTVEQIK
-1105 NIPIELQNPVMVYDS
+1105 KIPDELISPAIIMDS
-1120 LSRNDSIV
+1120 LTQNDSIIV
-1128 VVTSE
+1128 VLSDIDSE
-1133 RDKDNSPII
+1133 NNPVI
-1142 AVLRPNGSAKYNLE
+1142 ASIKPNGQGFYELE
-1156 VVDSNFL
+1156 MQESNFIT
-1163 LSVHGREN
+1163 SIYGREN
-1171 FSNQIIR
+1171 FKEFINR
-1178 ALQNDKMLYCNKQ
+1178 AINNNKILFIDKQ

-1197 SVLGLQLS
+1197 SVLGLEFS
-1205 KGLNSLDFDTIIH
+1205 KGLNSLDFNTIIH

-1266 YQDNIAAIK
+1266 YQDNITAIK
-1275 TLKQLETENRTATPE
+1275 TLKQLEAENRNATPE

-1446 IHDYFFFKSIDMVKP
+1446 IHDYFFSKSLDMVKP

-1472 TLDKHNNT
+1472 TLDKRNDT

-1537 AKDENDIEMNAYF
+1537 TKDENGIEMNAYF
-1550 VQNQQQICGHMEM
+1550 TQNPQQICGSMEM
-1563 TSGQFHMES
+1563 VSGQFGMES
-1572 TCMPNRDT
+1572 TCVPNRDT
-1580 KLSEQIRNAMKNIQG
+1580 KLSEQIRNAMENIQG
-1595 NISTRDTKLDN
+1595 NISTKDTKLDN
-1606 EVDFVDKQV
+1606 VDFVDEQV

-1627 LSSDKAYFFE
+1627 LSSDKVYFFE
-1637 YGTATEVNLPKS
+1637 YGTATEVKLPKS

-1673 MQLDS
+1673 MQLDDK
-1678 RVTDDEIKDVQS
+1678 VTDDEIKDVQS

-1696 DDFASKYGRIN
+1696 DDFSGKCGRIN
-1707 DDVNKSIFKNDSSLP
+1707 DDVNRSIFKNDSSLP

-1729 FDKDKYIGK
+1729 FDKDKYVGK

-1744 RTVNANKEITSV
+1744 RTVKANKEITSV
-1756 PTAVDA
+1756 PTAIDA

-1777 MSKLTGFDKEKLV
+1777 MSKLTGLGKEKLI
-1790 EDLRGSIY
+1790 EDLQGSIY
-1798 RIPNTDKYVTADEY
+1798 RIPNTDKYVTSDEY
-1812 LSGNILQKLE
+1812 LSGNILKKLE

-1840 ALKKAMPEKIQAS
+1840 ALEKAMPEKIQAS
-1853 DIDVRLGATWINPEY
+1853 DIDVRLGATWINPKY
-1868 VRDFVYELLDTRNYH
+1868 IKDFVYELLGTALYH
-1883 KNPLFK
+1883 KNPIFK

-1895 QYSELSGKWYI
+1895 QYSEL
-1906 TNKSSD
+1906 
-1912 KNNVNATVTYGT
+1912 
-1924 KDRTAYELIED
+1924 
-1935 ILNLRATQI
+1935 
-1944 KSMQVVDGKEKPV
+1944 
-1957 VDNKKTAQV
+1957 
-1966 RAKQEIIQQ
+1966 
-1975 KFQEWIFSDKT
+1975 
-1986 RRDDIVDTY
+1986 
-1995 NKIFNVNRP
+1995 
-2004 REYDGKYLNF
+2004 
-2014 VGMNPEIQL
+2014 
-2023 RPHQLNAVARCL
+2023 
-2035 YGGNTLLAH
+2035 
-2044 EVGAGKTFEMIAAA
+2044 
-2058 MEGKR
+2058 
-2063 LGLHNK
+2063 
-2069 SLMCVP
+2069 
-2075 NHLTE
+2075 
-2080 QMGEDFL
+2080 
-2087 KLYPNANILVAKKKD
+2087 
-2102 FVGDARRALMAKI
+2102 
-2115 ATGNYD
+2115 TGNYD

-2134 LSAENQERFIQNQID
+2134 LSVENQERFIQNQIN
-2149 ELIKNIEEM
+2149 ELMKNIEEM
-2158 KTHNGQNF
+2158 KAHNGQNF

-2176 NLEAKL
+2176 NLEVKL
-2182 KKLLDTP
+2182 KKLLDTK
-2189 KDDTVTFEELGVDK
+2189 KDDTVTFEELGIDK

-2230 DNVGKTADLYMKT
+2230 DSVEKTADLYMKT

-2360 PTEIQKQLVETLA
+2360 PTEIQKQLVEALA
-2373 ERAVKIH
+2373 KRAVKIH

-2409 PDLPDELGTKVNAC
+2409 PDLPDEPGTKVNAC
-2423 VENVLKIWKDTQ
+2423 VDNVFKIWNETK
-2435 EQRSTQLIFCDYSTP
+2435 EEKSTQLIFCDYSTP
-2450 KKDGSFNIYDD
+2450 KKDGSFNVYDD
-2461 IKKKLLAKGVPP
+2461 IKGKLISKGVPS

-2488 EELFSKVRSGE
+2488 EELFAKVRSGE
-2499 VRVLIGSTSKM
+2499 VRVLIGSTAKM

-2652 EILENIIP
+2652 EILENVIP

-2666 LYYQKN
+2666 LYYHKN
-2672 HSTSDGDKK
+2672 YSVSEGDKK
-2681 KFEGI
+2681 TFAGI
-2686 TINGQQYSK
+2686 SINGQQYTK

-2710 CSNGNNKYTPIGEY
+2710 CSDGNNKYTPIGEY

-2764 ILEKL
+2764 VLEKL

-2783 KKSLKETKEQIGKPF
+2783 KKSLKETNEQIGKPF
-2798 YKETEYQ
+2798 YKENEYQ
-2805 SKTTKLAELNAE
+2805 SKTAKLAKLNAE

-2823 KDNIDDIED
+2823 KDNIADIED
-2832 TKEASQN
+2832 TKEVSQN
-2839 IIQKR
+2839 IVQKR

>member
-99 SSPIQP
+99 SSPTQP

-132 KSIENAL
+132 KSIENVL
-139 ADTVEDTVNE
+139 ADTVENTVDE
-149 MIDDYVNN
+149 MIDDYINDL
-157 SLNEDNSIKPEKF
+157 LNEDSSIEPEKF

-175 DSVKYMVLQRC
+175 DSVKYMALQRC

-193 IDSDIFSSLNE
+193 IDGDIFSNLNE

-297 GYEGRGSLGATSP
+297 RYEGRGSLGATSP

-360 RTQNN
+360 RTQSN

-420 SNFQQTEQQS
+420 SKTEQQS

-455 FLLENH
+455 FFSENH

-471 EEFGWCG
+471 DEFGWYG
-478 RYTANE
+478 RYTSSE

-491 KGLTFTRTDKENP
+491 KGLTLTRTDKENP
-504 ENNLNIHLSWQE
+504 ENNLNIHLSWKE
-516 VAEHLD
+516 VVEHLD
-522 SMISAETYIAEKD
+522 SMVSGKTYITEKD

-545 VLKNYSGDNPNDVYA
+545 VLKNYSSDNPNDVYA
-560 IQKAKEILDSYNID
+560 IQKAKETLDSYNID
-574 YNDILVSSNLKKIDQ
+574 Y
-589 SEFINFA
+589 
-596 SDIIKDKQRVINAH
+596 SDIISPALSEKSVIHSSIDYSKDLFFLNENSEIVTLLQYNPDSDLGGQFVSTNVRYNQIQEAAQKFGNSTEEFFNYIVSVGQQYLSDIGTDLYNADLEKYSSNAH
-610 KNSNEQE
+610 NFEGLTPETMAQLVNITKNNEI
-617 YRLEIEIALNE
+617 YK
-628 LVTEL
+628 
-633 VTASMADEDFVITGY
+633 S
-648 TAKETINFLNQYHND
+648 D
-663 TEMQKYVLD
+663 TYP
-672 TVSENTDVVLSKI
+672 T
-685 EETRQAAAK
+685 
-694 IGMAFSDKLYDSE
+694 
-707 NDFDPFVYD
+707 
-716 GSMSIEDF
+716 
-724 RKVQDSI
+724 
-731 LSEQKENEKTFAE
+731 
-744 QVDDVIS
+744 
-751 GKSNHYNDFKV
+751 
-762 CITCEWSESPAFED
+762 ITCEWSESPAFED

-793 NEWIKQRQ
+793 DDWVKRRQ
-801 YEIDTYE
+801 YEIDTYGD
-808 NDIDKIYEAYE
+808 DIDKIYEAFE
-819 KGEIESV
+819 KGEIENV

-835 NVNMPDGEVH
+835 NVNMPDGTVH

-1040 DEVLAGKASRF
+1040 DEALSGKIPFYSS
-1051 NDLKVCDTPQILID
+1051 LKVCNTPKILVDI
-1065 VGCQQLPIFYTQRH
+1065 GCKQLPMLYTQKH
-1079 LRDALKAK
+1079 LRDALHEKSSK
-1087 GNIGE
+1087 NP
-1092 SIHHHGLTTEQIK
+1092 HWHGLTVEKIK
-1105 NIPIELQNPVMVYDS
+1105 NLPVLLQEPVIVFDS
-1120 LSRNDSIV
+1120 LTRDDSVMMVLSESDNDNLPLIVSI
-1128 VVTSE
+1128 
-1133 RDKDNSPII
+1133 K
-1142 AVLRPNGSAKYNLE
+1142 PNGQGRYNLE
-1156 VVDSNFL
+1156 QIDSNFITSIYGKDNFLRYIENIIKKDKL
-1163 LSVHGREN
+1163 LFISKE
-1171 FSNQIIR
+1171 
-1178 ALQNDKMLYCNKQ
+1178 
-1191 KSQELF
+1191 KSQKLF
-1197 SVLGLQLS
+1197 ERWGLQLPELTKS
-1205 KGLNSLDFDTIIH
+1205 FGFDTIIH

-1228 VEEKYTST
+1228 VEGKYTST
-1236 QSEEKENIII
+1236 QSEEKETIQI

-1255 LSLGQ
+1255 LFLGQ

-1266 YQDNIAAIK
+1266 YQDNITAIK
-1275 TLKQLETENRTATPE
+1275 TLKQLEAENRNATPE

-1446 IHDYFFFKSIDMVKP
+1446 IHDYFFSKSLDMVKP

-1472 TLDKHNNT
+1472 TLDKHNDT

-1516 LQKRTEPITI
+1516 LQKRTESITI

-1537 AKDENDIEMNAYF
+1537 TKDENGIEMNAYF
-1550 VQNQQQICGHMEM
+1550 TQNPQQICGSMEM
-1563 TSGQFHMES
+1563 VSGQFGMES
-1572 TCMPNRDT
+1572 TCVPNRDT
-1580 KLSEQIRNAMKNIQG
+1580 KLSEQIRNAMENIQG
-1595 NISTRDTKLDN
+1595 NISTKDTKLDN
-1606 EVDFVDKQV
+1606 VDFVDEQV

-1627 LSSDKAYFFE
+1627 LSSDKVYFFE
-1637 YGTATEVNLPKS
+1637 YGTATEVKLPKS
-1649 NRKQNLERMAGLIA
+1649 NRKQNLERVAGLIA

-1673 MQLDS
+1673 MQLDDK
-1678 RVTDDEIKDVQS
+1678 VTDDEIKDVQS

-1707 DDVNKSIFKNDSSLP
+1707 DDVNRSIFKNDSSLP

-1729 FDKDKYIGK
+1729 FDKDKYVGK

-1744 RTVNANKEITSV
+1744 RTVKANKEITSV
-1756 PTAVDA
+1756 PTAIDA

-1777 MSKLTGFDKEKLV
+1777 MSKLTGLDKEKLI
-1790 EDLRGSIY
+1790 EDLQGSIY
-1798 RIPNTDKYVTADEY
+1798 HIPNTDKYVTSDEY
-1812 LSGNILQKLE
+1812 LSGNILKKLE

-1840 ALKKAMPEKIQAS
+1840 ALEKAMPEKIQAS
-1853 DIDVRLGATWINPEY
+1853 DIDVRLGATWINPKY
-1868 VRDFVYELLDTRNYH
+1868 IKDFVYELLGTALYH
-1883 KNPLFK
+1883 KNPIFK

-1895 QYSELSGKWYI
+1895 QYSELTGKWYI

-1912 KNNVNATVTYGT
+1912 KNNVQAIVTYGT

-1935 ILNLRATQI
+1935 MLNLKATQV
-1944 KSMQVVDGKEKPV
+1944 KSAQVVDGKEKLV

-1995 NKIFNVNRP
+1995 NRIFNVNRP

-2023 RPHQLNAVARCL
+2023 RQHQLNAVARCL

-2063 LGLHNK
+2063 LGLHTK

-2102 FVGDARRALMAKI
+2102 FIGDARRALMAKI

-2149 ELIKNIEEM
+2149 ELIKNIAEM
-2158 KTHNGQNF
+2158 KAHNGQNF

-2176 NLEAKL
+2176 NLEARL
-2182 KKLLDTP
+2182 KKLLDTK

-2230 DNVGKTADLYMKT
+2230 DNVEKTADLYMKT

-2354 HNISCE
+2354 HNVSCE
-2360 PTEIQKQLVETLA
+2360 PTEIQKQLVEALA
-2373 ERAVKIH
+2373 KRAVKIH

-2409 PDLPDELGTKVNAC
+2409 PDLPDEPGTKVNAC
-2423 VENVLKIWKDTQ
+2423 VDNVFRIWNETK
-2435 EQRSTQLIFCDYSTP
+2435 EEKSTQLIFCDYSTP
-2450 KKDGSFNIYDD
+2450 KKDGSFNVYDD
-2461 IKKKLLAKGVPP
+2461 IKRKLISKGIST

-2488 EELFSKVRSGE
+2488 EELFAKVRSGE
-2499 VRVLIGSTSKM
+2499 VRVLIGSTAKM

-2652 EILENIIP
+2652 EILENVIP

-2666 LYYQKN
+2666 LYYHKN
-2672 HSTSDGDKK
+2672 YSVSEGDKK
-2681 KFEGI
+2681 TFAGI
-2686 TINGQQYSK
+2686 SINGQQYTK

-2710 CSNGNNKYTPIGEY
+2710 CSDGNNKYTPIGEY

-2764 ILEKL
+2764 VLEKL

-2783 KKSLKETKEQIGKPF
+2783 KKSLKETNEQIGKLF
-2798 YKETEYQ
+2798 YKENEYQ
-2805 SKTTKLAELNAE
+2805 SKTAKLAKLNAE

-2823 KDNIDDIED
+2823 KDNIADIED
-2832 TKEASQN
+2832 TKEVSQN
-2839 IIQKR
+2839 IVQKR

>member
-1 MAIKYREAEDLRMT
+1 MVNIYGNT
-15 TRQELTS
+15 IWNNSTS
-22 SPENWLKFLR
+22 NS
-32 TASNTYKYNFSDQ
+32 
-45 LLIFAQFPNAKAV
+45 AKTILNVEKDKLQSILSILESSAV
-58 AVFDVWSK
+58 NYCYYIQNDIGSIAVNS
-66 TFGRKI
+66 
-72 REGEKGIGLI
+72 
-82 DDKGEYPR
+82 
-90 IKYVFDISQ
+90 FDIQNLMYLPEMQGVSK
-99 SSPIQP
+99 SVPRKASEP
-105 KKQQP
+105 KNIIGNTN
-110 YIWELTEENH
+110 YRNIR
-120 QEVAFLLSSDKN
+120 DKEFQ
-132 KSIENAL
+132 K
-139 ADTVEDTVNE
+139 
-149 MIDDYVNN
+149 
-157 SLNEDNSIKPEKF
+157 
-170 RQLVC
+170 
-175 DSVKYMVLQRC
+175 
-186 GLDTSSY
+186 LDTDLALKVAEMLSVSH
-193 IDSDIFSSLNE
+193 IPFSGRIYGDNTTL
-204 FSNPDVIDILGES
+204 
-217 ISNISEQALRKVEQT
+217 
-232 VKTIERRNQNERNN
+232 TI
-246 AQNKNDRWSRTSSVR
+246 NKNDREKLSEIIQAIQTQRSLFKKDVGKLAPIYDSIAKFQYSDEQKAILLPAINLCYLKGESLVEILSSDIYEISQYSPEQLKKYTELF
-261 VEHDI
+261 VEAYKDLSEYEFIFNGQNISDYKEQVAKDMLFDSVTYLRGYDNEQKQAIRELIDNDVSETILNILDYNFAPDELRKIPDI
-266 LSNDNSGQDNWSKLH
+266 LHSKNALENLYRLISDVKHIELNALHNQFRLNTYTADTAEIVWFMYDAENASVFDTGKGKIAEIEIEPNRGLWNRLAEYGLLLNENS
-281 TRPGNIHI
+281 
-289 PSSSERRG
+289 E
-297 GYEGRGSLGATSP
+297 
-310 QVSQRKQ
+310 QR
-317 EKNIDKANRHT
+317 I
-328 QTDRPL
+328 L
-334 DRSQRSSG
+334 F
-342 ETDGTARSGND
+342 ETDGKDWNKIVIPDVFGNL
-353 GSRGSNR
+353 
-360 RTQNN
+360 
-365 RPDEVGTNDELNQ
+365 TNSIDVYKILTSDELSVMKEISEKVLSGFYSQ
-378 SKSRGNSSEQSDIRI
+378 LEFEQPLSEQTNTSKEKTDI
-393 TQENTVTQTAEDN
+393 TQL
-406 SPAVFS
+406 
-412 FEQIGFFD
+412 
-420 SNFQQTEQQS
+420 
-430 EVDKFVNAVL
+430 VN
-440 MKGTGTEDGKFRVND
+440 
-455 FLLENH
+455 
-461 TEKEKIDFLK
+461 I
-471 EEFGWCG
+471 
-478 RYTANE
+478 
-484 SLESQPS
+484 
-491 KGLTFTRTDKENP
+491 
-504 ENNLNIHLSWQE
+504 
-516 VAEHLD
+516 
-522 SMISAETYIAEKD
+522 
-535 IAERQRHALY
+535 
-545 VLKNYSGDNPNDVYA
+545 
-560 IQKAKEILDSYNID
+560 
-574 YNDILVSSNLKKIDQ
+574 
-589 SEFINFA
+589 
-596 SDIIKDKQRVINAH
+596 
-610 KNSNEQE
+610 
-617 YRLEIEIALNE
+617 
-628 LVTEL
+628 
-633 VTASMADEDFVITGY
+633 
-648 TAKETINFLNQYHND
+648 
-663 TEMQKYVLD
+663 
-672 TVSENTDVVLSKI
+672 
-685 EETRQAAAK
+685 
-694 IGMAFSDKLYDSE
+694 SE
-707 NDFDPFVYD
+707 NDKIHQSDTYP
-716 GSMSIEDF
+716 
-724 RKVQDSI
+724 
-731 LSEQKENEKTFAE
+731 T
-744 QVDDVIS
+744 
-751 GKSNHYNDFKV
+751 
-762 CITCEWSESPAFED
+762 ITCEWSESSAFED

-801 YEIDTYE
+801 YEIDTYG

-835 NVNMPDGEVH
+835 NINMPDGAVH

-859 DFLKQYPQYSEVVRI
+859 DFLKQYTQYSEVVKI
-874 LEADIYLEN
+874 LEADIHLEN

-900 ITDEFFDFEKA
+900 ITDEFFNFEKA

-925 YRNGEDISIDLAK
+925 YRDGEDISIDLAK
-938 YFTNHYVNLNN
+938 YFINHYVNLNN

-1171 FSNQIIR
+1171 FSNQIIK

-1317 VKGLLTNDEYAAA
+1317 VKGLLTSDEYAAA

-1912 KNNVNATVTYGT
+1912 NNNVNATVTYGT

-2149 ELIKNIEEM
+2149 ELINNIAEM
-2158 KTHNGQNF
+2158 KAHNGQNF

-2409 PDLPDELGTKVNAC
+2409 PDLPDEPGTKVNAC

>member
-1 MAIKYREAEDLRMT
+1 MAIKYREAVDLRMST
-15 TRQELTS
+15 KQELTS
-22 SPENWLKFLR
+22 SSENWLKFLR

-82 DDKGEYPR
+82 DDQREYPR
-90 IKYVFDISQ
+90 IKYVFDVSQ
-99 SSPIQP
+99 SSPTQP

-110 YIWELTEENH
+110 YIWELTEENY

-139 ADTVEDTVNE
+139 SDTVEDTVNE

-157 SLNEDNSIKPEKF
+157 LLNEDNTIEPEKF

-175 DSVKYMVLQRC
+175 NSVKYMALQRC

-193 IDSDIFSSLNE
+193 IDNDIFSSLNK
-204 FSNPDVIDILGES
+204 FSNSKVINILGES

-246 AQNKNDRWSRTSSVR
+246 AQNKNDRRGGTSSVR
-261 VEHDI
+261 GEYDI
-266 LSNDNSGQDNWSKLH
+266 LSDDNRGQDNRSKLH
-281 TRPGNIHI
+281 TRPRNIPI
-289 PSSSERRG
+289 YPSSERG
-297 GYEGRGSLGATSP
+297 GRYEGRRSLGSTS
-310 QVSQRKQ
+310 SQISQGKQ
-317 EKNIDKANRHT
+317 ENNINGANRHIPI
-328 QTDRPL
+328 DRPL
-334 DRSQRSSG
+334 DRGQRSSG
-342 ETDGTARSGND
+342 ETNGTARSGDD
-353 GSRGSNR
+353 GIRGSNR
-360 RTQNN
+360 GTQSN
-365 RPDEVGTNDELNQ
+365 RPNEVGTDDELNQ
-378 SKSRGNSSEQSDIRI
+378 PKSRGNSSEQSDIRI
-393 TQENTVTQTAEDN
+393 TQENTVTKTAEDN

-420 SNFQQTEQQS
+420 FKVSEQQS
-430 EVDKFVNAVL
+430 EIDNFVNAVL
-440 MKGTGTEDGKFRVND
+440 MKGTGTEDGKFRVNN
-455 FLLENH
+455 FFSENH
-461 TEKEKIDFLK
+461 TEEEKIDFLK
-471 EEFGWCG
+471 EEFGWYG
-478 RYTANE
+478 RYTSNE

-491 KGLTFTRTDKENP
+491 KGLTLTRTDKENP
-504 ENNLNIHLSWQE
+504 KNNLNVHLSWKE
-516 VAEHLD
+516 VVEHLD
-522 SMISAETYIAEKD
+522 SMVSGKTYIIEKD

-545 VLKNYSGDNPNDVYA
+545 VLKNYSSDNPNDVYA

-574 YNDILVSSNLKKIDQ
+574 YNDILVSSDLKKIDQ
-589 SEFINFA
+589 SKFINFA
-596 SDIIKDKQRVINAH
+596 SDIIKDNQRVINAH

-633 VTASMADEDFVITGY
+633 VTASVADEDFVITGY

-744 QVDDVIS
+744 QVDEALS
-751 GKSNHYNDFKV
+751 GKIPF
-762 CITCEWSESPAFED
+762 
-776 GKTYTVAEFDSI
+776 
-788 MKQAD
+788 
-793 NEWIKQRQ
+793 
-801 YEIDTYE
+801 
-808 NDIDKIYEAYE
+808 
-819 KGEIESV
+819 
-826 HQGYAKTKF
+826 
-835 NVNMPDGEVH
+835 
-845 TFRQDIGDGDGGVI
+845 
-859 DFLKQYPQYSEVVRI
+859 YS
-874 LEADIYLEN
+874 A
-883 HSDELLKPTL
+883 
-893 AFDEEVA
+893 
-900 ITDEFFDFEKA
+900 
-911 WHNVDSGIPEIAER
+911 
-925 YRNGEDISIDLAK
+925 
-938 YFTNHYVNLNN
+938 
-949 FNDYG
+949 
-954 KFEIHSDDNEV
+954 
-965 TIQNGEISKSY
+965 
-976 SWNELGE
+976 
-983 HYLSYLKDTFI
+983 
-994 SIQTERVSEYPET
+994 
-1007 KDEVEKLITSV
+1007 
-1018 KAEQKSENKT
+1018 
-1028 AKSNEKTFAEQV
+1028 
-1040 DEVLAGKASRF
+1040 
-1051 NDLKVCDTPQILID
+1051 LKVCNTPEILVDI
-1065 VGCQQLPIFYTQRH
+1065 GCKQLPMLYTQKH
-1079 LRDALKAK
+1079 LRDALHEKSSK
-1087 GNIGE
+1087 NP
-1092 SIHHHGLTTEQIK
+1092 HWHGLTIEQVK
-1105 NIPIELQNPVMVYDS
+1105 NLPVFLQEPVIVFDS
-1120 LSRNDSIV
+1120 LTRDDSVMMILSETDNDNLPLV
-1128 VVTSE
+1128 VSV
-1133 RDKDNSPII
+1133 K
-1142 AVLRPNGSAKYNLE
+1142 PNGQGRYNLE
-1156 VVDSNFL
+1156 QIDSNFIT
-1163 LSVHGREN
+1163 SIYGKDN
-1171 FSNQIIR
+1171 FSRYIENIIK
-1178 ALQNDKMLYCNKQ
+1178 NDKLLFINKE
-1191 KSQELF
+1191 KSQKLF
-1197 SVLGLQLS
+1197 ERWGLQLPELTKS
-1205 KGLNSLDFDTIIH
+1205 FGFDTIIH

-1317 VKGLLTNDEYAAA
+1317 VKGLLTSDEYAAA

-1350 KLSDMGFSKGKLL
+1350 KLSDMGFSKGGKLL

-1371 FIGMIPQDM
+1371 FIGMIPEDM
-1380 QAKITGIELDS
+1380 QAKVTGIELDS

-1446 IHDYFFFKSIDMVKP
+1446 IHDYFFFKSLDMVKP

-1472 TLDKHNNT
+1472 TLDKRNDT
-1480 ARRLLA
+1480 ARRLLT

-1580 KLSEQIRNAMKNIQG
+1580 KLSEQIRNAMENIQG
-1595 NISTRDTKLDN
+1595 NISTKDTKLDN

-1627 LSSDKAYFFE
+1627 LSSDKADKAYFFE

-1663 IRDTV
+1663 MRDTV

-1673 MQLDS
+1673 MQLDDK
-1678 RVTDDEIKDVQS
+1678 VTDDEIKDVQS

-1729 FDKDKYIGK
+1729 FDKDKYVGK

-1744 RTVNANKEITSV
+1744 RTVKANKEITSV
-1756 PTAVDA
+1756 PTAIDA

-1777 MSKLTGFDKEKLV
+1777 MSKLTGLDKEKLI
-1790 EDLRGSIY
+1790 EDLQGSIY

-1812 LSGNILQKLE
+1812 LSGNILKKLE

-1840 ALKKAMPEKIQAS
+1840 ALEKAMPEKIQAS

-1975 KFQEWIFSDKT
+1975 KFQEWIYSDKT

-2014 VGMNPEIQL
+2014 VGMNPDIQL

-2102 FVGDARRALMAKI
+2102 FVGDARRTLMAKI

-2134 LSAENQERFIQNQID
+2134 LSTENQERFIQNQID

-2158 KTHNGQNF
+2158 KAHNGQNF

-2409 PDLPDELGTKVNAC
+2409 PDLPDEPGTKVNAC

-2734 CFSREYKASLTR
+2734 CFSREYKGSLTR

>member
-1 MAIKYREAEDLRMT
+1 M
-15 TRQELTS
+15 
-22 SPENWLKFLR
+22 
-32 TASNTYKYNFSDQ
+32 
-45 LLIFAQFPNAKAV
+45 
-58 AVFDVWSK
+58 
-66 TFGRKI
+66 
-72 REGEKGIGLI
+72 
-82 DDKGEYPR
+82 
-90 IKYVFDISQ
+90 
-99 SSPIQP
+99 
-105 KKQQP
+105 
-110 YIWELTEENH
+110 
-120 QEVAFLLSSDKN
+120 
-132 KSIENAL
+132 
-139 ADTVEDTVNE
+139 
-149 MIDDYVNN
+149 
-157 SLNEDNSIKPEKF
+157 
-170 RQLVC
+170 
-175 DSVKYMVLQRC
+175 
-186 GLDTSSY
+186 
-193 IDSDIFSSLNE
+193 
-204 FSNPDVIDILGES
+204 
-217 ISNISEQALRKVEQT
+217 
-232 VKTIERRNQNERNN
+232 
-246 AQNKNDRWSRTSSVR
+246 
-261 VEHDI
+261 
-266 LSNDNSGQDNWSKLH
+266 
-281 TRPGNIHI
+281 
-289 PSSSERRG
+289 
-297 GYEGRGSLGATSP
+297 
-310 QVSQRKQ
+310 
-317 EKNIDKANRHT
+317 
-328 QTDRPL
+328 
-334 DRSQRSSG
+334 
-342 ETDGTARSGND
+342 
-353 GSRGSNR
+353 
-360 RTQNN
+360 
-365 RPDEVGTNDELNQ
+365 
-378 SKSRGNSSEQSDIRI
+378 
-393 TQENTVTQTAEDN
+393 
-406 SPAVFS
+406 
-412 FEQIGFFD
+412 
-420 SNFQQTEQQS
+420 
-430 EVDKFVNAVL
+430 
-440 MKGTGTEDGKFRVND
+440 
-455 FLLENH
+455 
-461 TEKEKIDFLK
+461 
-471 EEFGWCG
+471 
-478 RYTANE
+478 
-484 SLESQPS
+484 
-491 KGLTFTRTDKENP
+491 
-504 ENNLNIHLSWQE
+504 
-516 VAEHLD
+516 
-522 SMISAETYIAEKD
+522 
-535 IAERQRHALY
+535 
-545 VLKNYSGDNPNDVYA
+545 
-560 IQKAKEILDSYNID
+560 
-574 YNDILVSSNLKKIDQ
+574 
-589 SEFINFA
+589 
-596 SDIIKDKQRVINAH
+596 
-610 KNSNEQE
+610 
-617 YRLEIEIALNE
+617 
-628 LVTEL
+628 
-633 VTASMADEDFVITGY
+633 
-648 TAKETINFLNQYHND
+648 
-663 TEMQKYVLD
+663 
-672 TVSENTDVVLSKI
+672 
-685 EETRQAAAK
+685 
-694 IGMAFSDKLYDSE
+694 
-707 NDFDPFVYD
+707 
-716 GSMSIEDF
+716 
-724 RKVQDSI
+724 
-731 LSEQKENEKTFAE
+731 
-744 QVDDVIS
+744 
-751 GKSNHYNDFKV
+751 
-762 CITCEWSESPAFED
+762 
-776 GKTYTVAEFDSI
+776 
-788 MKQAD
+788 
-793 NEWIKQRQ
+793 
-801 YEIDTYE
+801 
-808 NDIDKIYEAYE
+808 
-819 KGEIESV
+819 
-826 HQGYAKTKF
+826 
-835 NVNMPDGEVH
+835 
-845 TFRQDIGDGDGGVI
+845 
-859 DFLKQYPQYSEVVRI
+859 
-874 LEADIYLEN
+874 
-883 HSDELLKPTL
+883 
-893 AFDEEVA
+893 
-900 ITDEFFDFEKA
+900 
-911 WHNVDSGIPEIAER
+911 
-925 YRNGEDISIDLAK
+925 
-938 YFTNHYVNLNN
+938 
-949 FNDYG
+949 
-954 KFEIHSDDNEV
+954 
-965 TIQNGEISKSY
+965 
-976 SWNELGE
+976 
-983 HYLSYLKDTFI
+983 
-994 SIQTERVSEYPET
+994 
-1007 KDEVEKLITSV
+1007 
-1018 KAEQKSENKT
+1018 
-1028 AKSNEKTFAEQV
+1028 
-1040 DEVLAGKASRF
+1040 
-1051 NDLKVCDTPQILID
+1051 
-1065 VGCQQLPIFYTQRH
+1065 
-1079 LRDALKAK
+1079 
-1087 GNIGE
+1087 
-1092 SIHHHGLTTEQIK
+1092 
-1105 NIPIELQNPVMVYDS
+1105 
-1120 LSRNDSIV
+1120 
-1128 VVTSE
+1128 
-1133 RDKDNSPII
+1133 
-1142 AVLRPNGSAKYNLE
+1142 
-1156 VVDSNFL
+1156 
-1163 LSVHGREN
+1163 
-1171 FSNQIIR
+1171 
-1178 ALQNDKMLYCNKQ
+1178 
-1191 KSQELF
+1191 
-1197 SVLGLQLS
+1197 LGLQLS

-1317 VKGLLTNDEYAAA
+1317 VKGLLTSDEYAAA

-1912 KNNVNATVTYGT
+1912 NNNVNATVTYGT

-2149 ELIKNIEEM
+2149 ELINNIAEM
-2158 KTHNGQNF
+2158 KAHNGQNF

-2409 PDLPDELGTKVNAC
+2409 PDLPDEPGTKVNAC

>member
-1 MAIKYREAEDLRMT
+1 VAIKYREAEDLRMA

-110 YIWELTEENH
+110 YIWELTEENY

-139 ADTVEDTVNE
+139 SDTVEDTVNE

-157 SLNEDNSIKPEKF
+157 LLNEDNTIEPEKF

-175 DSVKYMVLQRC
+175 NSVKYMALQRC

-193 IDSDIFSSLNE
+193 IDNDIFSSLNE
-204 FSNPDVIDILGES
+204 FSNSKVINILGES

-246 AQNKNDRWSRTSSVR
+246 AQNKNDRRGGTSSVR
-261 VEHDI
+261 GEYDI
-266 LSNDNSGQDNWSKLH
+266 LSDDNRGQDNWSKLH
-281 TRPGNIHI
+281 TRPRNIPI
-289 PSSSERRG
+289 YPSSERG
-297 GYEGRGSLGATSP
+297 GRYEGRRSLGSTS
-310 QVSQRKQ
+310 SQISQGKQ
-317 EKNIDKANRHT
+317 ENNINGANRHIPI
-328 QTDRPL
+328 DRPL

-360 RTQNN
+360 RTQSN
-365 RPDEVGTNDELNQ
+365 RPDEVGTDDELNQ
-378 SKSRGNSSEQSDIRI
+378 PKSRGNSSEQSDIRI
-393 TQENTVTQTAEDN
+393 SITQENTVTKTAEDN

-420 SNFQQTEQQS
+420 FKVSEQQS
-430 EVDKFVNAVL
+430 EIDNFVNAVL

-455 FLLENH
+455 FFLENH

-471 EEFGWCG
+471 EEFGWYG
-478 RYTANE
+478 RYTSNE

-491 KGLTFTRTDKENP
+491 KGLAFTRTDKENP

-522 SMISAETYIAEKD
+522 SMISAKTYITEND

-545 VLKNYSGDNPNDVYA
+545 VLKNYSSDNPNDVYA

-574 YNDILVSSNLKKIDQ
+574 YNDIISPELPEKSIIDSSVDYSKDLFFLNENSEIVTLLQYNPDSNLGGQFVSTNVRYNQIQEAAQKFGNSTEEFFNYIVSVGQQYISDIGTDLYNADLEKYSSNAH
-589 SEFINFA
+589 NFEGLTPETMA
-596 SDIIKDKQRVINAH
+596 QLVNITKNNEIYKSDT
-610 KNSNEQE
+610 SP
-617 YRLEIEIALNE
+617 
-628 LVTEL
+628 T
-633 VTASMADEDFVITGY
+633 
-648 TAKETINFLNQYHND
+648 
-663 TEMQKYVLD
+663 
-672 TVSENTDVVLSKI
+672 
-685 EETRQAAAK
+685 
-694 IGMAFSDKLYDSE
+694 
-707 NDFDPFVYD
+707 
-716 GSMSIEDF
+716 
-724 RKVQDSI
+724 
-731 LSEQKENEKTFAE
+731 
-744 QVDDVIS
+744 
-751 GKSNHYNDFKV
+751 
-762 CITCEWSESPAFED
+762 ITCEWSESSAFED
-776 GKTYTVAEFDSI
+776 SKTYTIAEFDRI

-793 NEWIKQRQ
+793 DDWVKQRQ
-801 YEIDTYE
+801 YEIDTYG

-819 KGEIESV
+819 KGEISGI

-835 NVNMPDGEVH
+835 NVNMPDGTIH

-859 DFLKQYPQYSEVVRI
+859 DFLKQYSEYSEVVRI
-874 LEADIYLEN
+874 LEDDISKNSNSEV
-883 HSDELLKPTL
+883 SPTL
-893 AFDEEVA
+893 
-900 ITDEFFDFEKA
+900 
-911 WHNVDSGIPEIAER
+911 
-925 YRNGEDISIDLAK
+925 
-938 YFTNHYVNLNN
+938 
-949 FNDYG
+949 
-954 KFEIHSDDNEV
+954 
-965 TIQNGEISKSY
+965 
-976 SWNELGE
+976 
-983 HYLSYLKDTFI
+983 
-994 SIQTERVSEYPET
+994 
-1007 KDEVEKLITSV
+1007 
-1018 KAEQKSENKT
+1018 SENEPIST
-1028 AKSNEKTFAEQV
+1028 DKTFAEQV
-1040 DEVLAGKASRF
+1040 DDVISGKIDRF
-1051 NDLKVCDTPQILID
+1051 SGNLKVCNTPQILLD
-1065 VGCQQLPIFYTQRH
+1065 VGCSQLPMFYTRNH
-1079 LRDALKAK
+1079 LKKAILPK
-1087 GNIGE
+1087 DRKK
-1092 SIHHHGLTTEQIK
+1092 HQHGLTVEQIK
-1105 NIPIELQNPVMVYDS
+1105 KIPDELISPAIIMDS
-1120 LSRNDSIV
+1120 LTQNDSIIV
-1128 VVTSE
+1128 VLSDIDSE
-1133 RDKDNSPII
+1133 NNPVI
-1142 AVLRPNGSAKYNLE
+1142 ASIKPNGQGFYELE
-1156 VVDSNFL
+1156 MQESNFIT
-1163 LSVHGREN
+1163 SIYGREN
-1171 FSNQIIR
+1171 FKEFINR
-1178 ALQNDKMLYCNKQ
+1178 AINNNKILFIDKQ

-1197 SVLGLQLS
+1197 SVLGLEFS
-1205 KGLNSLDFDTIIH
+1205 KGLNSLDFNTIIH

-1236 QSEEKENIII
+1236 QSEEKETIQI

-1446 IHDYFFFKSIDMVKP
+1446 IHDYFFSKSLDMVKP

-1472 TLDKHNNT
+1472 TLDKRNDT

-1486 EKAEFLGAVRLPNNA
+1486 EKADFLGAVRLPNNA

-1537 AKDENDIEMNAYF
+1537 TKDENGIEMNAYF
-1550 VQNQQQICGHMEM
+1550 TQNPQQICGSMEM
-1563 TSGQFHMES
+1563 VSGQFGMES
-1572 TCMPNRDT
+1572 TCVPNRDT
-1580 KLSEQIRNAMKNIQG
+1580 KLSVQIRNAMENIQG
-1595 NISTRDTKLDN
+1595 NISTKDTKLDN
-1606 EVDFVDKQV
+1606 VDFVDEQV

-1627 LSSDKAYFFE
+1627 LSSDKVYFFE
-1637 YGTATEVNLPKS
+1637 YGTATEVKLPKS

-1668 RQLLE
+1668 RQMLE

-1696 DDFASKYGRIN
+1696 DDFASKYGRIH
-1707 DDVNKSIFKNDSSLP
+1707 DDVNSSIFKNDSSLP

-1762 LAVSLSDTAKVNLEY
+1762 LAVSLSDTAKVNLKY
-1777 MSKLTGFDKEKLV
+1777 MSKLTGLDKEKLI
-1790 EDLRGSIY
+1790 EDLQGSIY

-2087 KLYPNANILVAKKKD
+2087 KLYPNADILVAKKKD
-2102 FVGDARRALMAKI
+2102 FVGDARRTLMAKI

-2134 LSAENQERFIQNQID
+2134 LSTENQERFIQNQID

-2158 KTHNGQNF
+2158 KAHNGQNF

-2230 DNVGKTADLYMKT
+2230 DNVSKTADLYMKT

-2409 PDLPDELGTKVNAC
+2409 PDLPDEPGTKVNAC

-2666 LYYQKN
+2666 LYYHKN
-2672 HSTSDGDKK
+2672 YSVSDGDKK
-2681 KFEGI
+2681 TFAGI
-2686 TINGQQYSK
+2686 SINGQQYTK

-2710 CSNGNNKYTPIGEY
+2710 CSDGNNKYTPIGEY

-2783 KKSLKETKEQIGKPF
+2783 KKSLKETNEQIGKPF
-2798 YKETEYQ
+2798 YKENEYQ
-2805 SKTTKLAELNAE
+2805 SKTAKLSKLNAE

-2823 KDNIDDIED
+2823 KDNIADIED
-2832 TKEASQN
+2832 TKEVSQN
-2839 IIQKR
+2839 IVQKR

>member
-1 MAIKYREAEDLRMT
+1 MAIKYREAVDLRMST
-15 TRQELTS
+15 KQELTS
-22 SPENWLKFLR
+22 SSENWLKFLR

-82 DDKGEYPR
+82 DDQREYPR
-90 IKYVFDISQ
+90 IKYVFDVSQ
-99 SSPIQP
+99 SSPTQP

-110 YIWELTEENH
+110 YIWELTEENY

-139 ADTVEDTVNE
+139 SDTVEDTVNE

-157 SLNEDNSIKPEKF
+157 LLNEDNTIAPEKF

-175 DSVKYMVLQRC
+175 NSVKYMALQRC

-193 IDSDIFSSLNE
+193 IDNDIFSSLNE
-204 FSNPDVIDILGES
+204 FSNSKVINILGES

-246 AQNKNDRWSRTSSVR
+246 AQNKNDRRGGTSSVR
-261 VEHDI
+261 GEYDI
-266 LSNDNSGQDNWSKLH
+266 LSDDNRGQDNWSKLH
-281 TRPGNIHI
+281 TRPRNIPI
-289 PSSSERRG
+289 YPSSERG
-297 GYEGRGSLGATSP
+297 GRYEGRRSLGSTS
-310 QVSQRKQ
+310 SQISQGKQ
-317 EKNIDKANRHT
+317 ENNINGANRHIPI
-328 QTDRPL
+328 DRPL

-360 RTQNN
+360 RTQSN
-365 RPDEVGTNDELNQ
+365 RPDEVGTDDELNQ
-378 SKSRGNSSEQSDIRI
+378 PKSRGNSSEQSDIRI
-393 TQENTVTQTAEDN
+393 SITQENTVTKTAEDN

-420 SNFQQTEQQS
+420 FKVSEQQS
-430 EVDKFVNAVL
+430 EIDNFVNAVL

-455 FLLENH
+455 FFLENH

-471 EEFGWCG
+471 EEFGWYG
-478 RYTANE
+478 RYTSNE

-491 KGLTFTRTDKENP
+491 KGLAFTRTDKENP

-522 SMISAETYIAEKD
+522 SMISAKTYITEND

-574 YNDILVSSNLKKIDQ
+574 YNDIISPELPEKSIIDSSVDYSKDLFFLNENSEIVTLLQYNPDSNLGGQFVSTNVRYNQIQEAAQKFGNSTEEFFNYIVSVGQQYISDIGTDLYNADLEKYSSNAH
-589 SEFINFA
+589 NFEGLTPETMA
-596 SDIIKDKQRVINAH
+596 QLVNITKNNEIYKSDT
-610 KNSNEQE
+610 SP
-617 YRLEIEIALNE
+617 
-628 LVTEL
+628 T
-633 VTASMADEDFVITGY
+633 
-648 TAKETINFLNQYHND
+648 
-663 TEMQKYVLD
+663 
-672 TVSENTDVVLSKI
+672 
-685 EETRQAAAK
+685 
-694 IGMAFSDKLYDSE
+694 
-707 NDFDPFVYD
+707 
-716 GSMSIEDF
+716 
-724 RKVQDSI
+724 
-731 LSEQKENEKTFAE
+731 
-744 QVDDVIS
+744 
-751 GKSNHYNDFKV
+751 
-762 CITCEWSESPAFED
+762 ITCEWSESSAFED
-776 GKTYTVAEFDSI
+776 SKTYTIAEFDRI

-793 NEWIKQRQ
+793 DDWVKQRQ
-801 YEIDTYE
+801 YEIDTYG

-819 KGEIESV
+819 KGEISGI

-835 NVNMPDGEVH
+835 NVNMPDGTIH

-859 DFLKQYPQYSEVVRI
+859 DFLKQYSEYSEVVRI
-874 LEADIYLEN
+874 LEDDISKNSNSEV
-883 HSDELLKPTL
+883 SPTL
-893 AFDEEVA
+893 
-900 ITDEFFDFEKA
+900 
-911 WHNVDSGIPEIAER
+911 
-925 YRNGEDISIDLAK
+925 
-938 YFTNHYVNLNN
+938 
-949 FNDYG
+949 
-954 KFEIHSDDNEV
+954 
-965 TIQNGEISKSY
+965 
-976 SWNELGE
+976 
-983 HYLSYLKDTFI
+983 
-994 SIQTERVSEYPET
+994 
-1007 KDEVEKLITSV
+1007 
-1018 KAEQKSENKT
+1018 SENEPIST
-1028 AKSNEKTFAEQV
+1028 DKTFAEQV
-1040 DEVLAGKASRF
+1040 DDVISGKIDRF
-1051 NDLKVCDTPQILID
+1051 SGNLKVCNTPQILLD
-1065 VGCQQLPIFYTQRH
+1065 VGCSQLPMFYTRNH
-1079 LRDALKAK
+1079 LKKAILPK
-1087 GNIGE
+1087 DRKK
-1092 SIHHHGLTTEQIK
+1092 HQHGLTVEQIK
-1105 NIPIELQNPVMVYDS
+1105 KIPDELISPAIIMDS
-1120 LSRNDSIV
+1120 LTQNDSIIAILSDID
-1128 VVTSE
+1128 SE
-1133 RDKDNSPII
+1133 NNPVI
-1142 AVLRPNGSAKYNLE
+1142 ASIKPNGQGFYELE
-1156 VVDSNFL
+1156 MQESNFIT
-1163 LSVHGREN
+1163 SIYGREN
-1171 FSNQIIR
+1171 FKEFINR
-1178 ALQNDKMLYCNKQ
+1178 AINNNKILFIDKQ

-1197 SVLGLQLS
+1197 SVLGLEFS
-1205 KGLNSLDFDTIIH
+1205 KGLNSLDFNTIIH

-1236 QSEEKENIII
+1236 QSEEKETIQI

-1446 IHDYFFFKSIDMVKP
+1446 IHDYFFSKSLDMVKP
-1461 GGVVAFITSKG
+1461 SGVVAFITSKG
-1472 TLDKHNNT
+1472 TLDKRNDT

-1486 EKAEFLGAVRLPNNA
+1486 EKADFLGAVRLPNNA

-1537 AKDENDIEMNAYF
+1537 TKDENGIEMNAYF
-1550 VQNQQQICGHMEM
+1550 TQNPQQICGSMEM
-1563 TSGQFHMES
+1563 VSGQFGMES
-1572 TCMPNRDT
+1572 TCVPNRDT
-1580 KLSEQIRNAMKNIQG
+1580 KLSVQIRNAMENIQG
-1595 NISTRDTKLDN
+1595 NISTKDTKLDN
-1606 EVDFVDKQV
+1606 VDFVDEQV

-1627 LSSDKAYFFE
+1627 LSSDKVYFFE
-1637 YGTATEVNLPKS
+1637 YGTATEVKLPKS

-1673 MQLDS
+1673 MQLDDK
-1678 RVTDDEIKDVQS
+1678 VTDDEIKDVQS

-1696 DDFASKYGRIN
+1696 DDFASASKYGRIN

-1729 FDKDKYIGK
+1729 FDKDKYVGK

-1744 RTVNANKEITSV
+1744 RTVKANKEITSV
-1756 PTAVDA
+1756 PTAIDA

-1777 MSKLTGFDKEKLV
+1777 MSKLTSLDKAKLI
-1790 EDLRGSIY
+1790 EDLQGSIY

-2087 KLYPNANILVAKKKD
+2087 KLYPNADILVAKKKD
-2102 FVGDARRALMAKI
+2102 FVGDARRTLMAKI

-2134 LSAENQERFIQNQID
+2134 LSTENQERFIQNQID

-2158 KTHNGQNF
+2158 KAHNGQNF

-2308 EGNTYRA
+2308 EGNTYRS

-2373 ERAVKIH
+2373 ERAIKIH

-2409 PDLPDELGTKVNAC
+2409 PDLPDEPGTKVNAC

-2710 CSNGNNKYTPIGEY
+2710 CSDGNNKYTPIGEY

-2798 YKETEYQ
+2798 YKENEYQ
-2805 SKTTKLAELNAE
+2805 SKTAKLSKLNAE

-2823 KDNIDDIED
+2823 KDNIADIED
-2832 TKEASQN
+2832 TKEVSQN
-2839 IIQKR
+2839 IVQKR

>member
-1 MAIKYREAEDLRMT
+1 MAIKYREAVDLRMST
-15 TRQELTS
+15 KQELTS
-22 SPENWLKFLR
+22 SSENWLKFLR

-82 DDKGEYPR
+82 DDQREYPR
-90 IKYVFDISQ
+90 IKYVFDVSQ
-99 SSPIQP
+99 SSPTQP

-139 ADTVEDTVNE
+139 SDTVEDTVNE

-157 SLNEDNSIKPEKF
+157 LLNEDNTIEPEKF

-175 DSVKYMVLQRC
+175 NSVKYMALQRC

-193 IDSDIFSSLNE
+193 IDNDIFSSLNE
-204 FSNPDVIDILGES
+204 FSNSKVINILGES

-246 AQNKNDRWSRTSSVR
+246 AQNKNDRRGGTSSVR
-261 VEHDI
+261 GEYDI
-266 LSNDNSGQDNWSKLH
+266 LSDDNRGQDNWSKLH
-281 TRPGNIHI
+281 TRPRNIPI
-289 PSSSERRG
+289 YPSSERG
-297 GYEGRGSLGATSP
+297 GRYEGRRSLGSTS
-310 QVSQRKQ
+310 SQISQGKQ
-317 EKNIDKANRHT
+317 ENNINGANRHIPI
-328 QTDRPL
+328 DRPL

-342 ETDGTARSGND
+342 ETNGTARSGDD
-353 GSRGSNR
+353 GIRGSNR
-360 RTQNN
+360 GTQSN
-365 RPDEVGTNDELNQ
+365 RPNEVGTDDELNQ
-378 SKSRGNSSEQSDIRI
+378 PKSRGNSSEQSDIRI
-393 TQENTVTQTAEDN
+393 TQENTVTKTAEDN

-420 SNFQQTEQQS
+420 FKVSEQQS
-430 EVDKFVNAVL
+430 EIDNFVNAVL

-455 FLLENH
+455 FFLENH

-471 EEFGWCG
+471 EEFGWYG
-478 RYTANE
+478 RYTSNE

-491 KGLTFTRTDKENP
+491 KGLAFTRTDKENP

-522 SMISAETYIAEKD
+522 SMISAETYITEKD

-545 VLKNYSGDNPNDVYA
+545 VLKNYSSDNPNDVYA
-560 IQKAKEILDSYNID
+560 IQEAKKILDSYNID
-574 YNDILVSSNLKKIDQ
+574 YNDILTSNDLRSISQ
-589 SEFINFA
+589 SEFIDFA
-596 SDIIKDKQRVINAH
+596 CDIIRDNQNVRNAH

-633 VTASMADEDFVITGY
+633 VTASVADEDFVITGY

-685 EETRQAAAK
+685 EETRQAATK

-744 QVDDVIS
+744 QVDEALS
-751 GKSNHYNDFKV
+751 GKIPF
-762 CITCEWSESPAFED
+762 
-776 GKTYTVAEFDSI
+776 
-788 MKQAD
+788 
-793 NEWIKQRQ
+793 
-801 YEIDTYE
+801 
-808 NDIDKIYEAYE
+808 
-819 KGEIESV
+819 
-826 HQGYAKTKF
+826 
-835 NVNMPDGEVH
+835 
-845 TFRQDIGDGDGGVI
+845 
-859 DFLKQYPQYSEVVRI
+859 YS
-874 LEADIYLEN
+874 
-883 HSDELLKPTL
+883 S
-893 AFDEEVA
+893 
-900 ITDEFFDFEKA
+900 
-911 WHNVDSGIPEIAER
+911 
-925 YRNGEDISIDLAK
+925 
-938 YFTNHYVNLNN
+938 
-949 FNDYG
+949 
-954 KFEIHSDDNEV
+954 
-965 TIQNGEISKSY
+965 
-976 SWNELGE
+976 
-983 HYLSYLKDTFI
+983 
-994 SIQTERVSEYPET
+994 
-1007 KDEVEKLITSV
+1007 
-1018 KAEQKSENKT
+1018 
-1028 AKSNEKTFAEQV
+1028 
-1040 DEVLAGKASRF
+1040 
-1051 NDLKVCDTPQILID
+1051 LKVCNTPKILID
-1065 VGCQQLPIFYTQRH
+1065 IGCKQLPMLYTQKH
-1079 LRDALKAK
+1079 LRDALHEKSSK
-1087 GNIGE
+1087 NP
-1092 SIHHHGLTTEQIK
+1092 HWHGLTVEKIK
-1105 NIPIELQNPVMVYDS
+1105 NLPVLLQEPVIVFDS
-1120 LSRNDSIV
+1120 LTRDDSVMMVLSESDNDNLPLIVSI
-1128 VVTSE
+1128 
-1133 RDKDNSPII
+1133 K
-1142 AVLRPNGSAKYNLE
+1142 PNGQGRYNLE
-1156 VVDSNFL
+1156 QIDSNFITSIYGKDNFLKYIENIIKKDKL
-1163 LSVHGREN
+1163 LFISKE
-1171 FSNQIIR
+1171 
-1178 ALQNDKMLYCNKQ
+1178 
-1191 KSQELF
+1191 KSQKLF
-1197 SVLGLQLS
+1197 ERWGLQLPELTKS
-1205 KGLNSLDFDTIIH
+1205 FGFDTIIH
-1218 QSRNIVNENI
+1218 QSHNIVNENI

-1236 QSEEKENIII
+1236 QSEEKETIQI

-1275 TLKQLETENRTATPE
+1275 TIKQLETENRNATPE

-1446 IHDYFFFKSIDMVKP
+1446 IHDYFFSKSLDMVKP

-1472 TLDKHNNT
+1472 TLDKRNDT

-1537 AKDENDIEMNAYF
+1537 TKDENGIEMNAYF
-1550 VQNQQQICGHMEM
+1550 TQNPQQICGSMEM
-1563 TSGQFHMES
+1563 VSGQFGMES
-1572 TCMPNRDT
+1572 TCVPNRDT
-1580 KLSEQIRNAMKNIQG
+1580 KLSEQIRNAMENIQG
-1595 NISTRDTKLDN
+1595 NISTKDTKLDN
-1606 EVDFVDKQV
+1606 VDFVDEQV

-1627 LSSDKAYFFE
+1627 LSSDKVYFFE
-1637 YGTATEVNLPKS
+1637 YGTATEVKLPKS

-1673 MQLDS
+1673 MQLDDK
-1678 RVTDDEIKDVQS
+1678 VTDDEIKDVQS

-1729 FDKDKYIGK
+1729 FDKDKYVGK

-1744 RTVNANKEITSV
+1744 RTVKANKEITSV
-1756 PTAVDA
+1756 PTAIDA

-1777 MSKLTGFDKEKLV
+1777 MSKLTGLDKEKLI
-1790 EDLRGSIY
+1790 EDLQGSIY

-1812 LSGNILQKLE
+1812 LSGNILKKLE
-1822 EAQNAFDKGDS
+1822 EAQNAFDKGDT

-1840 ALKKAMPEKIQAS
+1840 ALEKAMPEKIQAS
-1853 DIDVRLGATWINPEY
+1853 DIDVRLGATWINPKY
-1868 VRDFVYELLDTRNYH
+1868 IKDFVYELLGTALYH
-1883 KNPLFK
+1883 KNPIFK

-1895 QYSELSGKWYI
+1895 QYSELTGKWYI

-1912 KNNVNATVTYGT
+1912 KNNVHATFTYGT
-1924 KDRTAYELIED
+1924 SDRTAYELIED
-1935 ILNLRATQI
+1935 LLNLKATQV
-1944 KSMQVVDGKEKPV
+1944 KSVQIVDGKEKLV
-1957 VDNKKTAQV
+1957 IDNKKTAQV

-1995 NKIFNVNRP
+1995 NRIFNVNRP

-2063 LGLHNK
+2063 LGLHTK

-2149 ELIKNIEEM
+2149 ELIKNIAEM
-2158 KTHNGQNF
+2158 KAHNGQNF

-2176 NLEAKL
+2176 NLEARL
-2182 KKLLDTP
+2182 KKLLDTK

-2230 DNVGKTADLYMKT
+2230 DSVEKTADLYMKT

-2373 ERAVKIH
+2373 KRAVKIH

-2409 PDLPDELGTKVNAC
+2409 PDLPDEPGTKVNAC
-2423 VENVLKIWKDTQ
+2423 VDNIFKIWNETK
-2435 EQRSTQLIFCDYSTP
+2435 EEKSTQLIFCDYSTP
-2450 KKDGSFNIYDD
+2450 KKDGSFNVYDD
-2461 IKKKLLAKGVPP
+2461 IKGKLISKGVPP

-2488 EELFSKVRSGE
+2488 EELFAKVRSGE
-2499 VRVLIGSTSKM
+2499 VRVLIGSTAKM

-2652 EILENIIP
+2652 EILENVIP

-2666 LYYQKN
+2666 LYYHKN
-2672 HSTSDGDKK
+2672 YSVSEEDKK
-2681 KFEGI
+2681 TFAGI
-2686 TINGQQYSK
+2686 SINGQQYTK

-2710 CSNGNNKYTPIGEY
+2710 CSDGNNKYTPIGEY

-2764 ILEKL
+2764 VLEKL
-2769 ENTCKERIERLSEH
+2769 ENTCKERIERLSEY
-2783 KKSLKETKEQIGKPF
+2783 KKSLKETNEQIGKPF
-2798 YKETEYQ
+2798 YKENEYQ
-2805 SKTTKLAELNAE
+2805 SKTAKLAKLNAE

-2823 KDNIDDIED
+2823 KDNIADIED
-2832 TKEASQN
+2832 TKEVNQN
-2839 IIQKR
+2839 MVQKQ

>member
-1 MAIKYREAEDLRMT
+1 MAIKYREAEDLRMA

-32 TASNTYKYNFSDQ
+32 TASNTYKYNFFDQ

-246 AQNKNDRWSRTSSVR
+246 AQNKNDRRGGTSSVR

-360 RTQNN
+360 RPQSN

-393 TQENTVTQTAEDN
+393 SITQENTVTKTAEDN

-420 SNFQQTEQQS
+420 FKVSEQQS
-430 EVDKFVNAVL
+430 EIDNFVNAVL

-455 FLLENH
+455 FFLENH

-471 EEFGWCG
+471 EEFGWYG
-478 RYTANE
+478 RYTSNE

-491 KGLTFTRTDKENP
+491 KGLAFTRTDKENP

-522 SMISAETYIAEKD
+522 SMISAETYITEKD

-574 YNDILVSSNLKKIDQ
+574 YNDIISPELPEKSIIDSSVDYSKDLFFLNENSEIVTLLQYNPDSNLGGQFVSTNVRYSQIQEATQKFENSAEDFFDYIVSVGQQYISDIGTDLYNADLEKYSSNAH
-589 SEFINFA
+589 NFEGLTPETMA
-596 SDIIKDKQRVINAH
+596 QLVNITKNNEIYKSDT
-610 KNSNEQE
+610 SP
-617 YRLEIEIALNE
+617 
-628 LVTEL
+628 T
-633 VTASMADEDFVITGY
+633 
-648 TAKETINFLNQYHND
+648 
-663 TEMQKYVLD
+663 
-672 TVSENTDVVLSKI
+672 
-685 EETRQAAAK
+685 
-694 IGMAFSDKLYDSE
+694 
-707 NDFDPFVYD
+707 
-716 GSMSIEDF
+716 
-724 RKVQDSI
+724 
-731 LSEQKENEKTFAE
+731 
-744 QVDDVIS
+744 
-751 GKSNHYNDFKV
+751 
-762 CITCEWSESPAFED
+762 ITCEWSESSAFED
-776 GKTYTVAEFDSI
+776 SKTYTIAEFDRI

-793 NEWIKQRQ
+793 DDWVKQRQ
-801 YEIDTYE
+801 YEIDTYG

-819 KGEIESV
+819 KGEISGI

-835 NVNMPDGEVH
+835 NVNMPDGTIH

-859 DFLKQYPQYSEVVRI
+859 DFLKQYSEYSEVVRI
-874 LEADIYLEN
+874 LEDDISKNSNSEV
-883 HSDELLKPTL
+883 SPTL
-893 AFDEEVA
+893 
-900 ITDEFFDFEKA
+900 
-911 WHNVDSGIPEIAER
+911 
-925 YRNGEDISIDLAK
+925 
-938 YFTNHYVNLNN
+938 
-949 FNDYG
+949 
-954 KFEIHSDDNEV
+954 
-965 TIQNGEISKSY
+965 
-976 SWNELGE
+976 
-983 HYLSYLKDTFI
+983 
-994 SIQTERVSEYPET
+994 
-1007 KDEVEKLITSV
+1007 
-1018 KAEQKSENKT
+1018 SENEPIST
-1028 AKSNEKTFAEQV
+1028 DKTFAEQV
-1040 DEVLAGKASRF
+1040 DDVISGKIDRF
-1051 NDLKVCDTPQILID
+1051 SGNLKVCNTPQILLD
-1065 VGCQQLPIFYTQRH
+1065 VGCSQLPMFYTRNH
-1079 LRDALKAK
+1079 LKKAILPK
-1087 GNIGE
+1087 DRKK
-1092 SIHHHGLTTEQIK
+1092 HQHGLTVEQIK
-1105 NIPIELQNPVMVYDS
+1105 KIPDELISPAIIMDS
-1120 LSRNDSIV
+1120 LTQNDSIIV
-1128 VVTSE
+1128 VLSDIDSE
-1133 RDKDNSPII
+1133 NNPVI
-1142 AVLRPNGSAKYNLE
+1142 ASIKPNGQGFYELE
-1156 VVDSNFL
+1156 MQESNFIT
-1163 LSVHGREN
+1163 SIYGREN
-1171 FSNQIIR
+1171 FKEFINR
-1178 ALQNDKMLYCNKQ
+1178 AINNNKILFIDKQ

-1197 SVLGLQLS
+1197 SVLGLEFS
-1205 KGLNSLDFDTIIH
+1205 KGLNSLDFNTIIH

-1236 QSEEKENIII
+1236 QSEEKETIQI

-1275 TLKQLETENRTATPE
+1275 TLKQLEAENRNATPE

-1371 FIGMIPQDM
+1371 FIGMIPEDM
-1380 QAKITGIELDS
+1380 QAKVTGIELDS

-1446 IHDYFFFKSIDMVKP
+1446 IHDYFFSKSLDMVKP

-1472 TLDKHNNT
+1472 TLDKRNDT

-1486 EKAEFLGAVRLPNNA
+1486 EKADFLGAVRLPNNA

-1537 AKDENDIEMNAYF
+1537 TKDENGIEMNAYF
-1550 VQNQQQICGHMEM
+1550 TQKPQQICGSMEM
-1563 TSGQFHMES
+1563 VSGQFGMES
-1572 TCMPNRDT
+1572 TCVPNRDT
-1580 KLSEQIRNAMKNIQG
+1580 KLSEQIRNAMENIQG
-1595 NISTRDTKLDN
+1595 NISTKDTKLDN
-1606 EVDFVDKQV
+1606 VDFVDEQV

-1627 LSSDKAYFFE
+1627 LSSDKVYFFE
-1637 YGTATEVNLPKS
+1637 YGTATEVKLPKS

-1673 MQLDS
+1673 MQLDDK
-1678 RVTDDEIKDVQS
+1678 VTDDEIKDVQS

-1696 DDFASKYGRIN
+1696 DDFASKYGRIH
-1707 DDVNKSIFKNDSSLP
+1707 DDVNSSIFKNDSSLP

-1762 LAVSLSDTAKVNLEY
+1762 LAVSLSDTAKVNLKY
-1777 MSKLTGFDKEKLV
+1777 MSKLTGLDKEKLI
-1790 EDLRGSIY
+1790 EDLQGSIY

-1912 KNNVNATVTYGT
+1912 KNNVQATVTYGT

-2158 KTHNGQNF
+2158 KAHNGQNF

-2230 DNVGKTADLYMKT
+2230 DNVSKTADLYMKT

-2373 ERAVKIH
+2373 KRAVKIH

-2409 PDLPDELGTKVNAC
+2409 PDLPDEPGTKVNAC
-2423 VENVLKIWKDTQ
+2423 VDNVFRIWNETK
-2435 EQRSTQLIFCDYSTP
+2435 EEKSTQLIFCDYSTP
-2450 KKDGSFNIYDD
+2450 KKDGSFNVYDD

-2672 HSTSDGDKK
+2672 HSASDGDKK

-2710 CSNGNNKYTPIGEY
+2710 CSDGNNKYTPIGEY

-2805 SKTTKLAELNAE
+2805 SKTTKLAKLNAE

-2823 KDNIDDIED
+2823 KDNIADVED

-2839 IIQKR
+2839 ILQKR